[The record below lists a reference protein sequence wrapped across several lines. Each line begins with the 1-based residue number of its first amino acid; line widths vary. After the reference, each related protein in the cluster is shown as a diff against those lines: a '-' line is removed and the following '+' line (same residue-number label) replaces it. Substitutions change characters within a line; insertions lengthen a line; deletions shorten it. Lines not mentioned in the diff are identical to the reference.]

1 MKSRKN
7 NINRPAPSRR
17 LLLQLLTMM
26 ALTAAPSSV
35 YAQSFHQT
43 GASGLPLDSRGM
55 QQTAEWNYYY
65 YLPTGSTSM
74 TLDLPIMGW
83 TDNYANELEPY
94 GWYRWYDYNT
104 DLNSANLTAYDVT
117 SSSWYGGTTHSTQ
130 LKTNI
135 TDNSGKNIGLVAYK
149 LSATYITRK
158 HVGVNYSYSNSDAT
172 NPNWKGDIVA
182 CDVSRYID
190 YTISG
195 TKVSKEPTLS
205 VRYIFHIQSAAYLAQ
220 KLKEA
225 LCEGSKSKA
234 ADLTFEDNKRI
245 VFGAKDEN
253 AKMSLRTNLKNS
265 GGQSYWFYPLSTTK
279 GKTVYPT
286 TESQKITAADFKTTM
301 KQADKIVWKVYN
313 EDKTKFCQLSA
324 TSSTT
329 QFCDLTI
336 SALNSATW
344 YNVSNDATTTKP
356 TDIGFEHTVYVVAWA
371 ANSNDMCPVANF
383 EVFIHK
389 GYPKTKD
396 EITADNNIDRTL
408 SYLEDED
415 RYEKK
420 MDISFDD
427 DNADLTF
434 DAPTVNNNVSLKP
447 SDFKSRAYGFT
458 YANLAD
464 YDYFYGT
471 YMRQSWTGKRPTY
484 SSPNHGDYGLYKSAN
499 KTGVSTTDYNK
510 GYQWWANGN
519 PEIYD
524 RTYERTSG
532 KQYGYFLYVD
542 ASDESRQIASADFKA
557 NLCTGSQLVFSG
569 AVAEYTSGANAP
581 QVMFRL
587 YGIDKDENG
596 NEIGKKLI
604 QSFSSGDF
612 KTNTKSLQYGKWYQ
626 IYSKQVLQKSAG
638 ADNYTDFRIVLD
650 NMCQGTDGADYCI
663 DDLCLY
669 TQTSKL
675 DVLQNKPLCP
685 NETGYETAPEE
696 ITLKLRGI
704 YETFQAMVNMKESKL
719 FYRICDATG
728 KQVDNIDYDGD
739 GQPDEYGTAR
749 IPASYNAAY
758 VLPPEAADGKNNVAM
773 FENDNSGNRCLVIA
787 NRNFNIVPGKDYY
800 FSIAYPSDD
809 NPDVPGK
816 WGKSTDVCSTYSGIF
831 QVVEQSIKLTDK
843 NSNVLTALRVNC
855 DTKTPTVEVIAK
867 IETAD
872 PVNGGKVT
880 IDNVKFDWFLSKP
893 NKENELYTTPGL
905 LEALRAYRAKYPS
918 DNGLNTGF
926 RSINYTQYTLL
937 KQYVDSKQLILNA
950 SNSMGNRTFEA
961 NEMGL
966 YKIAVIPVQAK
977 ATING
982 QNYDICADPMLVDLR
997 VVTDGPNINLGFSDV
1012 IYPNDARTVRVGLPQ
1027 IKAIADNNGA
1037 LNLPMTGIEGAT
1049 SVKMSDAQVYISN
1062 TNDPDFNSTKQVI
1075 GVVTS
1080 STIKNSDKTVGI
1092 RFNSN
1097 AATILKEGYW
1107 YEINFSYNNSSAS
1120 TASCPGETFVKM
1132 CIVPEYATWNSSPR
1146 TASTN
1151 WNDDNNW
1158 LRSTKAEI
1166 FKDSYTDYNTT
1177 TAFMP
1182 MKFTKVTVANQKD
1195 KGKVYPNL
1203 DEISYRSNGI
1213 ASSTKMKSFAYDFV
1227 AKWSDATADGS
1238 DNGNGTFSCEKWA
1251 GNFCDQIY
1259 FKPEAELLYANY
1271 LNYNKAYV
1279 EKELTPNTW
1288 SIMSS
1293 PLKQT
1298 YAGDLYVQKDDGQ
1311 EKSEA
1316 FKPITYKE
1324 GVNDRS
1330 AYPVY
1335 QRSWDGNAQEVKD
1348 NVTNYSANHDG
1359 TVDVTTDNELSINSG
1374 YWSHVYNKVDELYT
1388 KGQAFA
1394 VKAGDKYTA
1403 GAQGANATA
1412 VIRLPKADTQFS
1424 YYDSESQKPVNVT
1437 VNRDANSYRML
1448 QGDVAG
1454 DKTMAMTQP
1463 LKENLHRDNRYHLV
1477 GNPYTSSLSMYRFL
1491 KANTAFENSI
1501 WTLDN
1506 GVMKTHSVPVDLDYD
1521 KKTDVIVNPTQA
1533 FFVKVKEGETAPA
1546 NVTFNATML
1555 INKDVTPGEKA
1566 LIIRPTVTLTTVN
1579 GERSSQ
1585 SELIVNDEAS
1595 RDYVEGEDVEMLGE
1609 GNIAEIA
1616 QVYSVAGSQAVA
1628 LNASDDI
1635 NWMPVGVVAPKSK
1648 DIDVNISLNSKM
1660 LIKMNNEGSQLF
1672 LFDATTK
1679 TFSEIKD
1686 GMTVKMMANDHGR
1699 YYITNQSSLNTTD
1712 INTIDCFSPTENTI
1726 VVATLKG
1733 DMKRV
1738 MVYDISGALVTS
1750 NHSVN
1755 GGRCQL
1761 NVPKA
1766 GIYVV
1771 KATTKEDRTETF
1783 KIVVR

>member
-17 LLLQLLTMM
+17 LLLQLLAMM

-35 YAQSFHQT
+35 YAQSLGFHKNGQ
-43 GASGLPLDSRGM
+43 SGLPLDSRGM
-55 QQTAEWNYYY
+55 QQTAEWHYYY
-65 YLPTGSTSM
+65 YLPTNSNTMELELPFDGWEKSSTN
-74 TLDLPIMGW
+74 D
-83 TDNYANELEPY
+83 LEPY
-94 GWYRWYDYNT
+94 GWIRWYDYTT
-104 DLNSANLTAYDVT
+104 DLKSNRLTVYSSSTSLNSLKDYTSQKDIGLIAGTLRNSARDYA
-117 SSSWYGGTTHSTQ
+117 
-130 LKTNI
+130 
-135 TDNSGKNIGLVAYK
+135 
-149 LSATYITRK
+149 
-158 HVGVNYSYSNSDAT
+158 GVKFNKPTGADAEDWAGET
-172 NPNWKGDIVA
+172 IA
-182 CDVSRYID
+182 CDVSRYND
-190 YTISG
+190 YSFQRVNIG
-195 TKVSKEPTLS
+195 TKYNPKYTNRVENEPTLS
-205 VRYIFHIQSAAYLAQ
+205 IRYIFHIKSAAYLA
-220 KLKEA
+220 KRIKDA
-225 LCEGSKSKA
+225 LCDHSRA
-234 ADLTFEDNKRI
+234 ADLTLEDNKRI
-245 VFGAKDEN
+245 VFGAKDAN
-253 AKMSLRTNLKNS
+253 ANMTLRTNMKNS
-265 GGQSYWFYPLSTTK
+265 GGQSYWFYPLRTTV

-286 TESQKITAADFKTTM
+286 TESQKITAADFNTTM
-301 KQADKIVWKVYN
+301 KQANKIVWIVYN
-313 EDKTKFCQLSA
+313 EDKTKFCQLS
-324 TSSTT
+324 SET

-336 SALNSATW
+336 NALKNATW
-344 YNVSNDATTTKP
+344 YNVSNDAKTSKP
-356 TDIGFEHTVYVVAWA
+356 TDIGFEQTVYVVAWA
-371 ANSNDMCPVANF
+371 ANGDYMCPVANF

-389 GYPKTKD
+389 GYPKMKD
-396 EITADNNIDRTL
+396 ELTADGDVDRTL

-427 DNADLTF
+427 DNPDLTL
-434 DAPTVNNNVSLKP
+434 DAPTTPENNMSLKP

-458 YANLAD
+458 YAKLAR
-464 YDYFYGT
+464 YDYYYDGST
-471 YMRQSWTGKRPTY
+471 PHHSK
-484 SSPNHGDYGLYKSAN
+484 SPIHGDYGLYKSGN
-499 KTGVSTTDYNK
+499 LRGISYDNEN
-510 GYQWWANGN
+510 GYQWWAAGS
-519 PEIYD
+519 PTIYD
-524 RTYERTSG
+524 RTHAKTSG
-532 KQYGYFLYVD
+532 KQYGHFLYVD
-542 ASDESRQIASADFKA
+542 ASNESRQIASADFKA
-557 NLCTGSQLVFSG
+557 NLCTGSQLIFSG
-569 AVAEYTSGANAP
+569 AVAEYTASYNATAP

-587 YGIDKDENG
+587 YGINKDENG
-596 NEIGKKLI
+596 NVTDQKLI

-612 KTNTKSLQYGKWYQ
+612 KTNTKTHEYGKWYQ
-626 IYSKQVLQKSAG
+626 IYSKQVLQKSAA

-650 NMCQGTDGADYCI
+650 NMCQNTKGADYCI

-685 NETGYETAPEE
+685 NENGYATAPDY

-704 YETFQAMVNMKESKL
+704 YETFQAMVNQKESKL

-728 KQVDNIDYDGD
+728 KRVENIDYNGD
-739 GQPDEYGTAR
+739 GHPDEYGTAR

-758 VLPPEAADGKNNVAM
+758 VLPPEAAGGKTNVAM

-809 NPDVPGK
+809 NPNVPGD
-816 WGKSTDVCSTYSGIF
+816 WGKSTDVCSTYSGLF
-831 QVVEQSIKLTDK
+831 QVVEQNIKLTDK

-855 DTKTPTVEVIAK
+855 NTNTPTVEVIAK

-880 IDNVKFDWFLSKP
+880 IDKVKFDWFLSKP
-893 NKENELYTTPGL
+893 NAENELYSTTGL
-905 LEALRAYRAKYPS
+905 LEALHAYRAKYPEY
-918 DNGLNTGF
+918 NGLSTYF
-926 RSINYTQYTLL
+926 RNDNRTQYDLL
-937 KQYVDSKQLILNA
+937 KMYVDSKQLILNA
-950 SNSMGNRTFEA
+950 SNSMGNRTFA
-961 NEMGL
+961 SDEMGL
-966 YKIAVIPVQAK
+966 YKIAVIPVQDK

-982 QNYDICADPMLVDLR
+982 QVYEICAAPMLVDLR
-997 VVTDGPNINLGFSDV
+997 VVTDGPNINFGFPGV

-1027 IKAIADNNGA
+1027 INAIATKNGA
-1037 LNLPMTGIEGAT
+1037 LNLPMTGIEGAK
-1049 SVKMSDAQVYISN
+1049 SVKMRYNAKVSISN
-1062 TNDPDFNSTKQVI
+1062 TNDPDFNSTKQAI

-1080 STIKNSDKTVGI
+1080 SIINRTDNTVGI
-1092 RFNSN
+1092 RFNPN

-1107 YEINFSYNNSSAS
+1107 YEINFSYDNADGSM
-1120 TASCPGETFVKM
+1120 ASCPGETFIKM

-1182 MKFTKVTVANQKD
+1182 MKFTKVTVTNQND

-1227 AKWSDATADGS
+1227 AKWSDTADGS

-1271 LNYNKAYV
+1271 LTYNKAYV

-1293 PLKQT
+1293 PLQQT
-1298 YAGDLYVQKDDGQ
+1298 YAGDLYVPKDDGQ

-1316 FKPITYKE
+1316 FKPMTYDE
-1324 GVNDRS
+1324 NVNDRS

-1374 YWSHVYNKVDELYT
+1374 YWSHVYNKVDEQYT

-1424 YYDSESQKPVNVT
+1424 YYDSESNKPVNVT
-1437 VNRDANSYRML
+1437 VNRDDKSYRML

-1463 LKENLHRDNRYHLV
+1463 LKENLHSENRYHLV

-1491 KANTAFENSI
+1491 KANPAFENSI

-1506 GVMKTHSVPVDLDYD
+1506 GKVTAYTLALDEAYD
-1521 KKTDVIVNPTQA
+1521 KKTDVLVSPTQA
-1533 FFVKVKEGETAPA
+1533 FFVKLKTGESATEA
-1546 NVTFNATML
+1546 TFNASML

-1566 LIIRPTVTLTTVN
+1566 LVIRPTLTLTTTDGVRN
-1579 GERSSQ
+1579 
-1585 SELIVNDEAS
+1585 SESKLIVNDEAS

-1712 INTIDCFSPTENTI
+1712 INTIECFSPTENTI

-1738 MVYDISGALVTS
+1738 VVYDVAGSLVTS

-1766 GIYVV
+1766 GIYIV

>member
-43 GASGLPLDSRGM
+43 GASGMPLDSRGM
-55 QQTAEWNYYY
+55 QQTAEWHYYY

-83 TDNYANELEPY
+83 TDEKANDLEPY

-104 DLNSANLTAYDVT
+104 DLESANLTAYDVT
-117 SSSWYGGTTHSTQ
+117 TSSWYGSTKHSTQ

-149 LSATYITRK
+149 LSDTYVTRK
-158 HVGVNYSYSNSDAT
+158 HVGVNYEYTNSDAI

-190 YTISG
+190 YSISG

-205 VRYIFHIQSAAYLAQ
+205 VRYIFHIQSAAYLAKQ
-220 KLKEA
+220 IKDA
-225 LCEGSKSKA
+225 LCDHSRA
-234 ADLTFEDNKRI
+234 ADLTLEDNKRI
-245 VFGAKDEN
+245 VFGAKDAN
-253 AKMSLRTNLKNS
+253 AKMTLRTNMKNS
-265 GGQSYWFYPLSTTK
+265 GGQSYWFYPLKNTV
-279 GKTVYPT
+279 GKSVYPT
-286 TESQKITAADFKTTM
+286 TESQKITAADFNTTM
-301 KQADKIVWKVYN
+301 KQADNIVWRVYN
-313 EDKTKFCQLSA
+313 EDKTKYCQLPP
-324 TSSTT
+324 STPSNPRT
-329 QFCDLTI
+329 PISPQFCDLTI
-336 SALNSATW
+336 NALKNATW
-344 YNVSNDATTTKP
+344 RNVSNGATTAKL

-371 ANSNDMCPVANF
+371 ANGDYMCPVANF

-396 EITADNNIDRTL
+396 ELTADGDVDRTI
-408 SYLEDED
+408 SYFEGK
-415 RYEKK
+415 YEQQ

-427 DNADLTF
+427 DNPYLTL
-434 DAPTVNNNVSLKP
+434 DAPTTPLNNMSHKP
-447 SDFKSRAYGFT
+447 SDFKSRTYGFT
-458 YANLAD
+458 YAELASFD
-464 YDYFYGT
+464 YYNG
-471 YMRQSWTGKRPTY
+471 
-484 SSPNHGDYGLYKSAN
+484 SSPHHSKSPIHGDYGLYKSGN
-499 KTGVSTTDYNK
+499 LHGISYNNEN
-510 GYQWWANGN
+510 GYQWWAEGS
-519 PEIYD
+519 PTIYD
-524 RTYERTSG
+524 RTYAKTSG
-532 KQYGYFLYVD
+532 KQYGHFLYVD
-542 ASDESRQIASADFKA
+542 ASNESRQIASADFKA
-557 NLCTGSQLVFSG
+557 NLCTGSQLIFSG
-569 AVAEYTSGANAP
+569 AVAEYTAANNSTAP

-596 NEIGKKLI
+596 NVTDQKLI

-612 KTNTKSLQYGKWYQ
+612 KTNTKSHEYGKWYQ
-626 IYSKQVLQKSAG
+626 IYSKQVLQKSAA

-650 NMCQGTDGADYCI
+650 NMCQDTWGADYCV

-685 NETGYETAPEE
+685 NETGYETAPND

-704 YETFQAMVNMKESKL
+704 YETFQAMVNQKESKL

-728 KQVDNIDYDGD
+728 KRVENIDYDGD
-739 GQPDEYGTAR
+739 GHPDEYGTAR

-809 NPDVPGK
+809 NPNVPGD
-816 WGKSTDVCSTYSGIF
+816 WGKSTDVCSTYSDIF
-831 QVVEQSIKLTDK
+831 QVVEQNIKLTDK
-843 NSNVLTALRVNC
+843 NSNVLTALRVDCNS
-855 DTKTPTVEVIAK
+855 KTPTVEVIAK

-893 NKENELYTTPGL
+893 NAENELYSTTGL
-905 LEALRAYRAKYPS
+905 LEALHAYRAKYPEY
-918 DNGLNTGF
+918 NGLSTDF
-926 RSINYTQYTLL
+926 RYVNYAQYDLL
-937 KQYVDSKQLILNA
+937 KKYVDSKQLILNA
-950 SNSMGNRTFEA
+950 SNSMGTRKFEA
-961 NEMGL
+961 KETGL

-982 QNYDICADPMLVDLR
+982 QVYDICAAPMLVDLR
-997 VVTDGPNINLGFSDV
+997 VVTDGPNINFGFPNV

-1027 IKAIADNNGA
+1027 INAIATKNGA
-1037 LNLPMTGIEGAT
+1037 LNLPMTGIEGAK
-1049 SVKMSDAQVYISN
+1049 SVKMRYDAKVSISN
-1062 TNDPDFNSTKQVI
+1062 TNDPDFNSTKQAI

-1080 STIKNSDKTVGI
+1080 SIINRTDNTVGI
-1092 RFNSN
+1092 RFNPN
-1097 AATILKEGYW
+1097 ADKILKEGYW
-1107 YEINFSYNNSSAS
+1107 YEINFSYDNADGS
-1120 TASCPGETFVKM
+1120 TASCPGETFIKM

-1182 MKFTKVTVANQKD
+1182 MKFTKVTVANQND

-1227 AKWSDATADGS
+1227 AKWSNTTDDGS

-1271 LNYNKAYV
+1271 LTYNKAYV

-1293 PLKQT
+1293 PLQQT

-1316 FKPITYKE
+1316 FQPMTYDEK
-1324 GVNDRS
+1324 VNDRS

-1335 QRSWDGNAQEVKD
+1335 QRSWDGDAKEIVD
-1348 NVTNYSANHDG
+1348 NTKFYQAHEDG
-1359 TVDVTTDNELSINSG
+1359 TVEETTNDFFLTSG
-1374 YWSHVYNKVDELYT
+1374 YWSHVYNKVDEQYT

-1448 QGDVAG
+1448 LGDVAG

-1463 LKENLHRDNRYHLV
+1463 LKENLHSENRYHLV

-1491 KANTAFENSI
+1491 KANPAFENSI

-1506 GVMKTHSVPVDLDYD
+1506 GKVTAYTLALDEAYD
-1521 KKTDVIVNPTQA
+1521 KKTDVLVSPTQA
-1533 FFVKVKEGETAPA
+1533 FFVKLKTGESATEA
-1546 NVTFNATML
+1546 TFNASML

-1566 LIIRPTVTLTTVN
+1566 LVIRPTLTLTTTDGVRN
-1579 GERSSQ
+1579 
-1585 SELIVNDEAS
+1585 SESKLIVNDEAS
-1595 RDYVEGEDVEMLGE
+1595 RDYVDGEDVEMLGE

-1635 NWMPVGVVAPKSK
+1635 NWMPVGVVAPKNK

-1712 INTIDCFSPTENTI
+1712 INTIDCFSPTDNTI

-1738 MVYDISGALVTS
+1738 VVYDISGALVTS

>member
-7 NINRPAPSRR
+7 NINRLAPSRR
-17 LLLQLLTMM
+17 LLLQLLAMM
-26 ALTAAPSSV
+26 ALTAAPNSV
-35 YAQSFHQT
+35 YAQSLGFHKE
-43 GASGLPLDSRGM
+43 GKSGLPLDSRGM
-55 QQTAEWNYYY
+55 QQTAEWHYYY
-65 YLPTGSTSM
+65 YLPTNSNTMELELPFAGWGDNSTN
-74 TLDLPIMGW
+74 D
-83 TDNYANELEPY
+83 LEPY
-94 GWYRWYDYNT
+94 GWIRWYDYTT
-104 DLNSANLTAYDVT
+104 DLKSNRLTVYSRYYTSLNSLKDKTSKKDIGLIAGSLRNSARNYA
-117 SSSWYGGTTHSTQ
+117 
-130 LKTNI
+130 
-135 TDNSGKNIGLVAYK
+135 
-149 LSATYITRK
+149 
-158 HVGVNYSYSNSDAT
+158 GVKYNKPTGADAEDWPGET
-172 NPNWKGDIVA
+172 IA
-182 CDVSRYID
+182 CDVSRYND
-190 YTISG
+190 YRGYDPTY
-195 TKVSKEPTLS
+195 TNYVEKEPTLS
-205 VRYIFHIQSAAYLAQ
+205 IRYIFHIKSAAYLA
-220 KLKEA
+220 KRIKDA
-225 LCEGSKSKA
+225 LCDHSRA
-234 ADLTFEDNKRI
+234 ADLTLEDNKRI
-245 VFGAKDEN
+245 VFGAKDAN
-253 AKMSLRTNLKNS
+253 AIMTLRTNMKNS
-265 GGQSYWFYPLSTTK
+265 GGQSYWFYPLRTTV

-286 TESQKITAADFKTTM
+286 TESQKITAADFNTTM
-301 KQADKIVWKVYN
+301 KQANKIVWAVYN
-313 EDKTKFCQLSA
+313 EDKTKYCQLS
-324 TSSTT
+324 SET

-336 SALNSATW
+336 NALKNATW
-344 YNVSNDATTTKP
+344 YNVSNDATTSKP
-356 TDIGFEHTVYVVAWA
+356 TDIGFEQTVYVVAWA
-371 ANSNDMCPVANF
+371 ANGDYMCPVANF

-389 GYPKTKD
+389 GYPKMKD
-396 EITADNNIDRTL
+396 ELTADGDVDRTI
-408 SYLEDED
+408 SYFEEK
-415 RYEKK
+415 YEQQ

-427 DNADLTF
+427 DNPDLTL
-434 DAPTVNNNVSLKP
+434 DAPTTPLNNMSLKP

-458 YANLAD
+458 YAQLEN
-464 YDYFYGT
+464 YDYYYDRST
-471 YMRQSWTGKRPTY
+471 PHHSK
-484 SSPNHGDYGLYKSAN
+484 SPIHGDYGLYKSGN
-499 KTGVSTTDYNK
+499 LRGISYDNEN
-510 GYQWWANGN
+510 GYQWWAAGS
-519 PEIYD
+519 PTIYD
-524 RTYERTSG
+524 RTYAKTNH
-532 KQYGYFLYVD
+532 KQYGHFLYVD
-542 ASDESRQIASADFKA
+542 ASNESRQIASADFKA
-557 NLCTGSQLVFSG
+557 NLCTGSQLIFSG
-569 AVAEYTSGANAP
+569 AVAEYTASYNATAP

-587 YGIDKDENG
+587 YGINKDENG
-596 NEIGKKLI
+596 NVTDQKLI

-612 KTNTKSLQYGKWYQ
+612 KTNTKTHEYGKWYQ
-626 IYSKQVLQKSAG
+626 IYSKQVLQKSAA

-650 NMCQGTDGADYCI
+650 NMCQNTKGADYCV

-685 NETGYETAPEE
+685 NETGYETAPDD

-704 YETFQAMVNMKESKL
+704 YETFQAMVNQKESKL

-728 KQVDNIDYDGD
+728 KRVENIDYDGD
-739 GQPDEYGTAR
+739 GHPDEYGTAR

-758 VLPPEAADGKNNVAM
+758 VLPPAAAGGKTNVPM

-809 NPDVPGK
+809 NPDVPGD
-816 WGKSTDVCSTYSGIF
+816 WGKSTDVCSTYSDIF
-831 QVVEQSIKLTDK
+831 QVVEQNIKLTDK
-843 NSNVLTALRVNC
+843 NSNVLTALRVDCNS
-855 DTKTPTVEVIAK
+855 KTPTVEVIAK

-880 IDNVKFDWFLSKP
+880 IDKVKFDWFLSKP
-893 NKENELYTTPGL
+893 NAENELYSTQGL
-905 LEALRAYRAKYPS
+905 LEALHDYRAKYPEY
-918 DNGLNTGF
+918 NGLSIDF
-926 RSINYTQYTLL
+926 RYVNHAQYNLL
-937 KQYVDSKQLILNA
+937 KKYVDSKQLILNA
-950 SNSMGNRTFEA
+950 SNSMGNRKFEA
-961 NEMGL
+961 KETGL
-966 YKIAVIPVQAK
+966 YKIAVIPVQDK

-982 QNYDICADPMLVDLR
+982 QVYEICAAPMLVDLR
-997 VVTDGPNINLGFSDV
+997 VVTDGPNINFGFPNV

-1027 IKAIADNNGA
+1027 IKAIAEKNGA
-1037 LNLPMTGIEGAT
+1037 LNLPMTGIERAT
-1049 SVKMSDAQVYISN
+1049 SVEMIDEAQVSISN
-1062 TNDPDFNSTKQVI
+1062 TNDPDFNSTEQMI
-1075 GVVTS
+1075 GVVTAN
-1080 STIKNSDKTVGI
+1080 TIKNSDNTVGI

-1097 AATILKEGYW
+1097 AVKTLKEGYW
-1107 YEINFSYNNSSAS
+1107 YEIHFRYANADGSM
-1120 TASCPGETFVKM
+1120 ASCPGETFIKM

-1227 AKWSDATADGS
+1227 AKWSDTADGS

-1271 LNYNKAYV
+1271 LTYNKAYV

-1293 PLKQT
+1293 PLQQT

-1311 EKSEA
+1311 EQSEA
-1316 FKPITYKE
+1316 FQPMTYDEK
-1324 GVNDRS
+1324 VNDRS

-1335 QRSWDGNAQEVKD
+1335 QRSWDGDAQEVMD

-1359 TVDVTTDNELSINSG
+1359 TVDVTTDNELSINSV
-1374 YWSHVYNKVDELYT
+1374 YWSHVYNKVDEQYT

-1424 YYDSESQKPVNVT
+1424 YYDSESQKQVNVT
-1437 VNRDANSYRML
+1437 VDRDANSYRML

-1454 DKTMAMTQP
+1454 DKTMAMTQL

-1506 GVMKTHSVPVDLDYD
+1506 GKVTAYTLALDEAYD
-1521 KKTDVIVNPTQA
+1521 KKTDVLVSPTQA
-1533 FFVKVKEGETAPA
+1533 FFVKLKTGESAA
-1546 NVTFNATML
+1546 EATFNASML

-1566 LIIRPTVTLTTVN
+1566 LVIRPTLTLTTTDGVRN
-1579 GERSSQ
+1579 
-1585 SELIVNDEAS
+1585 SESKLIVNDEAS
-1595 RDYVEGEDVEMLGE
+1595 RDYVDGEDVEMLGE

>member
-1 MKSRKN
+1 MKIRNN
-7 NINRPAPSRR
+7 NINRPATSRR
-17 LLLQLLTMM
+17 LLLQLLAMM
-26 ALTAAPSSV
+26 ALTAAPSSM
-35 YAQSFHQT
+35 YAQSLGFHKKGQ
-43 GASGLPLDSRGM
+43 SGLPLDSRGM
-55 QQTAEWNYYY
+55 QQTAEWHYYY
-65 YLPTGSTSM
+65 YLPTGSNTM
-74 TLDLPIMGW
+74 ELELPFAGW
-83 TDNYANELEPY
+83 GDNSTNDLEPY
-94 GWYRWYDYNT
+94 GWIRWYDYTT
-104 DLNSANLTAYDVT
+104 DLKSDRLTVYNSSSTSLYNSKDNTSNKYIGLIAGTLRNSARDYA
-117 SSSWYGGTTHSTQ
+117 
-130 LKTNI
+130 
-135 TDNSGKNIGLVAYK
+135 
-149 LSATYITRK
+149 
-158 HVGVNYSYSNSDAT
+158 GVKYNKPTGADAEDWAGET
-172 NPNWKGDIVA
+172 IA
-182 CDVSRYID
+182 CDVSRYND
-190 YTISG
+190 YSIS
-195 TKVSKEPTLS
+195 TNYVEKEPTLS
-205 VRYIFHIQSAAYLAQ
+205 IRYIFHIKSAAYLA
-220 KLKEA
+220 KRIKDA
-225 LCEGSKSKA
+225 LCDHSRA
-234 ADLTFEDNKRI
+234 ADLTLEDNKRI
-245 VFGAKDEN
+245 VFGAKDAN
-253 AKMSLRTNLKNS
+253 ANMTLRTNMKNS
-265 GGQSYWFYPLSTTK
+265 GGQSYWFYPLRTTK

-286 TESQKITAADFKTTM
+286 TESQKITAADFNTTM
-301 KQADKIVWKVYN
+301 KQANKIVWRVYN
-313 EDKTKFCQLSA
+313 EDKTKYCQL
-324 TSSTT
+324 SSTT

-336 SALNSATW
+336 NALKNATW
-344 YNVSNDATTTKP
+344 RNVSNGATTAKP
-356 TDIGFEHTVYVVAWA
+356 TDIGFEQTVYVVAWA
-371 ANSNDMCPVANF
+371 ANGDYMCPVANF

-396 EITADNNIDRTL
+396 EITADNNTDRTL

-427 DNADLTF
+427 DNPDLTL
-434 DAPTVNNNVSLKP
+434 DAPTTPLNNMSLKP

-458 YANLAD
+458 YAQLAS
-464 YDYFYGT
+464 YDYYYDGST
-471 YMRQSWTGKRPTY
+471 PHHSK
-484 SSPNHGDYGLYKSAN
+484 SPIHGDYGLYKSGN
-499 KTGVSTTDYNK
+499 LPGISYDNQN
-510 GYQWWANGN
+510 GYQWWAAGS
-519 PEIYD
+519 PTIYD
-524 RTYERTSG
+524 RTHAKTSG
-532 KQYGYFLYVD
+532 KQYGHFLYVD
-542 ASDESRQIASADFKA
+542 ASNESRQIASADFKA
-557 NLCTGSQLVFSG
+557 NLCTGSQLIFSG
-569 AVAEYTSGANAP
+569 AVAEYTAAYNATAP

-596 NEIGKKLI
+596 NVTDQKLI

-612 KTNTKSLQYGKWYQ
+612 ATNTKSHEYGKWYQ

-650 NMCQGTDGADYCI
+650 NMCQNTKGADYCI

-685 NETGYETAPEE
+685 NETGYETAPED

-704 YETFQAMVNMKESKL
+704 YETFQAMVNQKESKL

-728 KQVDNIDYDGD
+728 KPVDNIDYDGD
-739 GQPDEYGTAR
+739 GQPDAYGIAS
-749 IPASYNAAY
+749 IPASYNAGL
-758 VLPPEAADGKNNVAM
+758 VLPPAAADGKNNVAM

-809 NPDVPGK
+809 NPDVPGV

-831 QVVEQSIKLTDK
+831 QVVEQNIKLTDK
-843 NSNVLTALRVNC
+843 NSNVLTALRVDCNS
-855 DTKTPTVEVIAK
+855 KTPTVEVIAK

-893 NKENELYTTPGL
+893 NAENELYSTQGL
-905 LEALRAYRAKYPS
+905 LEAIHAYRKAYPEY
-918 DNGLNTGF
+918 NGLSTGF
-926 RSINYTQYTLL
+926 RSVNYNQYDLL
-937 KQYVDSKQLILNA
+937 KKYVDSKQLILNA
-950 SNSMGNRTFEA
+950 SNSMGNRKFEA

-982 QNYDICADPMLVDLR
+982 QVYDICADPMLVDLR
-997 VVTDGPNINLGFSDV
+997 VVTDGPNINFGFPGV

-1027 IKAIADNNGA
+1027 IQAIAEKNGA
-1037 LNLPMTGIEGAT
+1037 LNLPMTGIEGAK
-1049 SVKMSDAQVYISN
+1049 SVKMIDEAQVSISN
-1062 TNDPDFNSTKQVI
+1062 TNDPDFNSTEQMI

-1080 STIKNSDKTVGI
+1080 STINETDKTVGI

-1097 AATILKEGYW
+1097 AFTTLKEGYW
-1107 YEINFSYNNSSAS
+1107 YEINFSYVNADGSM
-1120 TASCPGETFVKM
+1120 ASCPGKTFIKM

-1166 FKDSYTDYNTT
+1166 FKDSYADYNTT

-1213 ASSTKMKSFAYDFV
+1213 ASSKKMQSFAYDFV
-1227 AKWSDATADGS
+1227 AKWSNTADGS
-1238 DNGNGTFSCEKWA
+1238 DNGYGTFSCEKWA

-1271 LNYNKAYV
+1271 LTYNKAYV

-1293 PLKQT
+1293 PLQQT
-1298 YAGDLYVQKDDGQ
+1298 YAGDLYVPKNNGQ
-1311 EKSEA
+1311 EQSEA
-1316 FKPITYKE
+1316 FQPITYQE

-1335 QRSWDGNAQEVKD
+1335 QRSWDGNAQEVID

-1359 TVDVTTDNELSINSG
+1359 TVDVTTDNELSINSV
-1374 YWSHVYNKVDELYT
+1374 YWSHVYNKVDEQYT

-1403 GAQGANATA
+1403 GAQDANAKA
-1412 VIRLPKADTQFS
+1412 VVRLPKADTQFS

-1454 DKTMAMTQP
+1454 DKTMTMTQP

-1521 KKTDVIVNPTQA
+1521 KKTDVTVNPTQA

-1579 GERSSQ
+1579 GIRSSQ
-1585 SELIVNDEAS
+1585 SKLIVSDEAS
-1595 RDYVEGEDVEMLGE
+1595 RDYVAGEDVDMLGE

-1616 QVYSVAGSQAVA
+1616 QAYSVAGSQAVA
-1628 LNASDDI
+1628 LNATDDI
-1635 NWMPVGVVAPKSK
+1635 DWMPIGVVADKSRSTNVT
-1648 DIDVNISLNSKM
+1648 VNLNSKM
-1660 LIKMNNEGSQLF
+1660 LRKMNDEGGKLF
-1672 LFDATTK
+1672 IYDATSK
-1679 TFSEIKD
+1679 KFSEIAD
-1686 GMTVKMMANDHGR
+1686 GMQIEMMANDHGR
-1699 YYITNQSSLNTTD
+1699 YYITTNNWVVPTG
-1712 INTIDCFSPTENTI
+1712 INAIRYFSPAQGTI
-1726 VVATLKG
+1726 IVAVLNGEVKQA
-1733 DMKRV
+1733 K
-1738 MVYDISGALVTS
+1738 VYDTAGALVTS
-1750 NHSVN
+1750 SRSTA
-1755 GGRCQL
+1755 GERCQL
-1761 NVPKA
+1761 SVQQP
-1766 GIYVV
+1766 GVYIV
-1771 KATTKEDRTETF
+1771 KATTKDDKTETF
-1783 KIVVR
+1783 KIVVK

>member
-17 LLLQLLTMM
+17 LLLQLLAMM

-35 YAQSFHQT
+35 YAQSLGFHKKGQ
-43 GASGLPLDSRGM
+43 SGLPLDSRGM
-55 QQTAEWNYYY
+55 QQTAEWHYYY
-65 YLPTGSTSM
+65 YLPTNSNTMELELPFDGWLKSSTN
-74 TLDLPIMGW
+74 D
-83 TDNYANELEPY
+83 LEPY
-94 GWYRWYDYNT
+94 GWIRWYDYTT
-104 DLNSANLTAYDVT
+104 DLMSDSLTVYSRYYT
-117 SSSWYGGTTHSTQ
+117 S
-130 LKTNI
+130 LKSLKDDT
-135 TDNSGKNIGLVAYK
+135 SKKNIGLIAGT
-149 LSATYITRK
+149 LRNSARDYA
-158 HVGVNYSYSNSDAT
+158 GVKYNKPTGADAEDWGGET
-172 NPNWKGDIVA
+172 IA
-182 CDVSRYID
+182 CDVSRYND
-190 YTISG
+190 YSIS
-195 TKVSKEPTLS
+195 TNYVEKEPTLS
-205 VRYIFHIQSAAYLAQ
+205 IRYIFHIKSAAYLA
-220 KLKEA
+220 KRIKDA
-225 LCEGSKSKA
+225 LCDHSRA
-234 ADLTFEDNKRI
+234 ADLTLEDNKRI
-245 VFGAKDEN
+245 VFGAKDAN
-253 AKMSLRTNLKNS
+253 ANMTLRTNMKNS
-265 GGQSYWFYPLSTTK
+265 GGQSYWFYPLRTTV

-286 TESQKITAADFKTTM
+286 TESQKITAADFNTTM
-301 KQADKIVWKVYN
+301 KQANKIVWIVYN
-313 EDKTKFCQLSA
+313 EDKTKFCQLS
-324 TSSTT
+324 SET

-336 SALNSATW
+336 NALKNATW
-344 YNVSNDATTTKP
+344 YNVSNDAKTSKP
-356 TDIGFEHTVYVVAWA
+356 TDIGFEQTVYVVAWA
-371 ANSNDMCPVANF
+371 ANGDYMCPVANF

-389 GYPKTKD
+389 GYPKMKD
-396 EITADNNIDRTL
+396 ELTADGDVDRTI
-408 SYLEDED
+408 SYFEDK
-415 RYEKK
+415 YKQQ

-427 DNADLTF
+427 DNPDLTL
-434 DAPTVNNNVSLKP
+434 DAPTTPLNNMSLKP

-458 YANLAD
+458 YAQLAS
-464 YDYFYGT
+464 YDYYYDGST
-471 YMRQSWTGKRPTY
+471 PHHSK
-484 SSPNHGDYGLYKSAN
+484 SPIHGDYGLYKSGN
-499 KTGVSTTDYNK
+499 LRGISYDNEN
-510 GYQWWANGN
+510 GYQWWAAGS
-519 PEIYD
+519 PTIYD
-524 RTYERTSG
+524 RTYAKTSG
-532 KQYGYFLYVD
+532 KQYGHFLYVD
-542 ASDESRQIASADFKA
+542 ASNESRQIASADFKA
-557 NLCTGSQLVFSG
+557 NLCTGSQLIFSG
-569 AVAEYTSGANAP
+569 AVAEYTASYNATAP

-587 YGIDKDENG
+587 YGINKDENG
-596 NEIGKKLI
+596 NVTDQKLI

-612 KTNTKSLQYGKWYQ
+612 KTNTKSHEYGKWYQ
-626 IYSKQVLQKSAG
+626 IYSKQVLQKSAA

-650 NMCQGTDGADYCI
+650 NMCQNTKGADYCI

-685 NETGYETAPEE
+685 NETGYETAPDD

-704 YETFQAMVNMKESKL
+704 YETFQAMVNQKESKL

-728 KQVDNIDYDGD
+728 KQVENIDYDGD
-739 GQPDEYGTAR
+739 GHPDEYGTAR

-800 FSIAYPSDD
+800 FSIAYPSED
-809 NPDVPGK
+809 NSNVPGK
-816 WGKSTDVCSTYSGIF
+816 WGISTDVCSTYSDIF
-831 QVVEQSIKLTDK
+831 QVVEQNIKLTDK

-855 DTKTPTVEVIAK
+855 NTHTPTVEMIAK

-893 NKENELYTTPGL
+893 NAENELYTTAGL
-905 LEALRAYRAKYPS
+905 LEALHAYRAKYPEY
-918 DNGLNTGF
+918 NGLSTDF
-926 RSINYTQYTLL
+926 RNDNRTQYNLL

-950 SNSMGNRTFEA
+950 SNSMGNRQFA
-961 NEMGL
+961 SDEMGL

-982 QNYDICADPMLVDLR
+982 QVYDICAAPMLVDLR
-997 VVTDGPNINLGFSDV
+997 VVTDGPNINFGFPNV

-1027 IKAIADNNGA
+1027 IEAIATKKGA

-1049 SVKMSDAQVYISN
+1049 SVRMRDYAKVFISN
-1062 TNDPDFNSTKQVI
+1062 TNDPSFNSTKQEI

-1080 STIKNSDKTVGI
+1080 NTIYRTDNTVGI

-1097 AATILKEGYW
+1097 AAKILKEGYW
-1107 YEINFSYNNSSAS
+1107 YEINFSYDNADGSM
-1120 TASCPGETFVKM
+1120 ASCPGETFIKM

-1227 AKWSDATADGS
+1227 AKWSNTTDDGS

-1271 LNYNKAYV
+1271 LTYNKAYV

-1293 PLKQT
+1293 PLQQT
-1298 YAGDLYVQKDDGQ
+1298 YAGDLYVPKDDGQ
-1311 EKSEA
+1311 EQSEA
-1316 FKPITYKE
+1316 FQPITYKE

-1335 QRSWDGNAQEVKD
+1335 QRSWDGDAKEIVD
-1348 NVTNYSANHDG
+1348 NTKFYQAHEDG
-1359 TVDVTTDNELSINSG
+1359 TVTETIDNDFFLTSG
-1374 YWSHVYNKVDELYT
+1374 YWSHVYNKVDEQYT

-1424 YYDSESQKPVNVT
+1424 YYDSESQKQVNVT

-1448 QGDVAG
+1448 LGDVAG

-1463 LKENLHRDNRYHLV
+1463 LKENLHRENRYHLV

-1506 GVMKTHSVPVDLDYD
+1506 GKVTAYTLALDEAYD
-1521 KKTDVIVNPTQA
+1521 KKTDVLVSPTQA
-1533 FFVKVKEGETAPA
+1533 FFVKLKTGESATEA
-1546 NVTFNATML
+1546 TFNASML

-1566 LIIRPTVTLTTVN
+1566 LVIRPTLTLTTTDGVRN
-1579 GERSSQ
+1579 
-1585 SELIVNDEAS
+1585 SESKLIVNDEAS
-1595 RDYVEGEDVEMLGE
+1595 RDYVDGEDVEMLGE

-1699 YYITNQSSLNTTD
+1699 YYITNQSSLYTTD
-1712 INTIDCFSPTENTI
+1712 INTIECFSPTDNTI

-1738 MVYDISGALVTS
+1738 VVYDVAGSLVTS

>member
-7 NINRPAPSRR
+7 NINRLAPSRR

-35 YAQSFHQT
+35 YAQSLGFHKE
-43 GASGLPLDSRGM
+43 GKSGLPLDSRGM
-55 QQTAEWNYYY
+55 QQTAEWHYNY
-65 YLPTGSTSM
+65 YLPNNSNTMELELPFDGWEKSSTN
-74 TLDLPIMGW
+74 D
-83 TDNYANELEPY
+83 LEPY
-94 GWYRWYDYNT
+94 GWIRWYDYTT
-104 DLNSANLTAYDVT
+104 DLNSNRLTVY
-117 SSSWYGGTTHSTQ
+117 SSSTS
-130 LKTNI
+130 LKSLKDKTSKK
-135 TDNSGKNIGLVAYK
+135 DIGLIAGT
-149 LSATYITRK
+149 LRNSARNYA
-158 HVGVNYSYSNSDAT
+158 GVKYNKPTGADAEDWPGET
-172 NPNWKGDIVA
+172 IA
-182 CDVSRYID
+182 CDVSRYND
-190 YTISG
+190 YSIYTNY
-195 TKVSKEPTLS
+195 VEKEPTLS
-205 VRYIFHIQSAAYLAQ
+205 IRYIFHIKSAAYLA
-220 KLKEA
+220 KRIKDA
-225 LCEGSKSKA
+225 LCDHSRA
-234 ADLTFEDNKRI
+234 ADLTLEDNKRI
-245 VFGAKDEN
+245 VFGAKDAN
-253 AKMSLRTNLKNS
+253 ANMTLRTNMKNS
-265 GGQSYWFYPLSTTK
+265 GGQRYWFYPLRTTK

-286 TESQKITAADFKTTM
+286 TEAQKITAADFNTTM
-301 KQADKIVWKVYN
+301 KQANKIVWRVYN
-313 EDKTKFCQLSA
+313 EDKTKYCQL
-324 TSSTT
+324 SSTT

-336 SALNSATW
+336 NALKNATW
-344 YNVSNDATTTKP
+344 YNVSNGATTSKP
-356 TDIGFEHTVYVVAWA
+356 TDIGFEQTVYVVAWA
-371 ANSNDMCPVANF
+371 ANGDYYMCPVANF

-396 EITADNNIDRTL
+396 ELTADGDVDRTI
-408 SYLEDED
+408 SYFE
-415 RYEKK
+415 EKK
-420 MDISFDD
+420 YEQQMDISFDD
-427 DNADLTF
+427 DNPDLTL
-434 DAPTVNNNVSLKP
+434 DAPTTPLNNMSLKP

-458 YANLAD
+458 YAQLEN
-464 YDYFYGT
+464 YDYYYDRST
-471 YMRQSWTGKRPTY
+471 PHHSK
-484 SSPNHGDYGLYKSAN
+484 SPIHGDYGLYKSGN
-499 KTGVSTTDYNK
+499 LRGISYDNEN
-510 GYQWWANGN
+510 GYQWWAAGS
-519 PEIYD
+519 PTIYD
-524 RTYERTSG
+524 RTHAKTSG
-532 KQYGYFLYVD
+532 KQYGHFLYVD
-542 ASDESRQIASADFKA
+542 ASNESRQIASADFKA
-557 NLCTGSQLVFSG
+557 NLCTGSQLIFSG
-569 AVAEYTSGANAP
+569 AVAEYTAAYNATAP

-587 YGIDKDENG
+587 YGINKDENG
-596 NEIGKKLI
+596 NVTDQKLI

-612 KTNTKSLQYGKWYQ
+612 KTNTKTHEYGKWYQ
-626 IYSKQVLQKSAG
+626 IYSKQVLQKSAA

-650 NMCQGTDGADYCI
+650 NMCQNTKGADYCI

-669 TQTSKL
+669 TQTTKL
-675 DVLQNKPLCP
+675 DVLQNRPLCP

-704 YETFQAMVNMKESKL
+704 YETFQAMVNQKESKL
-719 FYRICDATG
+719 FYRIYDATG
-728 KQVDNIDYDGD
+728 KKVENIDYDGD
-739 GQPDEYGTAR
+739 GHPDEYGTAR

-758 VLPPEAADGKNNVAM
+758 VLPPAAAGGKTNVPM

-809 NPDVPGK
+809 NPNVPGD
-816 WGKSTDVCSTYSGIF
+816 WGKSTDVCSTYSGLF
-831 QVVEQSIKLTDK
+831 QVVEQNIKLTDK
-843 NSNVLTALRVNC
+843 NSNVLTALRVDCNSQ
-855 DTKTPTVEVIAK
+855 TPTVEVIAK

-880 IDNVKFDWFLSKP
+880 IDKVKFDWFLSKP
-893 NKENELYTTPGL
+893 NAENELYSTSGL
-905 LEALRAYRAKYPS
+905 LEALHAYRANYPEY
-918 DNGLNTGF
+918 NGLSTDF
-926 RSINYTQYTLL
+926 RYVNYAQYDLL
-937 KQYVDSKQLILNA
+937 KKYVDSKQLILNA
-950 SNSMGNRTFEA
+950 SNSMGNRTFA
-961 NEMGL
+961 SDEMGL

-982 QNYDICADPMLVDLR
+982 QVYEICAAPMLVDLR
-997 VVTDGPNINLGFSDV
+997 VVTDGPNINFGFSDV

-1027 IKAIADNNGA
+1027 IKAIAEKNGA

-1049 SVKMSDAQVYISN
+1049 SVRMRDNEKVFISN

-1075 GVVTS
+1075 GVVTAN
-1080 STIKNSDKTVGI
+1080 TIYRTDNTVGI
-1092 RFNSN
+1092 RFNPN

-1107 YEINFSYNNSSAS
+1107 YEINFSYDNADGSM
-1120 TASCPGETFVKM
+1120 ASCPGETFIKM

-1182 MKFTKVTVANQKD
+1182 MKFTKVTVANQND

-1227 AKWSDATADGS
+1227 AKWSDTADGS

-1271 LNYNKAYV
+1271 LTYNKAYV

-1293 PLKQT
+1293 PLQQT
-1298 YAGDLYVQKDDGQ
+1298 YAGDLYVPKDNGQ

-1316 FKPITYKE
+1316 FQPITYKE

-1335 QRSWDGNAQEVKD
+1335 QRSWDGDAQEVKD
-1348 NVTNYSANHDG
+1348 NVTIYSANHDG
-1359 TVDVTTDNELSINSG
+1359 TVDVTTDNELSINSV
-1374 YWSHVYNKVDELYT
+1374 YWSHVYNKVDEQYT

-1403 GAQGANATA
+1403 GAQGTNATA

-1463 LKENLHRDNRYHLV
+1463 LKENLHSENRYHLV

-1491 KANTAFENSI
+1491 KANPAFENSI

-1506 GVMKTHSVPVDLDYD
+1506 GKVTAYTLALDEAYD
-1521 KKTDVIVNPTQA
+1521 KKTDVLVSPTQA
-1533 FFVKVKEGETAPA
+1533 FFVKLKTGESATEA
-1546 NVTFNATML
+1546 TFNASML

-1566 LIIRPTVTLTTVN
+1566 LVIRPTLTLTTTDGVRN
-1579 GERSSQ
+1579 
-1585 SELIVNDEAS
+1585 SESKLIVNEEAS
-1595 RDYVEGEDVEMLGE
+1595 RDYVDGEDVEMLGE

-1679 TFSEIKD
+1679 MFSEIKD

-1738 MVYDISGALVTS
+1738 VVYDISGALVTS

>member
-35 YAQSFHQT
+35 YAQNLGFHKKGQ
-43 GASGLPLDSRGM
+43 SGLPLDSRGM
-55 QQTAEWNYYY
+55 QQTAEWHYYY
-65 YLPTGSTSM
+65 YLPTNSNTMELELPFDGWLKSSTN
-74 TLDLPIMGW
+74 D
-83 TDNYANELEPY
+83 LEPY
-94 GWYRWYDYNT
+94 GWIRWYDYTT
-104 DLNSANLTAYDVT
+104 DLKSDRLTVYSRYYTSLKSLKDDTSKKDIGLIAGTLRNSARDYA
-117 SSSWYGGTTHSTQ
+117 
-130 LKTNI
+130 
-135 TDNSGKNIGLVAYK
+135 
-149 LSATYITRK
+149 
-158 HVGVNYSYSNSDAT
+158 GVKYNKPTGADAEDWAGET
-172 NPNWKGDIVA
+172 IA
-182 CDVSRYID
+182 CDVSRYND
-190 YTISG
+190 YSIYTNY
-195 TKVSKEPTLS
+195 VEKEPTLS
-205 VRYIFHIQSAAYLAQ
+205 IRYIFHIKSAAYLA
-220 KLKEA
+220 KRIKDA
-225 LCEGSKSKA
+225 LCDHSRA
-234 ADLTFEDNKRI
+234 ADLTLEDNKRI
-245 VFGAKDEN
+245 VFGAKDAN
-253 AKMSLRTNLKNS
+253 ANMTLRTNMKNS
-265 GGQSYWFYPLSTTK
+265 GGQSYWFYPLRTTV

-286 TESQKITAADFKTTM
+286 TESQKITAADFNTTM
-301 KQADKIVWKVYN
+301 KQANKIVWIVYN
-313 EDKTKFCQLSA
+313 EDKTKFCQLS
-324 TSSTT
+324 SET

-336 SALNSATW
+336 NALKNATW
-344 YNVSNDATTTKP
+344 YNVSNDAKTSKP
-356 TDIGFEHTVYVVAWA
+356 TDIGFEQTVYVVAWA
-371 ANSNDMCPVANF
+371 ANGDYMCPVANF

-389 GYPKTKD
+389 GYPKMKD
-396 EITADNNIDRTL
+396 ELTADGDVDRTL

-427 DNADLTF
+427 DNPDLTL
-434 DAPTVNNNVSLKP
+434 DAPTTPLNNMSLKP

-458 YANLAD
+458 YAQLAS
-464 YDYFYGT
+464 YDYYYDGST
-471 YMRQSWTGKRPTY
+471 PHHSK
-484 SSPNHGDYGLYKSAN
+484 SPIHGDYGLYKSGN
-499 KTGVSTTDYNK
+499 LRGISYDNEN
-510 GYQWWANGN
+510 GYQWWAAGS
-519 PEIYD
+519 PTIYD
-524 RTYERTSG
+524 RTHAKTSG
-532 KQYGYFLYVD
+532 KQYGHFLYVD
-542 ASDESRQIASADFKA
+542 ASNESRQIASADFKA
-557 NLCTGSQLVFSG
+557 NLCTGSQLIFSG
-569 AVAEYTSGANAP
+569 AVAEYTASYNATAP

-587 YGIDKDENG
+587 YGINKDENG
-596 NEIGKKLI
+596 NVTDQKLI

-612 KTNTKSLQYGKWYQ
+612 KTNTKSHEYGKWYQ
-626 IYSKQVLQKSAG
+626 IYSKQVLQKSAA

-650 NMCQGTDGADYCI
+650 NMCQNTKGADYCI

-669 TQTSKL
+669 TQTTKL

-685 NETGYETAPEE
+685 NETGYETAPDD

-704 YETFQAMVNMKESKL
+704 YETFQAMVNQKESKL

-728 KQVDNIDYDGD
+728 TPVDNIDYDGD
-739 GQPDEYGTAR
+739 GKPDEYGTAR
-749 IPASYNAAY
+749 IPESYNAAY
-758 VLPPEAADGKNNVAM
+758 VLPPAAADGKTNEPM

-787 NRNFNIVPGKDYY
+787 NCNFNIVPGKDYY
-800 FSIAYPSDD
+800 FSIAYPSED
-809 NPDVPGK
+809 NSEVPGK
-816 WGKSTDVCSTYSGIF
+816 WGESTEVCSTYSGLF
-831 QVVEQSIKLTDK
+831 QVVEQNIKLTDK
-843 NSNVLTALRVNC
+843 NSNVLTALRVDCN
-855 DTKTPTVEVIAK
+855 THIPTVEMIAK

-893 NKENELYTTPGL
+893 NAENELYSTSGL
-905 LEALRAYRAKYPS
+905 LEALHDYRAKYPAY
-918 DNGLNTGF
+918 NGLSTYF
-926 RSINYTQYTLL
+926 RNDNPTQYALL
-937 KQYVDSKQLILNA
+937 KKYVDSNQLILNA
-950 SNSMGNRTFEA
+950 SNSMGNRQFA
-961 NEMGL
+961 SNEMGL

-982 QNYDICADPMLVDLR
+982 REYEICAAPMLVDLR
-997 VVTDGPNINLGFSDV
+997 VVTDGPNINFGFSDV

-1027 IKAIADNNGA
+1027 IEAIAANNGA

-1049 SVKMSDAQVYISN
+1049 SVNMRDYAKVFISN
-1062 TNDPDFNSTKQVI
+1062 TNDPSFNSTKQEI

-1080 STIKNSDKTVGI
+1080 NTIYNSSKTVGI

-1097 AATILKEGYW
+1097 AKTILKEGYW
-1107 YEINFSYNNSSAS
+1107 YEINFSYDNADGSM
-1120 TASCPGETFVKM
+1120 ASCPGETFIKM

-1166 FKDSYTDYNTT
+1166 FKDAYADYNTT

-1203 DEISYRSNGI
+1203 DEISYSKNGI

-1227 AKWSDATADGS
+1227 AKWSNTTDDGS

-1271 LNYNKAYV
+1271 LTYNKAYV

-1293 PLKQT
+1293 PLQQT
-1298 YAGDLYVQKDDGQ
+1298 YAGDLYVPKNNGQ
-1311 EKSEA
+1311 EQSEA
-1316 FKPITYKE
+1316 FKPMTYDE
-1324 GVNDRS
+1324 NVNDRS

-1335 QRSWDGNAQEVKD
+1335 QRSWDGNAQEVMD

-1374 YWSHVYNKVDELYT
+1374 YWSHVYNKVDEQYT

-1403 GAQGANATA
+1403 GAQDANAKA

-1424 YYDSESQKPVNVT
+1424 YYDSESQKQVNVT

-1477 GNPYTSSLSMYRFL
+1477 GNPYTSSLSMYCFL

-1506 GVMKTHSVPVDLDYD
+1506 GKVTAYTLALDDVYD
-1521 KKTDVIVNPTQA
+1521 KKTDVLVGPTQA
-1533 FFVKVKEGETAPA
+1533 FFVKLKAGASATEA
-1546 NVTFNATML
+1546 TFNASML

-1566 LIIRPTVTLTTVN
+1566 LVIRPTLTLTTTDGVRN
-1579 GERSSQ
+1579 
-1585 SELIVNDEAS
+1585 SESKLIVNDEAC

-1609 GNIAEIA
+1609 GNIAEVA

-1699 YYITNQSSLNTTD
+1699 YYVTNQSSLNTTD

-1738 MVYDISGALVTS
+1738 VVYDISGALVTS

-1771 KATTKEDRTETF
+1771 KATTMEDRTETF

>member
-35 YAQSFHQT
+35 YAQSLGFHKEGQ
-43 GASGLPLDSRGM
+43 SGLPLDSRGM
-55 QQTAEWNYYY
+55 QQTAEWHYYY
-65 YLPTGSTSM
+65 YLPTNSNTM
-74 TLDLPIMGW
+74 ELELPFAGW
-83 TDNYANELEPY
+83 GDSKTNDLEPY
-94 GWYRWYDYNT
+94 GWIRWYDYTT
-104 DLNSANLTAYDVT
+104 DLMSDRLTVYSRYYT
-117 SSSWYGGTTHSTQ
+117 S
-130 LKTNI
+130 LKSLKDDT
-135 TDNSGKNIGLVAYK
+135 SKKNIGLIAGT
-149 LSATYITRK
+149 LRNSARDYA
-158 HVGVNYSYSNSDAT
+158 GVKYNKPTGADAEDWGGET
-172 NPNWKGDIVA
+172 IA
-182 CDVSRYID
+182 CDVSRYND
-190 YTISG
+190 YSIS
-195 TKVSKEPTLS
+195 TNYVKKEPTLS
-205 VRYIFHIQSAAYLAQ
+205 IRYIFHIKSAAYLA
-220 KLKEA
+220 KRIKDA
-225 LCEGSKSKA
+225 LCDHSRA
-234 ADLTFEDNKRI
+234 ADLTLEDNKRI
-245 VFGAKDEN
+245 VFGAKDAN
-253 AKMSLRTNLKNS
+253 ANMTLRTNMKNS
-265 GGQSYWFYPLSTTK
+265 GGQSYWFYPLRTTV

-286 TESQKITAADFKTTM
+286 TESQKITAADFNTTM
-301 KQADKIVWKVYN
+301 KQANKIVWTVYN
-313 EDKTKFCQLSA
+313 EDKTKFCQLS
-324 TSSTT
+324 STT

-336 SALNSATW
+336 NALKNATW
-344 YNVSNDATTTKP
+344 YNVSNYAKTSKP
-356 TDIGFEHTVYVVAWA
+356 TDIGFEQTVYVVAWA
-371 ANSNDMCPVANF
+371 ANGDYMCPVANF

-389 GYPKTKD
+389 GYPKMKD
-396 EITADNNIDRTL
+396 ELTADGDVDRTI
-408 SYLEDED
+408 SYFEDK
-415 RYEKK
+415 YEQQTV
-420 MDISFDD
+420 ISFDD
-427 DNADLTF
+427 DNPDLTL
-434 DAPTVNNNVSLKP
+434 DAPTTPLNNMSLKP

-458 YANLAD
+458 YAELES
-464 YDYFYGT
+464 YDYYYDGST
-471 YMRQSWTGKRPTY
+471 PHHSK
-484 SSPNHGDYGLYKSAN
+484 SPIHGDYGLYKSGN
-499 KTGVSTTDYNK
+499 LPGISYDNEN
-510 GYQWWANGN
+510 GYQWWAAGS
-519 PEIYD
+519 PTIYD
-524 RTYERTSG
+524 RTYAKTSG
-532 KQYGYFLYVD
+532 KQYGHFLYVD
-542 ASDESRQIASADFKA
+542 ASNESRQIASADFKA
-557 NLCTGSQLVFSG
+557 NLCTGSQLIFSG
-569 AVAEYTSGANAP
+569 AVAEYTAAYNATAP

-587 YGIDKDENG
+587 YGINKDENG
-596 NEIGKKLI
+596 NVTDQKLI

-612 KTNTKSLQYGKWYQ
+612 KTNTKSHEYGKWYQ
-626 IYSKQVLQKSAG
+626 IYSKQVLQKSAA

-650 NMCQGTDGADYCI
+650 NMCQNTKGADYCI

-685 NETGYETAPEE
+685 NETGYETAPDD

-704 YETFQAMVNMKESKL
+704 YETFQAMVNQKESKL

-728 KQVDNIDYDGD
+728 KRVENIDYDGD
-739 GQPDEYGTAR
+739 GHPDEYGIAL
-749 IPASYNAAY
+749 IPASYNAGL
-758 VLPPEAADGKNNVAM
+758 VLPPEAADGKTVPM

-816 WGKSTDVCSTYSGIF
+816 WGISTDVCSTYSGIF
-831 QVVEQSIKLTDK
+831 QVVEQNIKLTDK

-855 DTKTPTVEVIAK
+855 NTHTPTVEVIAK

-893 NKENELYTTPGL
+893 NAENELYTTAGL
-905 LEALRAYRAKYPS
+905 LEALHAYRAKYPEY
-918 DNGLNTGF
+918 NGLSAYF
-926 RSINYTQYTLL
+926 RNDNRTQYDLL
-937 KQYVDSKQLILNA
+937 KKYVDSKQLILNA
-950 SNSMGNRTFEA
+950 SNSMGNRTFA
-961 NEMGL
+961 SDEMGL
-966 YKIAVIPVQAK
+966 YKIAVIPVQTK

-982 QNYDICADPMLVDLR
+982 QNYEICADPMFVDLR
-997 VVTDGPNINLGFSDV
+997 VVTDGPNINFGFPGV

-1037 LNLPMTGIEGAT
+1037 LNLPMTGIEGAR
-1049 SVKMSDAQVYISN
+1049 SVKMSKEDAQVCISN

-1075 GVVTS
+1075 GVVTAN
-1080 STIKNSDKTVGI
+1080 TIYETDKTVGI
-1092 RFNSN
+1092 RFNPN

-1107 YEINFSYNNSSAS
+1107 YEINFSYVNADGSM
-1120 TASCPGETFVKM
+1120 ASCPGKTFIKM

-1166 FKDSYTDYNTT
+1166 FKDSYADYNTT

-1227 AKWSDATADGS
+1227 AKWNKSSADGS
-1238 DNGNGTFSCEKWA
+1238 DNGNGTFSCETWA

-1271 LNYNKAYV
+1271 LTYNKAYV

-1293 PLKQT
+1293 PLQQT
-1298 YAGDLYVQKDDGQ
+1298 YAGDLYVPKDNGQ

-1316 FKPITYKE
+1316 FKPMTYKE

-1335 QRSWDGNAQEVKD
+1335 QRSWDGDAKEIVDNAKF
-1348 NVTNYSANHDG
+1348 YKANEDG
-1359 TVDVTTDNELSINSG
+1359 TVTEAIDNDFFLTSG
-1374 YWSHVYNKVDELYT
+1374 YWSHVYNKVDEQYT

-1424 YYDSESQKPVNVT
+1424 YYDSESNKPVNVT
-1437 VNRDANSYRML
+1437 VPRDANSYRML
-1448 QGDVAG
+1448 LGDVAG

-1463 LKENLHRDNRYHLV
+1463 LKENLHSENRYHLV

-1491 KANTAFENSI
+1491 KANPAFENSI

-1506 GVMKTHSVPVDLDYD
+1506 GKVTAYTLALDEAYD
-1521 KKTDVIVNPTQA
+1521 KKTDVLVSPTQA
-1533 FFVKVKEGETAPA
+1533 FFVKLKAGETATEA
-1546 NVTFNATML
+1546 TFNASML

-1566 LIIRPTVTLTTVN
+1566 LVIRPTLTLTTTDGVRN
-1579 GERSSQ
+1579 
-1585 SELIVNDEAS
+1585 SESKLIVNEEAC
-1595 RDYVEGEDVEMLGE
+1595 RDYVVGEDVEMLGE
-1609 GNIAEIA
+1609 GNIAEVA

-1635 NWMPVGVVAPKSK
+1635 NWMPVGVVAAKSK
-1648 DIDVNISLNSKM
+1648 EVDVNVSLNSKM
-1660 LIKMNNEGSQLF
+1660 LRKMDNEGSQLF

-1686 GMTVKMMANDHGR
+1686 GMMVKMMANDHGR
-1699 YYITNQSSLNTTD
+1699 YYITNQSSLSTTD
-1712 INTIDCFSPTENTI
+1712 INTIECFSPTENTI

-1771 KATTKEDRTETF
+1771 KATTMEDRTETF

>member
-17 LLLQLLTMM
+17 LLLQLLAMM

-35 YAQSFHQT
+35 YAQSLGFHKEGQ
-43 GASGLPLDSRGM
+43 SGLPLDNRGM
-55 QQTAEWNYYY
+55 QQTAEWHYYY
-65 YLPTGSTSM
+65 YLPTNSNTMELELPFAGWGDNSTN
-74 TLDLPIMGW
+74 D
-83 TDNYANELEPY
+83 LEPY
-94 GWYRWYDYNT
+94 GWIRWYDYTT
-104 DLNSANLTAYDVT
+104 DLKSDKLTVYSSSTSLNNSKDNNSKKDIGLIAGSLGNSARNYA
-117 SSSWYGGTTHSTQ
+117 
-130 LKTNI
+130 
-135 TDNSGKNIGLVAYK
+135 
-149 LSATYITRK
+149 
-158 HVGVNYSYSNSDAT
+158 GVNYNKPTGADAEDWAGET
-172 NPNWKGDIVA
+172 IA
-182 CDVSRYID
+182 CDVSRYND
-190 YTISG
+190 YSFEQVSSG
-195 TKVSKEPTLS
+195 PWYNRTYTNYVKNEPTLS
-205 VRYIFHIQSAAYLAQ
+205 IRYIFHIKSAAYLA
-220 KLKEA
+220 KRIKDA
-225 LCEGSKSKA
+225 LCDHSRA
-234 ADLTFEDNKRI
+234 ADLTLEDNKRI
-245 VFGAKDEN
+245 VFGAKDERAN
-253 AKMSLRTNLKNS
+253 MTLRTNMKNS
-265 GGQSYWFYPLSTTK
+265 GGQSYWFYPLRTTK
-279 GKTVYPT
+279 GKSVYPT
-286 TESQKITAADFKTTM
+286 TESQKITAADFNTTM
-301 KQADKIVWKVYN
+301 KQANKIVWRVYN
-313 EDKTKFCQLSA
+313 EDKTKYCQLSS

-336 SALNSATW
+336 NALMNATW
-344 YNVSNDATTTKP
+344 RNVSNGAETSKP
-356 TDIGFEHTVYVVAWA
+356 TDIGFEQTVYVVAWA
-371 ANSNDMCPVANF
+371 ANGDYMCPVANF

-396 EITADNNIDRTL
+396 ELTADGDVDRTL
-408 SYLEDED
+408 SYFEDK
-415 RYEKK
+415 YQQQ

-427 DNADLTF
+427 DNPDLTL
-434 DAPTVNNNVSLKP
+434 DAPTTPLDNMSLKP

-458 YANLAD
+458 YALLASND
-464 YDYFYGT
+464 YYNG
-471 YMRQSWTGKRPTY
+471 
-484 SSPNHGDYGLYKSAN
+484 SSPHHSKSPIHGDYGLYKSGN
-499 KTGVSTTDYNK
+499 LPGISYNNQN
-510 GYQWWANGN
+510 GYQWWAEGS
-519 PEIYD
+519 PTIFD
-524 RTYERTSG
+524 RTYAKTSG
-532 KQYGYFLYVD
+532 KQYGHFLYVD
-542 ASDESRQIASADFKA
+542 ASNESRQIASADFKA
-557 NLCTGSQLVFSG
+557 NLCTGSQLIFSG
-569 AVAEYTSGANAP
+569 AVAEYTAANNATAP

-587 YGIDKDENG
+587 YGINKDENG
-596 NEIGKKLI
+596 NVTDQKLI

-612 KTNTKSLQYGKWYQ
+612 KTNTKSHEYGKWYQ
-626 IYSKQVLQKSAG
+626 IYSKQVLQKSAA

-650 NMCQGTDGADYCI
+650 NMCQDTWGADYCV

-675 DVLQNKPLCP
+675 DVLQNRPLCP

-704 YETFQAMVNMKESKL
+704 YETFQAMVNQKESKL

-728 KQVDNIDYDGD
+728 KRVENIDYDGD
-739 GQPDEYGTAR
+739 GHPDEYGTAR
-749 IPASYNAAY
+749 IPESYNAGY
-758 VLPPEAADGKNNVAM
+758 VLPSAAAGGKNNVAM

-809 NPDVPGK
+809 NPDVPGV
-816 WGKSTDVCSTYSGIF
+816 WGKSTDVCSTYSGLF
-831 QVVEQSIKLTDK
+831 QVVEQNIKLTDK

-855 DTKTPTVEVIAK
+855 DTNTPTVEVIAK

-893 NKENELYTTPGL
+893 NAENELYSTSGL
-905 LEALRAYRAKYPS
+905 LEALHAYRAKYPEY
-918 DNGLNTGF
+918 NGLSTYF
-926 RSINYTQYTLL
+926 RNDNPTQYDLL
-937 KQYVDSKQLILNA
+937 KKYVDSKQLILNA
-950 SNSMGNRTFEA
+950 SNSMGNRKFEA
-961 NEMGL
+961 KEMGL

-982 QNYDICADPMLVDLR
+982 QVYEICAAPMLVDLR
-997 VVTDGPNINLGFSDV
+997 VVTDGPNINFGFSDV

-1027 IKAIADNNGA
+1027 INAIATKNGA

-1049 SVKMSDAQVYISN
+1049 SVEMINEDEVFISN
-1062 TNDPDFNSTKQVI
+1062 TNDPNPIFQTTTPVI

-1080 STIKNSDKTVGI
+1080 KTIYSTDRTVGI

-1097 AATILKEGYW
+1097 AVKTLLKEGYW
-1107 YEINFSYNNSSAS
+1107 YEINFSYKNASAS
-1120 TASCPGETFVKM
+1120 TASCPGETFIKM

-1166 FKDSYTDYNTT
+1166 FKDSYADYNTT

-1227 AKWSDATADGS
+1227 AKWSNTTADGS
-1238 DNGNGTFSCEKWA
+1238 DTGNGTFSCEKWA

-1271 LNYNKAYV
+1271 LTYNKAYV

-1293 PLKQT
+1293 PLQQT

-1316 FKPITYKE
+1316 FQPITYKE

-1335 QRSWDGNAQEVKD
+1335 QRSWDGDAKEIVD
-1348 NVTNYSANHDG
+1348 NTKFYQANEDG
-1359 TVDVTTDNELSINSG
+1359 TVEETTNDFFLTSG
-1374 YWSHVYNKVDELYT
+1374 YWSHVYNKVDEQYT

-1424 YYDSESQKPVNVT
+1424 YYDSESNKPVNVT

-1448 QGDVAG
+1448 LGDVDG

-1463 LKENLHRDNRYHLV
+1463 LKENLHSENRYHLV

-1491 KANTAFENSI
+1491 KANPAFENSI

-1506 GVMKTHSVPVDLDYD
+1506 GKVTAYTLALDEAYD
-1521 KKTDVIVNPTQA
+1521 KKTDVLVSPTQA
-1533 FFVKVKEGETAPA
+1533 FFVKLKTGETATEA
-1546 NVTFNATML
+1546 TFNASML

-1566 LIIRPTVTLTTVN
+1566 LVIRPTLTLTTTDGIRN
-1579 GERSSQ
+1579 
-1585 SELIVNDEAS
+1585 SESKLIVNDEAS

-1609 GNIAEIA
+1609 GNIAEVA

-1635 NWMPVGVVAPKSK
+1635 NWMPVGVVAAKSK
-1648 DIDVNISLNSKM
+1648 EVDVNVSLNSKM
-1660 LIKMNNEGSQLF
+1660 LRKMDNEGSQLF

-1699 YYITNQSSLNTTD
+1699 YYVTNQSSLNTTD
-1712 INTIDCFSPTENTI
+1712 INTIECFSPTDNTI

-1738 MVYDISGALVTS
+1738 VVYDISGALVTS

>member
-17 LLLQLLTMM
+17 LLLQLLAMM

-35 YAQSFHQT
+35 YAQSLGFHKN
-43 GASGLPLDSRGM
+43 GKSGLPLDSRGM
-55 QQTAEWNYYY
+55 QQTAEWHYYY
-65 YLPTGSTSM
+65 YLPTNSDPMELELPFSGWGDNSTN
-74 TLDLPIMGW
+74 D
-83 TDNYANELEPY
+83 LEPY
-94 GWYRWYDYNT
+94 GWIRWYDYTT
-104 DLNSANLTAYDVT
+104 DLKSDRLTVYNSSSTSLYNSKDNDSKKDIGLIAGSLSNSARDYA
-117 SSSWYGGTTHSTQ
+117 
-130 LKTNI
+130 
-135 TDNSGKNIGLVAYK
+135 
-149 LSATYITRK
+149 
-158 HVGVNYSYSNSDAT
+158 GVKYNKPTGADAEDWAGET
-172 NPNWKGDIVA
+172 IA
-182 CDVSRYID
+182 CDVSRYND
-190 YTISG
+190 YNL
-195 TKVSKEPTLS
+195 TKRGYYPKYTNYVEHEPTLS
-205 VRYIFHIQSAAYLAQ
+205 IRYIFHIKSAAYLAKQ
-220 KLKEA
+220 IKDA
-225 LCEGSKSKA
+225 LCDHSRA
-234 ADLTFEDNKRI
+234 ADLTLEDNKRI
-245 VFGAKDEN
+245 VFGAKDAN
-253 AKMSLRTNLKNS
+253 ANMTLRTNMKNS
-265 GGQSYWFYPLSTTK
+265 GGQSYWFYPLRTTV

-286 TESQKITAADFKTTM
+286 TEAQKITAADFNTTM
-301 KQADKIVWKVYN
+301 KQANKIVWIVYN
-313 EDKTKFCQLSA
+313 EDKTKFCQLS
-324 TSSTT
+324 STT
-329 QFCDLTI
+329 QFCDFTI
-336 SALNSATW
+336 NALKNATW
-344 YNVSNDATTTKP
+344 YNVSNDATTSKP

-371 ANSNDMCPVANF
+371 ANGDYMCPVANF

-396 EITADNNIDRTL
+396 ELTADGDVDRTL
-408 SYLEDED
+408 SYFEDK
-415 RYEKK
+415 YEQQTV
-420 MDISFDD
+420 ISFDD
-427 DNADLTF
+427 DNPDLTL
-434 DAPTVNNNVSLKP
+434 DAPTTPLNNMSLKP

-458 YANLAD
+458 YAELSS
-464 YDYFYGT
+464 YDYYKGGT
-471 YMRQSWTGKRPTY
+471 HNGK
-484 SSPNHGDYGLYKSAN
+484 SPIHGDYGLYKSGN
-499 KTGVSTTDYNK
+499 LRGISYTDQN
-510 GYQWWANGN
+510 GYKWWAEGS
-519 PEIYD
+519 PTIFD
-524 RTYERTSG
+524 RTYAKTSG
-532 KQYGYFLYVD
+532 KQYGHFLYVD
-542 ASDESRQIASADFKA
+542 ASNESRQIASADFKA
-557 NLCTGSQLVFSG
+557 NLCTGSQLIFSG
-569 AVAEYTSGANAP
+569 AVAEYTAAMNSTVP

-612 KTNTKSLQYGKWYQ
+612 KTNTKTHAYGKWYQ
-626 IYSKQVLQKSAG
+626 IYSKQVLQKSAA
-638 ADNYTDFRIVLD
+638 ADHYTDFRIVLD
-650 NMCQGTDGADYCI
+650 NMCQDTWGADYCI

-685 NETGYETAPEE
+685 NETGYETAPDD

-704 YETFQAMVNMKESKL
+704 YETFQAMVNQKESKL

-728 KQVDNIDYDGD
+728 KRVENIDYNGD
-739 GQPDEYGTAR
+739 GHPDDYGIAR

-758 VLPPEAADGKNNVAM
+758 VLPPEAAGGKTNVPM

-809 NPDVPGK
+809 NPEVPGD
-816 WGKSTDVCSTYSGIF
+816 WGKSTDVCSTYSDIF
-831 QVVEQSIKLTDK
+831 QEVEQNIKLTDK

-855 DTKTPTVEVIAK
+855 NSNTPTVEVIAK

-880 IDNVKFDWFLSKP
+880 IDKVKFDWFLSKP
-893 NKENELYTTPGL
+893 NAENELYSTTGL
-905 LEALRAYRAKYPS
+905 LEALHAYRAKYPEY
-918 DNGLNTGF
+918 NGLSPDF
-926 RSINYTQYTLL
+926 RNDNRTQYNLL
-937 KQYVDSKQLILNA
+937 KMYVDSKQLILNA
-950 SNSMGNRTFEA
+950 SNSMGNRTFA
-961 NEMGL
+961 SDEMGL
-966 YKIAVIPVQAK
+966 YKIAVIPVQDK

-982 QNYDICADPMLVDLR
+982 QVYEICAAPMLVDLR
-997 VVTDGPNINLGFSDV
+997 VVTDGPNINFGFPNV

-1027 IKAIADNNGA
+1027 IKAIAEKNGA
-1037 LNLPMTGIEGAT
+1037 LNLPMTGIERAT
-1049 SVKMSDAQVYISN
+1049 SVRMRDNEKVFISN

-1075 GVVTS
+1075 GVVTAN
-1080 STIKNSDKTVGI
+1080 TIYRTDNTVGI
-1092 RFNSN
+1092 RFNPN

-1107 YEINFSYNNSSAS
+1107 YEINFSYDNADGSM
-1120 TASCPGETFVKM
+1120 ASCPGETFIKM

-1166 FKDSYTDYNTT
+1166 FKDSYADYNTT

-1182 MKFTKVTVANQKD
+1182 MKFTKVTVANQND

-1227 AKWSDATADGS
+1227 AKWSDTKDGS

-1293 PLKQT
+1293 PLQQT
-1298 YAGDLYVQKDDGQ
+1298 YAGDLYVPKNNGQ

-1316 FKPITYKE
+1316 FQPITYKE

-1335 QRSWDGNAQEVKD
+1335 QRSWDGDAKEIVD
-1348 NVTNYSANHDG
+1348 NTKFYQAHEDG
-1359 TVDVTTDNELSINSG
+1359 TVGETTNDFFLTSG
-1374 YWSHVYNKVDELYT
+1374 YWSHVYNKVDEQYT

-1448 QGDVAG
+1448 LGDVAG

-1463 LKENLHRDNRYHLV
+1463 LKENLHSENRYHLV

-1491 KANTAFENSI
+1491 KANPAFENSI

-1506 GVMKTHSVPVDLDYD
+1506 GKVTAYTLALDEAYD
-1521 KKTDVIVNPTQA
+1521 KKTDVLVSPTQA
-1533 FFVKVKEGETAPA
+1533 FFVKLKTGESATEA
-1546 NVTFNATML
+1546 TFNASML

-1566 LIIRPTVTLTTVN
+1566 LVIRPTLTLTTTDGVRN
-1579 GERSSQ
+1579 
-1585 SELIVNDEAS
+1585 SESKLIVNDEAS

-1699 YYITNQSSLNTTD
+1699 YYVTNQSSLNTTD

-1738 MVYDISGALVTS
+1738 VVYDVAGSLVTS

>member
-7 NINRPAPSRR
+7 NINRLAPSRR
-17 LLLQLLTMM
+17 LLLQLLAMM

-35 YAQSFHQT
+35 YAQSLGFHKEGQ
-43 GASGLPLDSRGM
+43 SGLPLDSRGM
-55 QQTAEWNYYY
+55 QQTAEWHYYY
-65 YLPTGSTSM
+65 YLPTNSNTMELELPFDGWGKSSTN
-74 TLDLPIMGW
+74 D
-83 TDNYANELEPY
+83 LEPY
-94 GWYRWYDYNT
+94 GWIRWYDYNT
-104 DLNSANLTAYDVT
+104 DLKSNRLTVYNSSSTSLYNSKDNTSNKDIGLIAGTLRNSARDYA
-117 SSSWYGGTTHSTQ
+117 
-130 LKTNI
+130 
-135 TDNSGKNIGLVAYK
+135 
-149 LSATYITRK
+149 
-158 HVGVNYSYSNSDAT
+158 GVKYNKPTGADAEDWAGET
-172 NPNWKGDIVA
+172 IA
-182 CDVSRYID
+182 CDVSRYND
-190 YTISG
+190 YNL
-195 TKVSKEPTLS
+195 TKRGYYPKYTNYVEKEPTLS
-205 VRYIFHIQSAAYLAQ
+205 IRYIFHIKSAAYLA
-220 KLKEA
+220 KRIKDA
-225 LCEGSKSKA
+225 LCDHSRA
-234 ADLTFEDNKRI
+234 ADLTLEDNKRI
-245 VFGAKDEN
+245 VFGAKDAN
-253 AKMSLRTNLKNS
+253 ANMTLRTNMKNS
-265 GGQSYWFYPLSTTK
+265 GGQSYWFYPLRTTV

-286 TESQKITAADFKTTM
+286 TESQKITAADFNTTM
-301 KQADKIVWKVYN
+301 KQANKIVWRVYN
-313 EDKTKFCQLSA
+313 EDKTKYCQL
-324 TSSTT
+324 SSTT

-336 SALNSATW
+336 NALKNATW
-344 YNVSNDATTTKP
+344 YNVSNGATTSKP
-356 TDIGFEHTVYVVAWA
+356 TDIGFEQTVYVVAWA
-371 ANSNDMCPVANF
+371 ANGDYYMCPVANF

-389 GYPKTKD
+389 GYPKMKD
-396 EITADNNIDRTL
+396 ELTADGDVDRTL
-408 SYLEDED
+408 SYFEDK
-415 RYEKK
+415 YERQ

-427 DNADLTF
+427 DNPDLTL
-434 DAPTVNNNVSLKP
+434 DAPTTPENNMSLKP

-458 YANLAD
+458 YALLASND
-464 YDYFYGT
+464 YYYDGST
-471 YMRQSWTGKRPTY
+471 PHHSK
-484 SSPNHGDYGLYKSAN
+484 SPIHGDYGLYKSGN
-499 KTGVSTTDYNK
+499 LPGISYDNQN
-510 GYQWWANGN
+510 GYQWWAAGS
-519 PEIYD
+519 PTIYD
-524 RTYERTSG
+524 RTHAKTSG
-532 KQYGYFLYVD
+532 KQYGHFLYVD
-542 ASDESRQIASADFKA
+542 ASNESRQIASADFKA
-557 NLCTGSQLVFSG
+557 NLCTGSQLIFSG
-569 AVAEYTSGANAP
+569 AVAEYTAAYNATAP

-587 YGIDKDENG
+587 YGINKDENG
-596 NEIGKKLI
+596 NVTDQKLI

-612 KTNTKSLQYGKWYQ
+612 ATNTKSHEYGKWYQ

-650 NMCQGTDGADYCI
+650 NMCQNTKGADYCI

-685 NETGYETAPEE
+685 NETGYETAPED

-704 YETFQAMVNMKESKL
+704 YETFQAMVNQKESKL

-739 GQPDEYGTAR
+739 GQPDAYGIAS
-749 IPASYNAAY
+749 IPASYNAGL
-758 VLPPEAADGKNNVAM
+758 VLPPAAADGKNNVAM

-809 NPDVPGK
+809 NPDVPGV

-831 QVVEQSIKLTDK
+831 QVVEQNIKLTDK
-843 NSNVLTALRVNC
+843 NSNVLTALRVDCNS
-855 DTKTPTVEVIAK
+855 KTPTVEVIAK

-893 NKENELYTTPGL
+893 NAENELYSTQGL
-905 LEALRAYRAKYPS
+905 LEAIHAYRKAYPEY
-918 DNGLNTGF
+918 NGLSTGF
-926 RSINYTQYTLL
+926 RSVNYNQYDLL
-937 KQYVDSKQLILNA
+937 KKYVDSKQLILNA
-950 SNSMGNRTFEA
+950 SNSMGNRKFES

-982 QNYDICADPMLVDLR
+982 QVYDICADPMLVDLR
-997 VVTDGPNINLGFSDV
+997 VVTDGPNINFGFPGV

-1027 IKAIADNNGA
+1027 IKAIAAKNGA
-1037 LNLPMTGIEGAT
+1037 LNLPMTGIEGAK
-1049 SVKMSDAQVYISN
+1049 SVKMIDEAQVSISN
-1062 TNDPDFNSTKQVI
+1062 TNDPDFNSTKQAI
-1075 GVVTS
+1075 GVVTAN
-1080 STIKNSDKTVGI
+1080 TIYETDNTVGI

-1097 AATILKEGYW
+1097 AVTTLKEGYW
-1107 YEINFSYNNSSAS
+1107 YEINFRYANASAS
-1120 TASCPGETFVKM
+1120 TASCPGETFIKM

-1166 FKDSYTDYNTT
+1166 FKDSYADYNTT

-1213 ASSTKMKSFAYDFV
+1213 ASSKKMQSFAYDFV
-1227 AKWSDATADGS
+1227 AKWSNTADGS

-1271 LNYNKAYV
+1271 LTYNKAYV

-1293 PLKQT
+1293 PLQQT
-1298 YAGDLYVQKDDGQ
+1298 YAGDLYVPKNNGQ
-1311 EKSEA
+1311 EQSEA
-1316 FKPITYKE
+1316 FQPITYQE

-1335 QRSWDGNAQEVKD
+1335 QRSWDGDAQEVID

-1359 TVDVTTDNELSINSG
+1359 TVNVTTGNELSINSG
-1374 YWSHVYNKVDELYT
+1374 YWSHVYNKVDEQYT

-1403 GAQGANATA
+1403 GAQDANAKA
-1412 VIRLPKADTQFS
+1412 VVRLPKADTQFS

-1463 LKENLHRDNRYHLV
+1463 LKKNLHRDNRYHLV

-1506 GVMKTHSVPVDLDYD
+1506 GKVTAYTLALDEAYD
-1521 KKTDVIVNPTQA
+1521 KKTDVLVSPTQA
-1533 FFVKVKEGETAPA
+1533 FFVKLKTGESATEA
-1546 NVTFNATML
+1546 TFNASML

-1566 LIIRPTVTLTTVN
+1566 LVIRPTLTLTTTDGVRN
-1579 GERSSQ
+1579 
-1585 SELIVNDEAS
+1585 SESKLIVNEEAC
-1595 RDYVEGEDVEMLGE
+1595 RDYVVGEDVEMLGE
-1609 GNIAEIA
+1609 GNIAEVA

-1712 INTIDCFSPTENTI
+1712 INTIECFSPTENTI

-1738 MVYDISGALVTS
+1738 VVYDISGALVTS

>member
-35 YAQSFHQT
+35 YAQSLGFHKNGQ
-43 GASGLPLDSRGM
+43 SGLPLDSRGM
-55 QQTAEWNYYY
+55 QQTAEWHYYY
-65 YLPTGSTSM
+65 YLPTNSNTMELELPFDGWGKSSTN
-74 TLDLPIMGW
+74 D
-83 TDNYANELEPY
+83 LEPY
-94 GWYRWYDYNT
+94 GWIRWYDYTT
-104 DLNSANLTAYDVT
+104 DLKSDRLTVYNSSSTSLYNSKDNTSNKDIGLIAGTLRNSARDYA
-117 SSSWYGGTTHSTQ
+117 
-130 LKTNI
+130 
-135 TDNSGKNIGLVAYK
+135 
-149 LSATYITRK
+149 
-158 HVGVNYSYSNSDAT
+158 GVKYNKPTGADAEDWAGET
-172 NPNWKGDIVA
+172 IA
-182 CDVSRYID
+182 CDVSRYND
-190 YTISG
+190 YDL
-195 TKVSKEPTLS
+195 TKRGNYPKYTNYVKKEPTLS
-205 VRYIFHIQSAAYLAQ
+205 IRYIFHIKSAAYLA
-220 KLKEA
+220 KRIKDA
-225 LCEGSKSKA
+225 LCDHSRA
-234 ADLTFEDNKRI
+234 ADLTLEDNKRI
-245 VFGAKDEN
+245 VFGAKDAN
-253 AKMSLRTNLKNS
+253 ANMTLRTNMKNS
-265 GGQSYWFYPLSTTK
+265 GGQSYWFYPLRITK

-286 TESQKITAADFKTTM
+286 TESQKITAADFNTTM
-301 KQADKIVWKVYN
+301 KQAIKIVWRVYN
-313 EDKTKFCQLSA
+313 EDKTKYCQLS
-324 TSSTT
+324 SET

-336 SALNSATW
+336 NALKNATW
-344 YNVSNDATTTKP
+344 RNVSNGATTAKP
-356 TDIGFEHTVYVVAWA
+356 TDIGFEQTVYVVAWA
-371 ANSNDMCPVANF
+371 ANGDYMCPVANF

-396 EITADNNIDRTL
+396 ELTADGDVDRTL
-408 SYLEDED
+408 SYFEDK
-415 RYEKK
+415 YEQQ

-427 DNADLTF
+427 DNPDLTL
-434 DAPTVNNNVSLKP
+434 DAPTTPLNNMSLKP

-458 YANLAD
+458 YALLANND
-464 YDYFYGT
+464 YYYDRST
-471 YMRQSWTGKRPTY
+471 PHHSK
-484 SSPNHGDYGLYKSAN
+484 SPIHGDYGLYKSGN
-499 KTGVSTTDYNK
+499 LRGISYDNEN
-510 GYQWWANGN
+510 GYQWWAAGS
-519 PEIYD
+519 PTIYD
-524 RTYERTSG
+524 RTYAKTNH
-532 KQYGYFLYVD
+532 KQYGHFLYVD
-542 ASDESRQIASADFKA
+542 ASNESRQIASADFKA
-557 NLCTGSQLVFSG
+557 NLCTGSQLIFSG
-569 AVAEYTSGANAP
+569 AVAEYTASYNATAP

-587 YGIDKDENG
+587 YGINKDENG
-596 NEIGKKLI
+596 NVTDQKLI

-612 KTNTKSLQYGKWYQ
+612 KTNTKTHEYGKWYQ
-626 IYSKQVLQKSAG
+626 IYSKQVLQKSAA

-650 NMCQGTDGADYCI
+650 NMCQNTMGADYCI

-675 DVLQNKPLCP
+675 DVLQNRPLCP

-704 YETFQAMVNMKESKL
+704 YETFQAMVNQKESKL
-719 FYRICDATG
+719 FYRIYDATG
-728 KQVDNIDYDGD
+728 KQVENIDYDGD
-739 GQPDEYGTAR
+739 GHPDDYGIAR
-749 IPASYNAAY
+749 IPESYNAGY
-758 VLPPEAADGKNNVAM
+758 VLPSAAAGGKTNVPM

-816 WGKSTDVCSTYSGIF
+816 WGKSTDVCSTYSDIF
-831 QVVEQSIKLTDK
+831 QVVEQNIKLTDK

-855 DTKTPTVEVIAK
+855 NTHTPTVEVIAK

-880 IDNVKFDWFLSKP
+880 IDKVKFDWFLSKP
-893 NKENELYTTPGL
+893 NAENELYSTQGL
-905 LEALRAYRAKYPS
+905 LEALHDYRAKYPS
-918 DNGLNTGF
+918 YNGLSTDF
-926 RSINYTQYTLL
+926 RNDNRTQYDLL
-937 KQYVDSKQLILNA
+937 KKYVDSKQLILNA
-950 SNSMGNRTFEA
+950 SNSMGNRTFA
-961 NEMGL
+961 SDEMGL

-982 QNYDICADPMLVDLR
+982 QVYEICAAPMLVDLR
-997 VVTDGPNINLGFSDV
+997 VVTDGPNINFGFPNV

-1027 IKAIADNNGA
+1027 IKAIAEKNGA

-1049 SVKMSDAQVYISN
+1049 SVRMRDYAKVFISN
-1062 TNDPDFNSTKQVI
+1062 TNDPSFNSTKQEI

-1080 STIKNSDKTVGI
+1080 NTIYNSSKTVGI
-1092 RFNSN
+1092 RFNPN

-1107 YEINFSYNNSSAS
+1107 YEINFSYDNADGS
-1120 TASCPGETFVKM
+1120 TASCPGETFIKM

-1227 AKWSDATADGS
+1227 AKWSDTKDGS

-1271 LNYNKAYV
+1271 LTYNKAYV

-1293 PLKQT
+1293 PLQQT
-1298 YAGDLYVQKDDGQ
+1298 YAGDLYVPKNNGQ
-1311 EKSEA
+1311 EQSEA
-1316 FKPITYKE
+1316 FKPITYDE
-1324 GVNDRS
+1324 NVNDRS

-1335 QRSWDGNAQEVKD
+1335 QRSWDGDAQEVMD
-1348 NVTNYSANHDG
+1348 NTKFYQAHEDG
-1359 TVDVTTDNELSINSG
+1359 TVEETTNDFFLTSG
-1374 YWSHVYNKVDELYT
+1374 YWSHVYNKVDEQYT

-1424 YYDSESQKPVNVT
+1424 YYDSESNKPVNVT

-1448 QGDVAG
+1448 LGDVAG

-1463 LKENLHRDNRYHLV
+1463 LKENLHRENRYHLV

-1491 KANTAFENSI
+1491 KANPAFENSI

-1506 GVMKTHSVPVDLDYD
+1506 GKVTAYTLALDEAYD
-1521 KKTDVIVNPTQA
+1521 KKTDVLVSPTQA
-1533 FFVKVKEGETAPA
+1533 FFVKLKTGESATEA
-1546 NVTFNATML
+1546 TFNASML

-1566 LIIRPTVTLTTVN
+1566 LVIRPTLTLTTTDGVRN
-1579 GERSSQ
+1579 
-1585 SELIVNDEAS
+1585 SESKLIVNDEAS

-1712 INTIDCFSPTENTI
+1712 INTIECFSPTDNTI

-1733 DMKRV
+1733 DVKRV
-1738 MVYDISGALVTS
+1738 VVYDVAGSLVTS

-1771 KATTKEDRTETF
+1771 KATTMEDRTETF

>member
-1 MKSRKN
+1 MKIRNN
-7 NINRPAPSRR
+7 NINRPAKSKR
-17 LLLQLLTMM
+17 LLLQLFAMI
-26 ALTAAPSSV
+26 ALAAAPNCV
-35 YAQSFHQT
+35 YAQSLGFHKKGQ
-43 GASGLPLDSRGM
+43 SGLPLDSRGM
-55 QQTAEWNYYY
+55 QQTAEWHYYY
-65 YLPTGSTSM
+65 YLPTNSNTMELELPFDGWGKSSTN
-74 TLDLPIMGW
+74 D
-83 TDNYANELEPY
+83 LEPY
-94 GWYRWYDYNT
+94 GWIRWYDYTT
-104 DLNSANLTAYDVT
+104 DLKSDRLTVYNSSSTSLYNSKDNTSNKDIGLIAGTLRNSARDYA
-117 SSSWYGGTTHSTQ
+117 
-130 LKTNI
+130 
-135 TDNSGKNIGLVAYK
+135 
-149 LSATYITRK
+149 
-158 HVGVNYSYSNSDAT
+158 GVKYNKPTGADAEDWAGET
-172 NPNWKGDIVA
+172 IA
-182 CDVSRYID
+182 CDVSRYND
-190 YTISG
+190 YNL
-195 TKVSKEPTLS
+195 TKRGYYPKYTNYVEHEPTLS
-205 VRYIFHIQSAAYLAQ
+205 IRYIFHIKSAAYLA
-220 KLKEA
+220 KRIKDA
-225 LCEGSKSKA
+225 LCDHSRA
-234 ADLTFEDNKRI
+234 ADLTLEDNKRI
-245 VFGAKDEN
+245 VFGAKDERAN
-253 AKMSLRTNLKNS
+253 MTLRTNMKNS
-265 GGQSYWFYPLSTTK
+265 GGQSYWFYPLSTTV

-286 TESQKITAADFKTTM
+286 TEAQKITAADFNTTM
-301 KQADKIVWKVYN
+301 MQATNIVWTVYN
-313 EDKTKFCQLSA
+313 EDKTKFCQLS
-324 TSSTT
+324 STT

-336 SALNSATW
+336 NALKNATW

-356 TDIGFEHTVYVVAWA
+356 TDIGFEQTVYVVAWA
-371 ANSNDMCPVANF
+371 ANGDYMCPVANF

-396 EITADNNIDRTL
+396 EITADNNTDRTL

-427 DNADLTF
+427 DNPDLTL
-434 DAPTVNNNVSLKP
+434 DAPTTPLNNMSLKP

-458 YANLAD
+458 YAELES
-464 YDYFYGT
+464 YDYYYNGST
-471 YMRQSWTGKRPTY
+471 PHHSK
-484 SSPNHGDYGLYKSAN
+484 SPIHGDYGLYKSGN
-499 KTGVSTTDYNK
+499 LPGISYDNQN
-510 GYQWWANGN
+510 GYQWWAAGS
-519 PEIYD
+519 PTIYD
-524 RTYERTSG
+524 RTHAKTSG
-532 KQYGYFLYVD
+532 KQYGHFLYVD
-542 ASDESRQIASADFKA
+542 ASNESRQIASADFKA
-557 NLCTGSQLVFSG
+557 NLCTGSQLIFSG
-569 AVAEYTSGANAP
+569 AVAEYTAAYNATAP

-587 YGIDKDENG
+587 YGINKDENG
-596 NEIGKKLI
+596 NVTDQKLI

-612 KTNTKSLQYGKWYQ
+612 ATNTKSHEYGKWYQ

-650 NMCQGTDGADYCI
+650 NMCQNTKGADYCI

-685 NETGYETAPEE
+685 NETGYETAPED

-704 YETFQAMVNMKESKL
+704 YETFQAMVNQKESKL

-728 KQVDNIDYDGD
+728 KPVDNIDYDGD
-739 GQPDEYGTAR
+739 GQPDAYGIAS
-749 IPASYNAAY
+749 IPASYNAGL
-758 VLPPEAADGKNNVAM
+758 VLPPAAADGKNNVAM

-809 NPDVPGK
+809 NPDVPGV

-831 QVVEQSIKLTDK
+831 QVVEQNIKLTDK
-843 NSNVLTALRVNC
+843 NSNVLTALRVDCNS
-855 DTKTPTVEVIAK
+855 KTPTVEVIAK

-893 NKENELYTTPGL
+893 NAENELYSTQGL
-905 LEALRAYRAKYPS
+905 LEAIHAYRKAYPEY
-918 DNGLNTGF
+918 NGLSTGF
-926 RSINYTQYTLL
+926 RSVNYNQYDLL
-937 KQYVDSKQLILNA
+937 KKYVDSKQLILNA
-950 SNSMGNRTFEA
+950 SNSMGNRKFEA

-982 QNYDICADPMLVDLR
+982 QVYDICADPMLVDLR
-997 VVTDGPNINLGFSDV
+997 VVTDGPNINFGFPGV

-1027 IKAIADNNGA
+1027 IQAIAEKNGA
-1037 LNLPMTGIEGAT
+1037 LNLPMTGIEGAK
-1049 SVKMSDAQVYISN
+1049 SVKMIDEAQVSISN
-1062 TNDPDFNSTKQVI
+1062 TNDPDFNSTEQMI

-1080 STIKNSDKTVGI
+1080 STINETDKTVGI

-1097 AATILKEGYW
+1097 AFTTLKEGYW
-1107 YEINFSYNNSSAS
+1107 YEINFKYNNADGS
-1120 TASCPGETFVKM
+1120 TASCPGETFIKM

-1166 FKDSYTDYNTT
+1166 FKDSYADYNTT

-1213 ASSTKMKSFAYDFV
+1213 ASSKKMQSFAYDFV
-1227 AKWSDATADGS
+1227 AKWSNTADGS
-1238 DNGNGTFSCEKWA
+1238 DNGYGTFSCEKWA

-1271 LNYNKAYV
+1271 LTYNKAYV

-1293 PLKQT
+1293 PLQQT
-1298 YAGDLYVQKDDGQ
+1298 YAGDLYVPKNNGQ
-1311 EKSEA
+1311 EQSEA
-1316 FKPITYKE
+1316 FQPITYQE

-1335 QRSWDGNAQEVKD
+1335 QRSWDGDAQEVID

-1359 TVDVTTDNELSINSG
+1359 TVNVTTDNELSINSG
-1374 YWSHVYNKVDELYT
+1374 YWSHVYNKVDEQYT

-1403 GAQGANATA
+1403 GAQDANAKA
-1412 VIRLPKADTQFS
+1412 VVRLPKADTQFS

-1454 DKTMAMTQP
+1454 DKTMTMTQP

-1579 GERSSQ
+1579 GIRSSQ
-1585 SELIVNDEAS
+1585 SKLIVSDEAS

-1616 QVYSVAGSQAVA
+1616 QAYSVAGSQAVA
-1628 LNASDDI
+1628 LNATDDI
-1635 NWMPVGVVAPKSK
+1635 DWMPIGIVAGKSRST
-1648 DIDVNISLNSKM
+1648 DVTVNLNSKM
-1660 LIKMNNEGSQLF
+1660 LRKMNDEGGKLF
-1672 LFDATTK
+1672 IYDATSK
-1679 TFSEIKD
+1679 KFSEIAD
-1686 GMTVKMMANDHGR
+1686 GMQIEMMANDHGR
-1699 YYITNQSSLNTTD
+1699 YYITTNNWVVPTG
-1712 INTIDCFSPTENTI
+1712 INAIRCFSPAQGTI
-1726 VVATLKG
+1726 IVAVLNGEVKQA
-1733 DMKRV
+1733 K
-1738 MVYDISGALVTS
+1738 VYDTAGALVTS
-1750 NHSVN
+1750 SRSTA
-1755 GGRCQL
+1755 GERCQL
-1761 NVPKA
+1761 SVQQP
-1766 GIYVV
+1766 GVYIV
-1771 KATTKEDRTETF
+1771 KATTMDDKTETF
-1783 KIVVR
+1783 KIVVK

>member
-7 NINRPAPSRR
+7 NINRPAPSKR
-17 LLLQLLTMM
+17 LLLQLLAMM

-35 YAQSFHQT
+35 YAQSLGFHKEGQ
-43 GASGLPLDSRGM
+43 SGLPLDSRGM
-55 QQTAEWNYYY
+55 QQTAEWHYYY
-65 YLPTGSTSM
+65 YLPTNSNTMELELPFDGWLKSSTN
-74 TLDLPIMGW
+74 D
-83 TDNYANELEPY
+83 LEPY
-94 GWYRWYDYNT
+94 GWIRWYDYTT
-104 DLNSANLTAYDVT
+104 DLKSDRLTVYSRYYTSLKSLKDDTSKKDIGLIAGTLRNSARDYA
-117 SSSWYGGTTHSTQ
+117 
-130 LKTNI
+130 
-135 TDNSGKNIGLVAYK
+135 
-149 LSATYITRK
+149 
-158 HVGVNYSYSNSDAT
+158 GVKYNKPTGADAEDWAGET
-172 NPNWKGDIVA
+172 IA
-182 CDVSRYID
+182 CDVSRYND
-190 YTISG
+190 YSIYTNY
-195 TKVSKEPTLS
+195 VEKEPTLS
-205 VRYIFHIQSAAYLAQ
+205 IRYIFHIKSAAYLA
-220 KLKEA
+220 KRIKDA
-225 LCEGSKSKA
+225 LCDHSRA
-234 ADLTFEDNKRI
+234 ADLTLEDNKRI
-245 VFGAKDEN
+245 VFGAKDAN
-253 AKMSLRTNLKNS
+253 ANMTLRTNMKNS
-265 GGQSYWFYPLSTTK
+265 GGQSYWFYPLRTTV

-286 TESQKITAADFKTTM
+286 TESQKITAADFNTTM
-301 KQADKIVWKVYN
+301 KQANKIVWIVYN
-313 EDKTKFCQLSA
+313 EDKTKFCQLS
-324 TSSTT
+324 SET

-336 SALNSATW
+336 NALKNATW
-344 YNVSNDATTTKP
+344 YNVSNDAKTSKP
-356 TDIGFEHTVYVVAWA
+356 TDIGFEQTVYVVAWA
-371 ANSNDMCPVANF
+371 ANGDYMCPVANF

-389 GYPKTKD
+389 GYPKMKD
-396 EITADNNIDRTL
+396 ELTADGDVDRML
-408 SYLEDED
+408 SYFEDK
-415 RYEKK
+415 YEQQ

-427 DNADLTF
+427 DNPDLTL
-434 DAPTVNNNVSLKP
+434 DAPTTPLNNMSLKP

-458 YANLAD
+458 YAQLEN
-464 YDYFYGT
+464 YDYYYDRST
-471 YMRQSWTGKRPTY
+471 PHHSK
-484 SSPNHGDYGLYKSAN
+484 SPIHGDYGLYKSGN
-499 KTGVSTTDYNK
+499 LRGISYDNEN
-510 GYQWWANGN
+510 GYQWWAAGS
-519 PEIYD
+519 PTIYD
-524 RTYERTSG
+524 RTHAKTSG
-532 KQYGYFLYVD
+532 KQYGHFLYVD
-542 ASDESRQIASADFKA
+542 ASNESRQIASADFKA
-557 NLCTGSQLVFSG
+557 NLCTGSQLIFSG
-569 AVAEYTSGANAP
+569 AVAEYTASYNATAP

-587 YGIDKDENG
+587 YGINKDENG
-596 NEIGKKLI
+596 NVTDQKLI

-612 KTNTKSLQYGKWYQ
+612 KTNTKSHEYGKWYQ
-626 IYSKQVLQKSAG
+626 IYSKQVLQKSAA

-650 NMCQGTDGADYCI
+650 NMCQNTKGADYCI

-685 NETGYETAPEE
+685 NETGYETAPDD

-704 YETFQAMVNMKESKL
+704 YETFQAMVNQKESKL

-728 KQVDNIDYDGD
+728 KRVENIDYDGD

-749 IPASYNAAY
+749 IPESYNAAY
-758 VLPPEAADGKNNVAM
+758 VLPSAAAGGKTNVPM

-800 FSIAYPSDD
+800 FSIAYPSED
-809 NPDVPGK
+809 NSNVPGK
-816 WGKSTDVCSTYSGIF
+816 WGISTDVCSTYSGMF
-831 QVVEQSIKLTDK
+831 QVVEQNIKLTDK

-855 DTKTPTVEVIAK
+855 NTHTPTVEMIAK

-893 NKENELYTTPGL
+893 NQENELYTTAGL
-905 LEALRAYRAKYPS
+905 LEALHDYRAKYPEY
-918 DNGLNTGF
+918 NGLSTYF
-926 RSINYTQYTLL
+926 RNDNPTQYALL
-937 KQYVDSKQLILNA
+937 KKYVDSKQLILNA
-950 SNSMGNRTFEA
+950 SNSMGNRTFA
-961 NEMGL
+961 SDEMGL
-966 YKIAVIPVQAK
+966 YKIAVIPVQDK

-982 QNYDICADPMLVDLR
+982 QVYEICAAPMLVDLR
-997 VVTDGPNINLGFSDV
+997 VVTDGPNINFGFSDV

-1027 IKAIADNNGA
+1027 IKTIAEKKGA

-1049 SVKMSDAQVYISN
+1049 SVNMRDYAKVFISN
-1062 TNDPDFNSTKQVI
+1062 TNDPSFNSTKQEI

-1080 STIKNSDKTVGI
+1080 STIYRTDNTVGI

-1097 AATILKEGYW
+1097 AAKILKEGYW
-1107 YEINFSYNNSSAS
+1107 YEINFSYDNADGSM
-1120 TASCPGETFVKM
+1120 ASCPGETFIKM

-1182 MKFTKVTVANQKD
+1182 MKFTKVTVANQND

-1227 AKWSDATADGS
+1227 AKWSDTADGS

-1271 LNYNKAYV
+1271 LTYNKAYV

-1293 PLKQT
+1293 PLQQT
-1298 YAGDLYVQKDDGQ
+1298 YAGDLYVPKNNGQ
-1311 EKSEA
+1311 EQSEA
-1316 FKPITYKE
+1316 FKPMTYDE
-1324 GVNDRS
+1324 NVNDRS

-1335 QRSWDGNAQEVKD
+1335 QRSWDGNAQEVMD

-1374 YWSHVYNKVDELYT
+1374 YWSHVYNKVDEQYT

-1403 GAQGANATA
+1403 GAQDANAKA

-1424 YYDSESQKPVNVT
+1424 YYDSESQKQVNVT

-1463 LKENLHRDNRYHLV
+1463 LKENLHSENRYHLV

-1491 KANTAFENSI
+1491 KANPAFENSI

-1506 GVMKTHSVPVDLDYD
+1506 GKVTAYTLALDEAYD
-1521 KKTDVIVNPTQA
+1521 KKTDVLVSPTQA
-1533 FFVKVKEGETAPA
+1533 FFVKLKAGETATEA
-1546 NVTFNATML
+1546 TFNASML

-1566 LIIRPTVTLTTVN
+1566 LIIRPTLTLTTTDGVRN
-1579 GERSSQ
+1579 
-1585 SELIVNDEAS
+1585 SESKLIVNEEAC
-1595 RDYVEGEDVEMLGE
+1595 RDYVVGEDVEMLGE
-1609 GNIAEIA
+1609 GNIAEVA

-1635 NWMPVGVVAPKSK
+1635 NWMPVGVVAAKSK
-1648 DIDVNISLNSKM
+1648 EVDVNVSLNSKM
-1660 LIKMNNEGSQLF
+1660 LRKMDNEGSQLF

-1699 YYITNQSSLNTTD
+1699 YYVTNQSSLNTTD
-1712 INTIDCFSPTENTI
+1712 INTIECFSPTENTI

-1738 MVYDISGALVTS
+1738 VVYDISGALVTS

-1771 KATTKEDRTETF
+1771 KAMTKEDRTETF

>member
-17 LLLQLLTMM
+17 LLLQLLAMM

-35 YAQSFHQT
+35 YAQSLGFHKNGQ
-43 GASGLPLDSRGM
+43 SGLPLDSRGM
-55 QQTAEWNYYY
+55 QQTAEWHYYY
-65 YLPTGSTSM
+65 YLPTNSNTMELELPFDGWLKSSTN
-74 TLDLPIMGW
+74 D
-83 TDNYANELEPY
+83 LEPY
-94 GWYRWYDYNT
+94 GWIRWYDYTT
-104 DLNSANLTAYDVT
+104 DLMSDRLTVYSRYYT
-117 SSSWYGGTTHSTQ
+117 S
-130 LKTNI
+130 LKSLKDDT
-135 TDNSGKNIGLVAYK
+135 SKKNIGLIAGT
-149 LSATYITRK
+149 LRNSARDYA
-158 HVGVNYSYSNSDAT
+158 GVKYNKPTGADAED
-172 NPNWKGDIVA
+172 WGGDTIA
-182 CDVSRYID
+182 CDVSRYND
-190 YTISG
+190 YSIS
-195 TKVSKEPTLS
+195 TNYVEKEPTLS
-205 VRYIFHIQSAAYLAQ
+205 IRYIFHIKSAAYLA
-220 KLKEA
+220 KRIKDA
-225 LCEGSKSKA
+225 LCDHSRA
-234 ADLTFEDNKRI
+234 ADLTLEDNKRI
-245 VFGAKDEN
+245 VFGAKDAN
-253 AKMSLRTNLKNS
+253 ANMTLRTNMKNS
-265 GGQSYWFYPLSTTK
+265 GGQSYWFYPLRTTV

-286 TESQKITAADFKTTM
+286 TESQKITAADFNTTM
-301 KQADKIVWKVYN
+301 KQANKIVWIVYN
-313 EDKTKFCQLSA
+313 EDKTKFCQLS
-324 TSSTT
+324 SET

-336 SALNSATW
+336 NALKNATW
-344 YNVSNDATTTKP
+344 YNVSNDAKTSKP
-356 TDIGFEHTVYVVAWA
+356 TDIGFEQTVYVVAWA
-371 ANSNDMCPVANF
+371 ANGDYMCPVANF

-389 GYPKTKD
+389 GYPKMKD
-396 EITADNNIDRTL
+396 ELTADGDVDRTI
-408 SYLEDED
+408 SYFEDK
-415 RYEKK
+415 YEQQ

-427 DNADLTF
+427 DNPDLTL
-434 DAPTVNNNVSLKP
+434 DAPTTPLNNMSLKP

-458 YANLAD
+458 YAQLAS
-464 YDYFYGT
+464 YDYYYDGST
-471 YMRQSWTGKRPTY
+471 PHHSK
-484 SSPNHGDYGLYKSAN
+484 SPIHGDYGLYKSGN
-499 KTGVSTTDYNK
+499 LRGISYDNEN
-510 GYQWWANGN
+510 GYQWWAAGS
-519 PEIYD
+519 PTIYD
-524 RTYERTSG
+524 RTYAKTSG
-532 KQYGYFLYVD
+532 KQYGHFLYVD
-542 ASDESRQIASADFKA
+542 ASNESRQIASADFKA
-557 NLCTGSQLVFSG
+557 NLCTGSQLIFSG
-569 AVAEYTSGANAP
+569 AVAEYTASYNATAP

-587 YGIDKDENG
+587 YGINKDENG
-596 NEIGKKLI
+596 NVTDQKLI

-612 KTNTKSLQYGKWYQ
+612 KTNTKSHEYGKWYQ
-626 IYSKQVLQKSAG
+626 IYSKQVLQKSAA

-650 NMCQGTDGADYCI
+650 NMCQNTKGADYCI

-675 DVLQNKPLCP
+675 DVLQNKSLCP
-685 NETGYETAPEE
+685 NETGYETAPDD

-704 YETFQAMVNMKESKL
+704 YETFQAMVNQKESKL

-728 KQVDNIDYDGD
+728 KRVENIDYDGD
-739 GQPDEYGTAR
+739 GQPDDYGIAR
-749 IPASYNAAY
+749 IPESYNAGY
-758 VLPPEAADGKNNVAM
+758 VLPSAAAGGKTNVPM

-800 FSIAYPSDD
+800 FSIAYPSED
-809 NPDVPGK
+809 NSNVPGD
-816 WGKSTDVCSTYSGIF
+816 WGKSTDVCSTYSDRF
-831 QVVEQSIKLTDK
+831 QVVEQNIKLTDK

-855 DTKTPTVEVIAK
+855 NTNTPTVEVIAK

-893 NKENELYTTPGL
+893 NAENELYSTSGL
-905 LEALRAYRAKYPS
+905 LEALHDYRANYPEY
-918 DNGLNTGF
+918 NGLSTGF
-926 RSINYTQYTLL
+926 SSVNYTQYALL
-937 KQYVDSKQLILNA
+937 KKYVDSKQLILNA
-950 SNSMGNRTFEA
+950 SNSMGNRKFDS

-982 QNYDICADPMLVDLR
+982 QVYEICAAPMLVDLR
-997 VVTDGPNINLGFSDV
+997 VVTDGPNINFGFPGV

-1027 IKAIADNNGA
+1027 IEAIATKKGA

-1049 SVKMSDAQVYISN
+1049 SVRMRDYAKVFISN
-1062 TNDPDFNSTKQVI
+1062 TNDPSFNSTKQEI

-1080 STIKNSDKTVGI
+1080 NTIYNSSKTVGI

-1097 AATILKEGYW
+1097 AKTILKEGYW
-1107 YEINFSYNNSSAS
+1107 YEINFSYDNADGSM
-1120 TASCPGETFVKM
+1120 ASCPGETFIKM

-1182 MKFTKVTVANQKD
+1182 MKFTKVTVANQND

-1227 AKWSDATADGS
+1227 AKWSDTADGS

-1293 PLKQT
+1293 PLQQT
-1298 YAGDLYVQKDDGQ
+1298 YAGDLYVPKNNGQ
-1311 EKSEA
+1311 EQSEA
-1316 FKPITYKE
+1316 FQPITYKE

-1335 QRSWDGNAQEVKD
+1335 QRSWDGDAKEIVD
-1348 NVTNYSANHDG
+1348 NTKFYQAHEDG
-1359 TVDVTTDNELSINSG
+1359 TVEETTNDFFLTSG
-1374 YWSHVYNKVDELYT
+1374 YWSHVYNKVDEQYT

-1424 YYDSESQKPVNVT
+1424 YYDSESRKPVNVT

-1491 KANTAFENSI
+1491 KANPAFENSI

-1506 GVMKTHSVPVDLDYD
+1506 GKVTAYTLALDEAYD
-1521 KKTDVIVNPTQA
+1521 KKTDVLVSPTQA
-1533 FFVKVKEGETAPA
+1533 FFVKLKTGESATEA
-1546 NVTFNATML
+1546 TFNASML
-1555 INKDVTPGEKA
+1555 INKEVTPGEKA
-1566 LIIRPTVTLTTVN
+1566 LVIRPTLTLTTTDGVRN
-1579 GERSSQ
+1579 
-1585 SELIVNDEAS
+1585 SESKLIVNDEAS

-1712 INTIDCFSPTENTI
+1712 INTIECFSPTENTI

-1738 MVYDISGALVTS
+1738 VVYDVAGSLVTS

>member
-17 LLLQLLTMM
+17 LLLQLLAMM

-35 YAQSFHQT
+35 YAQSLGFHKEGQ
-43 GASGLPLDSRGM
+43 SELPLDSRGM
-55 QQTAEWNYYY
+55 QQTAEWHYYY
-65 YLPTGSTSM
+65 YLPTNSNTM
-74 TLDLPIMGW
+74 ELELPFAGW
-83 TDNYANELEPY
+83 GDSKTNDLEPY
-94 GWYRWYDYNT
+94 GWIRWYDYTT
-104 DLNSANLTAYDVT
+104 DLKSNRLTVYSSSTSLNSLKDYTSQKDIGLIAGTLRNSARDYA
-117 SSSWYGGTTHSTQ
+117 
-130 LKTNI
+130 
-135 TDNSGKNIGLVAYK
+135 
-149 LSATYITRK
+149 
-158 HVGVNYSYSNSDAT
+158 GVKYNKPTGADAEDWAGET
-172 NPNWKGDIVA
+172 IA
-182 CDVSRYID
+182 CDVSRYND
-190 YTISG
+190 YSFQRVNIG
-195 TKVSKEPTLS
+195 TKYNPKYTNRVEKEPTLS
-205 VRYIFHIQSAAYLAQ
+205 IRYIFHIKSAAYLA
-220 KLKEA
+220 KRIKDA
-225 LCEGSKSKA
+225 LCDHSRA
-234 ADLTFEDNKRI
+234 ADLTLEDNKRI
-245 VFGAKDEN
+245 VFGAKDAN
-253 AKMSLRTNLKNS
+253 ANMTLRTNMKNS
-265 GGQSYWFYPLSTTK
+265 GGQSYWFYPLRTTV

-286 TESQKITAADFKTTM
+286 TESQKITAADFNTTM
-301 KQADKIVWKVYN
+301 KQANKIVWIVYN
-313 EDKTKFCQLSA
+313 EDKTKFCQLS
-324 TSSTT
+324 SET

-336 SALNSATW
+336 NALKNATW
-344 YNVSNDATTTKP
+344 YNVSNDAKTSKP
-356 TDIGFEHTVYVVAWA
+356 TDIGFEQTVYVVAWA
-371 ANSNDMCPVANF
+371 ANGDYMCPVANF

-389 GYPKTKD
+389 GYPKMKD
-396 EITADNNIDRTL
+396 ELTADGDVDRTI
-408 SYLEDED
+408 SYFEDK
-415 RYEKK
+415 YERQ

-427 DNADLTF
+427 DNPDLTL
-434 DAPTVNNNVSLKP
+434 DAPTTPLNNMSLKP

-458 YANLAD
+458 YALLASND
-464 YDYFYGT
+464 YYYDGST
-471 YMRQSWTGKRPTY
+471 PHHSK
-484 SSPNHGDYGLYKSAN
+484 SPIHGDYGLYKSGN
-499 KTGVSTTDYNK
+499 LPGISYDNQN
-510 GYQWWANGN
+510 GYQWWAAGS
-519 PEIYD
+519 PTIYD
-524 RTYERTSG
+524 RTYAKTNG
-532 KQYGYFLYVD
+532 KQYGHFLYVD
-542 ASDESRQIASADFKA
+542 ASNESRQIASADFKA
-557 NLCTGSQLVFSG
+557 NLCTGSQLIFSG
-569 AVAEYTSGANAP
+569 AVAEYTAAYNATAP

-587 YGIDKDENG
+587 YGINKDENG
-596 NEIGKKLI
+596 NVTDQKLI

-612 KTNTKSLQYGKWYQ
+612 KTNTKSHEYGKWYQ
-626 IYSKQVLQKSAG
+626 IYSKQVLQKSAA

-650 NMCQGTDGADYCI
+650 NMCQNTKGADYCI

-675 DVLQNKPLCP
+675 DVLQNRPLCP

-704 YETFQAMVNMKESKL
+704 YETFQAMVNQKESKL

-728 KQVDNIDYDGD
+728 KRVENIDYNGD
-739 GQPDEYGTAR
+739 RKPDDYGIAS
-749 IPASYNAAY
+749 IPASYNAGL
-758 VLPPEAADGKNNVAM
+758 VLPSAAAGGKTNVPM

-831 QVVEQSIKLTDK
+831 QVVEQNIKLTDK

-855 DTKTPTVEVIAK
+855 NTHTPTVEMIAK

-893 NKENELYTTPGL
+893 NAENELYSTSGL
-905 LEALRAYRAKYPS
+905 LEALHDYRAKYPEY
-918 DNGLNTGF
+918 NGLSTDF
-926 RSINYTQYTLL
+926 RYVNNVQYNLL
-937 KQYVDSKQLILNA
+937 KKYVDSKQLILNA
-950 SNSMGNRTFEA
+950 SNSMGNRKFDS

-982 QNYDICADPMLVDLR
+982 QVYEICAAPMLVDLR
-997 VVTDGPNINLGFSDV
+997 VVTDGPNINFGFSDV

-1027 IKAIADNNGA
+1027 IKTIAEKKGA

-1049 SVKMSDAQVYISN
+1049 SVNMRDYAKVFISN
-1062 TNDPDFNSTKQVI
+1062 TNDPSFNSTKQEI

-1080 STIKNSDKTVGI
+1080 NTIYNSSKTVGI
-1092 RFNSN
+1092 RFNPN

-1107 YEINFSYNNSSAS
+1107 YEINFSYDNADGSM
-1120 TASCPGETFVKM
+1120 ASCPGETFIKM

-1182 MKFTKVTVANQKD
+1182 MKFTKVTVANQND

-1227 AKWSDATADGS
+1227 AKWSDTADGS

-1271 LNYNKAYV
+1271 LTYNKAYV

-1293 PLKQT
+1293 PLQQT
-1298 YAGDLYVQKDDGQ
+1298 YAGDLYVPKNNGQ
-1311 EKSEA
+1311 EQSEA
-1316 FKPITYKE
+1316 FLPITYKE

-1335 QRSWDGNAQEVKD
+1335 QRNWDGNAQEMMD

-1374 YWSHVYNKVDELYT
+1374 YWSHVYNKVDDQYT

-1437 VNRDANSYRML
+1437 VSRDANSYRML

-1491 KANTAFENSI
+1491 KANPAFENSI

-1506 GVMKTHSVPVDLDYD
+1506 GKVTAYTLALDEAYD
-1521 KKTDVIVNPTQA
+1521 KKTDVLVSPTQA
-1533 FFVKVKEGETAPA
+1533 FFVKLKAGETATEA
-1546 NVTFNATML
+1546 TFNASML

-1566 LIIRPTVTLTTVN
+1566 LVIRPTLTLTTTDGVRN
-1579 GERSSQ
+1579 
-1585 SELIVNDEAS
+1585 SESKLIVNDEAS

-1699 YYITNQSSLNTTD
+1699 YYVTNQSSLNTTD

-1771 KATTKEDRTETF
+1771 KATTMEDRTETF

>member
-7 NINRPAPSRR
+7 NINRLAPSRR
-17 LLLQLLTMM
+17 LLLQLLAMM

-35 YAQSFHQT
+35 YAQSLGFHKNGQ
-43 GASGLPLDSRGM
+43 SGLPLDSRGM
-55 QQTAEWNYYY
+55 QQTAEWHYYY
-65 YLPTGSTSM
+65 YLPTNSNTM
-74 TLDLPIMGW
+74 ELELPFAGW
-83 TDNYANELEPY
+83 GDSKTNDLEPY
-94 GWYRWYDYNT
+94 GWIRWYDYTT
-104 DLNSANLTAYDVT
+104 DLKSDNLTVYSRYYTSLNSLKDKTSKKDIGLIAGSLRNSARNYA
-117 SSSWYGGTTHSTQ
+117 
-130 LKTNI
+130 
-135 TDNSGKNIGLVAYK
+135 
-149 LSATYITRK
+149 
-158 HVGVNYSYSNSDAT
+158 GVKYNKPTGADAEDWAGET
-172 NPNWKGDIVA
+172 IA
-182 CDVSRYID
+182 CDVSRYND
-190 YTISG
+190 YRGYDPTY
-195 TKVSKEPTLS
+195 TNYVEKEPTLS
-205 VRYIFHIQSAAYLAQ
+205 IRYIFHIKSAAYLA
-220 KLKEA
+220 KRIKDA
-225 LCEGSKSKA
+225 LCDHSRA
-234 ADLTFEDNKRI
+234 ADLTLEDNKRI
-245 VFGAKDEN
+245 VFGAKDAN
-253 AKMSLRTNLKNS
+253 AKMTLRTNLKNS
-265 GGQSYWFYPLSTTK
+265 GGQTYWFYPLNTAQPKS
-279 GKTVYPT
+279 VYPT
-286 TESQKITAADFKTTM
+286 TESQKITASDFGSNMLK
-301 KQADKIVWKVYN
+301 AEYVSWIAYN
-313 EDKTKFCQLSA
+313 EDKTKYKVLGT
-324 TSSTT
+324 TST
-329 QFCDLTI
+329 QFFDLSI
-336 SALNSATW
+336 SKLKESGWLNVKDDKSTD
-344 YNVSNDATTTKP
+344 VP
-356 TDIGFEHTVYVVAWA
+356 EDIGFEHTVYVVAWA
-371 ANSNDMCPVANF
+371 VNGTTDMCPVANF

-396 EITADNNIDRTL
+396 ELTADGDVDRTI
-408 SYLEDED
+408 SYFDD
-415 RYEKK
+415 KYEQQ

-427 DNADLTF
+427 DNPDMTL
-434 DAPTVNNNVSLKP
+434 DAPTTPLNNMSLKP

-458 YANLAD
+458 YAKLESND
-464 YDYFYGT
+464 PYD
-471 YMRQSWTGKRPTY
+471 GKTPHH
-484 SSPNHGDYGLYKSAN
+484 SKSPIHGDYGLYKSGN
-499 KTGVSTTDYNK
+499 LPGISYNNQD
-510 GYQWWANGN
+510 GYQWWAAGS
-519 PEIYD
+519 PTIYD
-524 RTYERTSG
+524 RTYAKTNH
-532 KQYGYFLYVD
+532 KQYGHFLYVD
-542 ASDESRQIASADFKA
+542 ASNESRQIASADFKA
-557 NLCTGSQLVFSG
+557 NLCTGSQLIFSG
-569 AVAEYTSGANAP
+569 AVAEYTAANNSTAP

-612 KTNTKSLQYGKWYQ
+612 KTNTKTHEYGKWYQ
-626 IYSKQVLQKSAG
+626 IYSKQVLQKSAA
-638 ADNYTDFRIVLD
+638 ADHYTDFRIVLD
-650 NMCQGTDGADYCI
+650 NMCKDTWGADYCV

-685 NETGYETAPEE
+685 NETGYETAPEY

-704 YETFQAMVNMKESKL
+704 YETFQAMVNQKESKL

-728 KQVDNIDYDGD
+728 KPVDNIDYDGD
-739 GQPDEYGTAR
+739 GHPDDYGTAR
-749 IPASYNAAY
+749 IPASYNAGL
-758 VLPPEAADGKNNVAM
+758 VLPPAAADGKTNVPM

-816 WGKSTDVCSTYSGIF
+816 WGKSTDICSTYSDRF
-831 QVVEQSIKLTDK
+831 QVVEQNIKLTDK
-843 NSNVLTALRVNC
+843 NSNVLTALRVDCNSQ
-855 DTKTPTVEVIAK
+855 TPTVEVIAK

-880 IDNVKFDWFLSKP
+880 IDKVKFDWFLSKP
-893 NKENELYTTPGL
+893 NAENELYSTQGL
-905 LEALRAYRAKYPS
+905 LEALHAYRAKYPEY
-918 DNGLNTGF
+918 NGLSTDF
-926 RSINYTQYTLL
+926 RYVNYAQYNLL
-937 KQYVDSKQLILNA
+937 KKYVDSKQLILNA
-950 SNSMGNRTFEA
+950 SNSMGNRKFEA
-961 NEMGL
+961 KETGL
-966 YKIAVIPVQAK
+966 YKIAVIPVQDK

-982 QNYDICADPMLVDLR
+982 QVYEICAAPMLVDLR
-997 VVTDGPNINLGFSDV
+997 VVTDGPNINFGFPNV

-1027 IKAIADNNGA
+1027 IKAIAEKNGA
-1037 LNLPMTGIEGAT
+1037 LNLPMTGIERAQ
-1049 SVKMSDAQVYISN
+1049 SVEMIDKAQVSISN
-1062 TNDPDFNSTKQVI
+1062 TNDPDFNSTELMI
-1075 GVVTS
+1075 GVVTAN
-1080 STIKNSDKTVGI
+1080 TIKNSDNTVGI

-1097 AATILKEGYW
+1097 AVKTLKEGYW
-1107 YEINFSYNNSSAS
+1107 YEIHFRYANADGSM
-1120 TASCPGETFVKM
+1120 ASCPGETFIKM

-1227 AKWSDATADGS
+1227 AKWSNTTADGS
-1238 DNGNGTFSCEKWA
+1238 DNGNGTFSCETWA

-1271 LNYNKAYV
+1271 LTYNKAYV

-1293 PLKQT
+1293 PLQQT
-1298 YAGDLYVQKDDGQ
+1298 YAGDLYVPKDNGQ
-1311 EKSEA
+1311 EQSEA
-1316 FKPITYKE
+1316 FLPITYKE

-1335 QRSWDGNAQEVKD
+1335 QRSWDGDAKEIVD
-1348 NVTNYSANHDG
+1348 NTKFYQAHEDG
-1359 TVDVTTDNELSINSG
+1359 TVEETTNDFFLTSG
-1374 YWSHVYNKVDELYT
+1374 YWSHVYNKVDEQYT

-1424 YYDSESQKPVNVT
+1424 YYDSESRKPVNVT

-1448 QGDVAG
+1448 LGDVAG

-1491 KANTAFENSI
+1491 KANPAFENSI

-1506 GVMKTHSVPVDLDYD
+1506 GKVTAYTLALDEAYD
-1521 KKTDVIVNPTQA
+1521 KKTDVLVSPTQA
-1533 FFVKVKEGETAPA
+1533 FFVKLKTGESATEA
-1546 NVTFNATML
+1546 TFNASML

-1566 LIIRPTVTLTTVN
+1566 LVIRPTLTLTTTDGIRN
-1579 GERSSQ
+1579 
-1585 SELIVNDEAS
+1585 SESKLIVNDEAS
-1595 RDYVEGEDVEMLGE
+1595 RDYVDGEDVEMLGE

-1738 MVYDISGALVTS
+1738 VVYDISGALVTS

>member
-17 LLLQLLTMM
+17 LLLQLLAMM

-35 YAQSFHQT
+35 YAQSLGFHKNGQ
-43 GASGLPLDSRGM
+43 SGLPLDSRGM
-55 QQTAEWNYYY
+55 QQTAEWHYYY
-65 YLPTGSTSM
+65 YLPTGSSTM
-74 TLDLPIMGW
+74 ELELPFAGW
-83 TDNYANELEPY
+83 GDSSTNDLEPY
-94 GWYRWYDYNT
+94 GWIRWYDYTT
-104 DLNSANLTAYDVT
+104 DLKSGKLTAYNSRST
-117 SSSWYGGTTHSTQ
+117 S
-130 LKTNI
+130 LKSLKDKT
-135 TDNSGKNIGLVAYK
+135 SKKEIGLIAGS
-149 LSATYITRK
+149 LRNSARDYA
-158 HVGVNYSYSNSDAT
+158 GVKYNKPTGADAEDWAGET
-172 NPNWKGDIVA
+172 IA
-182 CDVSRYID
+182 CDVSRYND
-190 YTISG
+190 YSG
-195 TKVSKEPTLS
+195 YNPTYTNYVEHEPTLS
-205 VRYIFHIQSAAYLAQ
+205 IRYIFHIKSAAYLAKQ
-220 KLKEA
+220 IKDA
-225 LCEGSKSKA
+225 LCDHSRA
-234 ADLTFEDNKRI
+234 ADLTLEDNKRI
-245 VFGAKDEN
+245 VFGAKDAN
-253 AKMSLRTNLKNS
+253 AKMTLRTNLKNS
-265 GGQSYWFYPLSTTK
+265 GGQSYWFYPLKNTV
-279 GKTVYPT
+279 GKSVYPT
-286 TESQKITAADFKTTM
+286 TESQKITAADFNTTM
-301 KQADKIVWKVYN
+301 KQADNIVWTFYN
-313 EDKTKFCQLSA
+313 EDKTKFCQLPPSTPSNPR
-324 TSSTT
+324 TSISP

-336 SALNSATW
+336 SALNNATW

-371 ANSNDMCPVANF
+371 VNGTTDMCPVANF

-396 EITADNNIDRTL
+396 ELTADGDVDRTI
-408 SYLEDED
+408 SYFEDK
-415 RYEKK
+415 YEQQ

-427 DNADLTF
+427 DNPDLTL
-434 DAPTVNNNVSLKP
+434 DAPTTPLDNMSLKP

-458 YANLAD
+458 YAELSS
-464 YDYFYGT
+464 YDYYKGGT
-471 YMRQSWTGKRPTY
+471 HNGK
-484 SSPNHGDYGLYKSAN
+484 SPIHGDYGLYKSGN
-499 KTGVSTTDYNK
+499 LHGISYTDQN
-510 GYQWWANGN
+510 GYKWWAEGS
-519 PEIYD
+519 PTIFD
-524 RTYERTSG
+524 RTYAKTSG
-532 KQYGYFLYVD
+532 KQYGHFLYVD
-542 ASDESRQIASADFKA
+542 ASNESRQIASADFKA
-557 NLCTGSQLVFSG
+557 NLCTGSQLIFSG
-569 AVAEYTSGANAP
+569 AVAEYTAAMNSTAP

-596 NEIGKKLI
+596 NVTDQKLI

-612 KTNTKSLQYGKWYQ
+612 KTNTKTHAYGKWYQ
-626 IYSKQVLQKSAG
+626 IYSKQVLQKSAA

-650 NMCQGTDGADYCI
+650 NMCQDTWGADYCV

-669 TQTSKL
+669 TQTTKL

-685 NETGYETAPEE
+685 NETGYETAPED

-704 YETFQAMVNMKESKL
+704 YETFQAMVNQKESKL

-728 KQVDNIDYDGD
+728 KPVDNIDYDGD
-739 GQPDEYGTAR
+739 GQPDAYGIAS
-749 IPASYNAAY
+749 IPASYNAGL
-758 VLPPEAADGKNNVAM
+758 VLPSAAAGGKTNVPM

-809 NPDVPGK
+809 NPEVPGV

-831 QVVEQSIKLTDK
+831 QVVEQNIKLTDK

-855 DTKTPTVEVIAK
+855 NTHTPTVEMIAK

-893 NKENELYTTPGL
+893 NQENELYTTPGL
-905 LEALRAYRAKYPS
+905 LEAIHAYRAKYPS
-918 DNGLNTGF
+918 YNGLNTGF
-926 RSINYTQYTLL
+926 SSVNYTQYNLL

-950 SNSMGNRTFEA
+950 SNSMGNRTFAA

-982 QNYDICADPMLVDLR
+982 QEYEICADPMLVDLR
-997 VVTDGPNINLGFSDV
+997 VVTDGPNINFGFPGV

-1027 IKAIADNNGA
+1027 IKAIAKNNGA
-1037 LNLPMTGIEGAT
+1037 LNLPMTGIEGAK
-1049 SVKMSDAQVYISN
+1049 SVKMIDKAQVSISN
-1062 TNDPDFNSTKQVI
+1062 TNDPDFNSTKQAI
-1075 GVVTS
+1075 GVVTAN
-1080 STIKNSDKTVGI
+1080 TIYETDNTVGI

-1097 AATILKEGYW
+1097 AVTTLKEGYW
-1107 YEINFSYNNSSAS
+1107 YEINFRYANASAS
-1120 TASCPGETFVKM
+1120 TASCPGETFIKM

-1166 FKDSYTDYNTT
+1166 FKDSYADYNTT

-1213 ASSTKMKSFAYDFV
+1213 ASSKKMQSFAYDFV
-1227 AKWSDATADGS
+1227 AKWSNTADGS
-1238 DNGNGTFSCEKWA
+1238 DNGYGTFSCEKWA

-1271 LNYNKAYV
+1271 LTYNKAYV

-1293 PLKQT
+1293 PLQQT
-1298 YAGDLYVQKDDGQ
+1298 YAGDLYVPKNNGQ
-1311 EKSEA
+1311 EQSEA
-1316 FKPITYKE
+1316 FQPMTYQE

-1335 QRSWDGNAQEVKD
+1335 QRSWDGNAQEVID
-1348 NVTNYSANHDG
+1348 NITNYSANHDG
-1359 TVDVTTDNELSINSG
+1359 TVDVTTGNELSINSG
-1374 YWSHVYNKVDELYT
+1374 YWSHVYNKVDEQYT

-1403 GAQGANATA
+1403 GAQDANAKA
-1412 VIRLPKADTQFS
+1412 VVRLPKADTQFS

-1437 VNRDANSYRML
+1437 VNRDAKSYRML

-1585 SELIVNDEAS
+1585 SELIVNNEAS

-1616 QVYSVAGSQAVA
+1616 QVYSVAGTQAVA

-1648 DIDVNISLNSKM
+1648 DIDVNISLNGKM
-1660 LIKMNNEGSQLF
+1660 LRKMNDEGGKLF
-1672 LFDATTK
+1672 IYDATTK
-1679 TFSEIKD
+1679 KFTEIAD
-1686 GMTVKMMANDHGR
+1686 GMKVQMMANDHGR
-1699 YYITNQSSLNTTD
+1699 YYLTNNNWVVPTGISAVH
-1712 INTIDCFSPTENTI
+1712 CFSPSPNTI
-1726 VVATLKG
+1726 IVAALNGEVKQVV
-1733 DMKRV
+1733 
-1738 MVYDISGALVTS
+1738 VYDIAGSLVTS
-1750 NHSVN
+1750 NHSSI
-1755 GGRCQL
+1755 GERCQL
-1761 NVPKA
+1761 NVQQP
-1766 GIYVV
+1766 GVYIV
-1771 KATTKEDRTETF
+1771 KATTKEDKTETF
-1783 KIVVR
+1783 KIVVK

>member
-35 YAQSFHQT
+35 YAQSLGFHKNGQ
-43 GASGLPLDSRGM
+43 SGLPLDSRGM
-55 QQTAEWNYYY
+55 QQTAEWHYYY
-65 YLPTGSTSM
+65 YLPTNSNTM
-74 TLDLPIMGW
+74 ELELPFAGW
-83 TDNYANELEPY
+83 GDSKTNDLEPY
-94 GWYRWYDYNT
+94 GWIRWYDYNT
-104 DLNSANLTAYDVT
+104 DQKSDNLTVYSRYYTSLKSLKDKTSKKDIGLIAGTLRNSARDYA
-117 SSSWYGGTTHSTQ
+117 
-130 LKTNI
+130 
-135 TDNSGKNIGLVAYK
+135 
-149 LSATYITRK
+149 
-158 HVGVNYSYSNSDAT
+158 GVKYNKPTGADAEDWAGET
-172 NPNWKGDIVA
+172 IA
-182 CDVSRYID
+182 CDVSRYND
-190 YTISG
+190 YSG
-195 TKVSKEPTLS
+195 YDPTYTNYVEKEPTLS
-205 VRYIFHIQSAAYLAQ
+205 IRYIFHIKSAAYLA
-220 KLKEA
+220 KRIKDA
-225 LCEGSKSKA
+225 LCDYSRA
-234 ADLTFEDNKRI
+234 ADLTLEDNKRI
-245 VFGAKDEN
+245 VFGAKDAN
-253 AKMSLRTNLKNS
+253 ANMTLRTNMKNS
-265 GGQSYWFYPLSTTK
+265 GGQSYWFYPLRTTK
-279 GKTVYPT
+279 GKSVYPT
-286 TESQKITAADFKTTM
+286 TESQKITAADFNTTM
-301 KQADKIVWKVYN
+301 KQANKIVWRVYN
-313 EDKTKFCQLSA
+313 EEKTKYCQL
-324 TSSTT
+324 SSTT

-336 SALNSATW
+336 NALKNATW
-344 YNVSNDATTTKP
+344 RNVSNGATTAKP
-356 TDIGFEHTVYVVAWA
+356 TDIGFEQTVYVVAWA
-371 ANSNDMCPVANF
+371 ANGDYMCPVANF

-396 EITADNNIDRTL
+396 ELTADGDVDRTL
-408 SYLEDED
+408 SYFEGK
-415 RYEKK
+415 YEPQTV
-420 MDISFDD
+420 ISFDD
-427 DNADLTF
+427 DNPDLTL
-434 DAPTVNNNVSLKP
+434 DAPTTPLNNMSLKP

-458 YANLAD
+458 YAQLENND
-464 YDYFYGT
+464 YYYDGST
-471 YMRQSWTGKRPTY
+471 PHHSK
-484 SSPNHGDYGLYKSAN
+484 SPIHGDYGLYKSGN
-499 KTGVSTTDYNK
+499 LRGISYDNEN
-510 GYQWWANGN
+510 GYQWWAAGS
-519 PEIYD
+519 PTIYD
-524 RTYERTSG
+524 RTHAKTSG
-532 KQYGYFLYVD
+532 KQYGHFLYVD
-542 ASDESRQIASADFKA
+542 ASNESRQIASADFKA
-557 NLCTGSQLVFSG
+557 NLCTGSQLIFSG
-569 AVAEYTSGANAP
+569 AVAEYTAAYNPTAP

-587 YGIDKDENG
+587 YGINKDENG
-596 NEIGKKLI
+596 NVTDQKLI

-612 KTNTKSLQYGKWYQ
+612 KTNTKTHAYGKWYQ
-626 IYSKQVLQKSAG
+626 IYSKQVLQKSAA

-650 NMCQGTDGADYCI
+650 NMCQNTKGADYCI

-675 DVLQNKPLCP
+675 DVLQNRPLCP

-704 YETFQAMVNMKESKL
+704 YETFQAMVNQKESKL
-719 FYRICDATG
+719 FYRIYDATG
-728 KQVDNIDYDGD
+728 KQVENIDYDGD
-739 GQPDEYGTAR
+739 GQPDEYGIAL
-749 IPASYNAAY
+749 IPASYNAGL
-758 VLPPEAADGKNNVAM
+758 VLPPYAADNKTVPM

-809 NPDVPGK
+809 DPNVPGK
-816 WGKSTDVCSTYSGIF
+816 WGKSTDVCSTYSDIF
-831 QVVEQSIKLTDK
+831 QVVEQNIKLTDK

-855 DTKTPTVEVIAK
+855 NTHTPTVEVIAK

-880 IDNVKFDWFLSKP
+880 IDKVKFDWFLSKP
-893 NKENELYTTPGL
+893 NAENELYSTQGL
-905 LEALRAYRAKYPS
+905 LEALHDYRAKYPEY
-918 DNGLNTGF
+918 NGLSTDF
-926 RSINYTQYTLL
+926 RNDNRTQYDLL
-937 KQYVDSKQLILNA
+937 KKYVDSKQLILNA
-950 SNSMGNRTFEA
+950 SNSMGNRTFA
-961 NEMGL
+961 SDEMGL

-982 QNYDICADPMLVDLR
+982 QVYEICAAPMLVDLR
-997 VVTDGPNINLGFSDV
+997 VVTDGPNINFGFPNV

-1027 IKAIADNNGA
+1027 IKAIAEKNGA

-1049 SVKMSDAQVYISN
+1049 SVRMRDYAKVFISN
-1062 TNDPDFNSTKQVI
+1062 TNDPSFNSTKQEI

-1080 STIKNSDKTVGI
+1080 NTIYNSSKTVGI
-1092 RFNSN
+1092 RFNPN

-1107 YEINFSYNNSSAS
+1107 YEINFSYDNADGSM
-1120 TASCPGETFVKM
+1120 ASCPGETFIKM

-1227 AKWSDATADGS
+1227 AKWSDTKDGS

-1271 LNYNKAYV
+1271 LTYNKAYV

-1293 PLKQT
+1293 PLQQT
-1298 YAGDLYVQKDDGQ
+1298 YAGDLYVPKNNGQ
-1311 EKSEA
+1311 EQSEA
-1316 FKPITYKE
+1316 FKPITYDE
-1324 GVNDRS
+1324 NVNDRS

-1335 QRSWDGNAQEVKD
+1335 QRSWDGDAQEVMD
-1348 NVTNYSANHDG
+1348 NTKFYQAHEDG
-1359 TVDVTTDNELSINSG
+1359 TVEETTNDFFLTSG
-1374 YWSHVYNKVDELYT
+1374 YWSHVYNKVDEQYT

-1424 YYDSESQKPVNVT
+1424 YYDSESNKPVNVT

-1448 QGDVAG
+1448 LGDVAG

-1463 LKENLHRDNRYHLV
+1463 LKENLHRENRYHLV

-1491 KANTAFENSI
+1491 KANPAFENSI

-1506 GVMKTHSVPVDLDYD
+1506 GKVTAYTLALDEAYD
-1521 KKTDVIVNPTQA
+1521 KKTDVLVSPTQA
-1533 FFVKVKEGETAPA
+1533 FFVKLKTGESATEA
-1546 NVTFNATML
+1546 TFNASML

-1566 LIIRPTVTLTTVN
+1566 LVIRPTLTLTTTDGVRN
-1579 GERSSQ
+1579 
-1585 SELIVNDEAS
+1585 SESKLIVNDEAS
-1595 RDYVEGEDVEMLGE
+1595 RDYVDGEDVEMLGE

-1699 YYITNQSSLNTTD
+1699 YYVTNQSSLNTTD
-1712 INTIDCFSPTENTI
+1712 INTIECFSPTENTI

-1738 MVYDISGALVTS
+1738 VVYDVAGSLVTS

-1771 KATTKEDRTETF
+1771 KATTMEDRTETF

>member
-17 LLLQLLTMM
+17 LLLQLLAMM

-35 YAQSFHQT
+35 YAQSLGFHKE
-43 GASGLPLDSRGM
+43 GKSGLPLDSRGM
-55 QQTAEWNYYY
+55 QQTAEWHYYY
-65 YLPTGSTSM
+65 YLPTNSNTMELELPFDGWLKSSTN
-74 TLDLPIMGW
+74 D
-83 TDNYANELEPY
+83 LEPY
-94 GWYRWYDYNT
+94 GWIRWYDYTT
-104 DLNSANLTAYDVT
+104 DLMSDRLTVYSRYYTSLKSLKDDTSKKDIGLIAGTLKNSARNYAGVKYNKPTGADAED
-117 SSSWYGGTTHSTQ
+117 WGGET
-130 LKTNI
+130 I
-135 TDNSGKNIGLVAYK
+135 
-149 LSATYITRK
+149 
-158 HVGVNYSYSNSDAT
+158 
-172 NPNWKGDIVA
+172 A
-182 CDVSRYID
+182 CDVSRYND
-190 YTISG
+190 YSIS
-195 TKVSKEPTLS
+195 TNYVEKEPTLS
-205 VRYIFHIQSAAYLAQ
+205 IRYIFHIKSAAYLA
-220 KLKEA
+220 KRIKDA
-225 LCEGSKSKA
+225 LCDHSRA
-234 ADLTFEDNKRI
+234 ADLTLEDNKRI
-245 VFGAKDEN
+245 VFGAKDAN
-253 AKMSLRTNLKNS
+253 ANMTLRTNMKNS
-265 GGQSYWFYPLSTTK
+265 GGQSYWFYPLRTTV

-286 TESQKITAADFKTTM
+286 TESQKITAADFNTTM
-301 KQADKIVWKVYN
+301 KQANKIVWAVYN
-313 EDKTKFCQLSA
+313 EDKTKYCQLS
-324 TSSTT
+324 SET

-336 SALNSATW
+336 NALKNATW
-344 YNVSNDATTTKP
+344 YNVSNDATTSKP
-356 TDIGFEHTVYVVAWA
+356 TDIGFEQTVYVVAWA
-371 ANSNDMCPVANF
+371 ANGDYMCPVANF

-396 EITADNNIDRTL
+396 ELTADGDVDRTI
-408 SYLEDED
+408 SYFE
-415 RYEKK
+415 EKK
-420 MDISFDD
+420 YEQQMDISFDD
-427 DNADLTF
+427 DNPDLTL
-434 DAPTVNNNVSLKP
+434 DAPTTPLNNMSLKP
-447 SDFKSRAYGFT
+447 FDFKSRAYGFT
-458 YANLAD
+458 YAQLEN
-464 YDYFYGT
+464 YDYYYDRST
-471 YMRQSWTGKRPTY
+471 PHHSK
-484 SSPNHGDYGLYKSAN
+484 SPIHGDYGLYKSGN
-499 KTGVSTTDYNK
+499 LRGISYDNEN
-510 GYQWWANGN
+510 GYQWWAAGS
-519 PEIYD
+519 PTIYD
-524 RTYERTSG
+524 RTYAKTSG
-532 KQYGYFLYVD
+532 KQYGHFLYVD
-542 ASDESRQIASADFKA
+542 ASNESRQIASADFKA
-557 NLCTGSQLVFSG
+557 NLCTGSQLIFSG
-569 AVAEYTSGANAP
+569 AVAEYTASYNATAP

-587 YGIDKDENG
+587 YGINKDENG
-596 NEIGKKLI
+596 NVTDQKLI

-612 KTNTKSLQYGKWYQ
+612 KTNTKTHEYGKWYQ
-626 IYSKQVLQKSAG
+626 IYSKQVLQKSAA

-650 NMCQGTDGADYCI
+650 NMCQNTKGADYCI

-669 TQTSKL
+669 TLTSKL
-675 DVLQNKPLCP
+675 DVLQNRPLCP
-685 NETGYETAPEE
+685 NETGYETAPEK

-704 YETFQAMVNMKESKL
+704 YETFQAMVNQKESKL

-728 KQVDNIDYDGD
+728 KPVENIDYDGD
-739 GQPDEYGTAR
+739 RLPDDYGTAR
-749 IPASYNAAY
+749 IPESYSSTY
-758 VLPPEAADGKNNVAM
+758 VLPSAAAGGKTNVPM

-809 NPDVPGK
+809 NPEVPGK
-816 WGKSTDVCSTYSGIF
+816 WGISTDVCSTYSDRF
-831 QVVEQSIKLTDK
+831 QVVEQNIKLTDK

-855 DTKTPTVEVIAK
+855 NTHTPTVEMIAK

-893 NKENELYTTPGL
+893 NAENELYSTAGL
-905 LEALRAYRAKYPS
+905 LEALHAYRAKYPEY
-918 DNGLNTGF
+918 NGLSTDF
-926 RSINYTQYTLL
+926 RNDNRTQYDLL
-937 KQYVDSKQLILNA
+937 KKYVDSKQLILNA
-950 SNSMGNRTFEA
+950 SNSMGNRTFA
-961 NEMGL
+961 SDEMGL

-982 QNYDICADPMLVDLR
+982 QVYEICAAPMLVNLR
-997 VVTDGPNINLGFSDV
+997 VVTDGPNINFGFPGV

-1027 IKAIADNNGA
+1027 INAIATKNGA

-1049 SVKMSDAQVYISN
+1049 SVRMRDYAKVFISN
-1062 TNDPDFNSTKQVI
+1062 TNDPSFNSTKQEI

-1080 STIKNSDKTVGI
+1080 NTIYRTDNTVGI
-1092 RFNSN
+1092 RFNPN

-1107 YEINFSYNNSSAS
+1107 YEINFSYDNADGSM
-1120 TASCPGETFVKM
+1120 ASCPGETFIKM

-1182 MKFTKVTVANQKD
+1182 MKFTKVTVANQND

-1227 AKWSDATADGS
+1227 AKWSNTADGS

-1293 PLKQT
+1293 PLQQT
-1298 YAGDLYVQKDDGQ
+1298 YAGDLYVPKNNGQ
-1311 EKSEA
+1311 EMSEA
-1316 FKPITYKE
+1316 FKPMTYDE
-1324 GVNDRS
+1324 NVNDRS

-1335 QRSWDGNAQEVKD
+1335 QRSWDGNAQEVMD

-1374 YWSHVYNKVDELYT
+1374 YWSHVYNKVDEQYT

-1491 KANTAFENSI
+1491 KANPAFENSI

-1506 GVMKTHSVPVDLDYD
+1506 GKVTAYTLALDEAYD
-1521 KKTDVIVNPTQA
+1521 KKTDVLVSPTQA
-1533 FFVKVKEGETAPA
+1533 FFVKLKTGESATEA
-1546 NVTFNATML
+1546 TFNASML

-1566 LIIRPTVTLTTVN
+1566 LIIRPTLTLTTTDGVRN
-1579 GERSSQ
+1579 
-1585 SELIVNDEAS
+1585 SESKLIVNDEAS

-1738 MVYDISGALVTS
+1738 VVYDISGALVTS

>member
-7 NINRPAPSRR
+7 NINRLAPSRR
-17 LLLQLLTMM
+17 LLLQLLAMM

-35 YAQSFHQT
+35 YAQSLGFHKE
-43 GASGLPLDSRGM
+43 GKSGLPLDSRGM
-55 QQTAEWNYYY
+55 QQTAEWHYYY
-65 YLPTGSTSM
+65 YLPTNSNTM
-74 TLDLPIMGW
+74 ELELPFAGW
-83 TDNYANELEPY
+83 GDSKTNDLEPY
-94 GWYRWYDYNT
+94 GWIRWYDYNT
-104 DLNSANLTAYDVT
+104 DLKSDNLTVYSRYYTSLNSLKDKTSKKDIGLIAGSLRNSARNYA
-117 SSSWYGGTTHSTQ
+117 
-130 LKTNI
+130 
-135 TDNSGKNIGLVAYK
+135 
-149 LSATYITRK
+149 
-158 HVGVNYSYSNSDAT
+158 GVKYNKPTGADAEDWAGET
-172 NPNWKGDIVA
+172 IA
-182 CDVSRYID
+182 CDVSRYND
-190 YTISG
+190 YRGYDPTY
-195 TKVSKEPTLS
+195 TNYVEKEPTLS
-205 VRYIFHIQSAAYLAQ
+205 IRYIFHIKSAAYLA
-220 KLKEA
+220 KRIKDA
-225 LCEGSKSKA
+225 LCDHSGA
-234 ADLTFEDNKRI
+234 ADLTLEDNKRI
-245 VFGAKDEN
+245 VFGAKDAN
-253 AKMSLRTNLKNS
+253 AKMTLRTNLKNS
-265 GGQSYWFYPLSTTK
+265 GGQTYWFYPLNTAQPKS
-279 GKTVYPT
+279 VYPT
-286 TESQKITAADFKTTM
+286 TESQKITASDFGSNMLK
-301 KQADKIVWKVYN
+301 AEYVSWIAYN
-313 EDKTKFCQLSA
+313 EDKTKYKVLGT
-324 TSSTT
+324 TST
-329 QFCDLTI
+329 QFFDLSI
-336 SALNSATW
+336 SKLKGSGWLNVKDDQSTG
-344 YNVSNDATTTKP
+344 VP
-356 TDIGFEHTVYVVAWA
+356 EDIGFEHTVYVVALA
-371 ANSNDMCPVANF
+371 VNGTTDMCPVANF

-396 EITADNNIDRTL
+396 ELTADGDVDRTL
-408 SYLEDED
+408 SYFEDK
-415 RYEKK
+415 YEQQ

-427 DNADLTF
+427 DNSDLTL
-434 DAPTVNNNVSLKP
+434 DAPTTPLNNMSRKP

-458 YANLAD
+458 YAELESND
-464 YDYFYGT
+464 PYD
-471 YMRQSWTGKRPTY
+471 GKTPHH
-484 SSPNHGDYGLYKSAN
+484 SKSPIHGDYGLYKSGN
-499 KTGVSTTDYNK
+499 LPGISYNNQD
-510 GYQWWANGN
+510 GYQWWAAGS
-519 PEIYD
+519 PTIYD
-524 RTYERTSG
+524 RTYAKTNH
-532 KQYGYFLYVD
+532 KQYGHFLYVD
-542 ASDESRQIASADFKA
+542 ASNESRQIASADFKA
-557 NLCTGSQLVFSG
+557 NLCTGSQLIFSG
-569 AVAEYTSGANAP
+569 AVAEYTAANNSTAP

-596 NEIGKKLI
+596 NVTDQKLI

-612 KTNTKSLQYGKWYQ
+612 ATNTKTHAYGKSYQ

-650 NMCQGTDGADYCI
+650 NMCKDTWGADYCV

-685 NETGYETAPEE
+685 NETGYETAPDD

-704 YETFQAMVNMKESKL
+704 YETFQAMVNQKESKL
-719 FYRICDATG
+719 FYCICDATG
-728 KQVDNIDYDGD
+728 KPVDNIDYDGD
-739 GQPDEYGTAR
+739 GKPDEYGIAS
-749 IPASYNAAY
+749 IPASYNAGL
-758 VLPPEAADGKNNVAM
+758 VLPPAAADDRTNVPM

-831 QVVEQSIKLTDK
+831 QVVEQNIKLTDK
-843 NSNVLTALRVNC
+843 NSNVLTALRVDCNS
-855 DTKTPTVEVIAK
+855 KTPTVEVIAK

-880 IDNVKFDWFLSKP
+880 IDKVKFDWFLSKP
-893 NKENELYTTPGL
+893 NAENELYSTTGL
-905 LEALRAYRAKYPS
+905 LEALHAYRAKYPEY
-918 DNGLNTGF
+918 NGLSTDF
-926 RSINYTQYTLL
+926 RYVNYAQYNLL
-937 KQYVDSKQLILNA
+937 KKYVDSKQLILNA
-950 SNSMGNRTFEA
+950 SNSMGNRKFEA
-961 NEMGL
+961 KETGL
-966 YKIAVIPVQAK
+966 YKIAVIPVQDK

-982 QNYDICADPMLVDLR
+982 QVYEICAAPMLVDLR
-997 VVTDGPNINLGFSDV
+997 VVTDGPNINFGFPNV

-1027 IKAIADNNGA
+1027 IKAIAEKNGV
-1037 LNLPMTGIEGAT
+1037 LNLPMTGIERAQ
-1049 SVKMSDAQVYISN
+1049 SVEMIDEAQVSISN
-1062 TNDPDFNSTKQVI
+1062 TNDPDFNSTEQMI
-1075 GVVTS
+1075 GVVTAN
-1080 STIKNSDKTVGI
+1080 TIKNSDNTVGI

-1097 AATILKEGYW
+1097 AVKTLKEGYW
-1107 YEINFSYNNSSAS
+1107 YEIHFRYANADGSM
-1120 TASCPGETFVKM
+1120 ASCPGETFIKM

-1227 AKWSDATADGS
+1227 AKWSNTTADGS
-1238 DNGNGTFSCEKWA
+1238 DNGNGTFSCETWA

-1271 LNYNKAYV
+1271 LTYNKAYV

-1293 PLKQT
+1293 PLQQT
-1298 YAGDLYVQKDDGQ
+1298 YAGDLYVPKDNGQ

-1316 FKPITYKE
+1316 FQPITYKE

-1335 QRSWDGNAQEVKD
+1335 QRSWDGDAQEVMD

-1359 TVDVTTDNELSINSG
+1359 TVDVTTDNELSINSV
-1374 YWSHVYNKVDELYT
+1374 YWSHVYNKVDEQYT

-1506 GVMKTHSVPVDLDYD
+1506 GKVTAYTLALDEAYD
-1521 KKTDVIVNPTQA
+1521 KKTDVLVSPTQA
-1533 FFVKVKEGETAPA
+1533 FFVKLKTGESATEA
-1546 NVTFNATML
+1546 TFNASML

-1566 LIIRPTVTLTTVN
+1566 LVIRPTLTLTTTDGVRN
-1579 GERSSQ
+1579 
-1585 SELIVNDEAS
+1585 SESKLIVNDEAS
-1595 RDYVEGEDVEMLGE
+1595 RDYVDGEDVEMLGE

-1712 INTIDCFSPTENTI
+1712 INTIECFSPTENTI

-1738 MVYDISGALVTS
+1738 MVYDVAGSLVTS

>member
-35 YAQSFHQT
+35 YAQSFHQR
-43 GASGLPLDSRGM
+43 GASGMPLDSRGM
-55 QQTAEWNYYY
+55 QQTAEWHYYY

-83 TDNYANELEPY
+83 TDEKANDLEPY

-104 DLNSANLTAYDVT
+104 DLESANLTAYDVT
-117 SSSWYGGTTHSTQ
+117 TSSWLGGTKHSTQ

-149 LSATYITRK
+149 LSDTYVTRK
-158 HVGVNYSYSNSDAT
+158 HVGVNYEYTNSDAI

-190 YTISG
+190 YSISG

-205 VRYIFHIQSAAYLAQ
+205 VRYIFHIQSAAYLA
-220 KLKEA
+220 KRIKDA
-225 LCEGSKSKA
+225 LCDHSRA
-234 ADLTFEDNKRI
+234 ADLTLEDNKRI
-245 VFGAKDEN
+245 VFGAKDAN
-253 AKMSLRTNLKNS
+253 AKMTLRTNMKNS
-265 GGQSYWFYPLSTTK
+265 GGQSYWFYPLRTTV

-286 TESQKITAADFKTTM
+286 KESQKITAADFNTTM
-301 KQADKIVWKVYN
+301 KQADNIVWRVYN
-313 EDKTKFCQLSA
+313 EDKTKYCQLPP
-324 TSSTT
+324 STPSNPRT
-329 QFCDLTI
+329 PISPQFCDLTI
-336 SALNSATW
+336 NALKNATW
-344 YNVSNDATTTKP
+344 RNVSNGATTTKP
-356 TDIGFEHTVYVVAWA
+356 TDIGFEQTVYVVAWA
-371 ANSNDMCPVANF
+371 ANGDYMCPVANF

-396 EITADNNIDRTL
+396 ELTADGDVDRTI
-408 SYLEDED
+408 SYFEDK
-415 RYEKK
+415 YQQQI
-420 MDISFDD
+420 DISFDD
-427 DNADLTF
+427 DNPYLTL
-434 DAPTVNNNVSLKP
+434 DAPTTPLNNMSPKP
-447 SDFKSRAYGFT
+447 SDFKSRTYGFT
-458 YANLAD
+458 YAELASFD
-464 YDYFYGT
+464 YYNG
-471 YMRQSWTGKRPTY
+471 
-484 SSPNHGDYGLYKSAN
+484 SSPHHSKSPIHGDYGLYKSGN
-499 KTGVSTTDYNK
+499 LHGISYNNEN
-510 GYQWWANGN
+510 GYQWWAEGS
-519 PEIYD
+519 PTIYD
-524 RTYERTSG
+524 RTYAKTSG
-532 KQYGYFLYVD
+532 KQYGHFLYVD
-542 ASDESRQIASADFKA
+542 ASNESRQIASADFKA
-557 NLCTGSQLVFSG
+557 NLCTGSQLIFSG
-569 AVAEYTSGANAP
+569 AVAEYTAANNSTAP

-596 NEIGKKLI
+596 NVTDQKLI

-612 KTNTKSLQYGKWYQ
+612 KTNTKSHEYGKWYQ
-626 IYSKQVLQKSAG
+626 IYSKQVLQKSAA

-650 NMCQGTDGADYCI
+650 NMCQDTWGADYCV

-675 DVLQNKPLCP
+675 DVLQNRPLCP

-704 YETFQAMVNMKESKL
+704 YETFQAMVNQKESKL

-728 KQVDNIDYDGD
+728 KPVDNIDYDGD
-739 GQPDEYGTAR
+739 GDPDDYGTAR

-800 FSIAYPSDD
+800 FSIAYPSED
-809 NPDVPGK
+809 NPNVPGD
-816 WGKSTDVCSTYSGIF
+816 WGKSTDVCSTYSGLF
-831 QVVEQSIKLTDK
+831 QVVEQNIKLTDK
-843 NSNVLTALRVNC
+843 NSNVLTALRVDCNS
-855 DTKTPTVEVIAK
+855 KTPTVEVIAK

-893 NKENELYTTPGL
+893 NAESELYSTSGL
-905 LEALRAYRAKYPS
+905 LEALHAYRAKYPEY
-918 DNGLNTGF
+918 NGLSTYF
-926 RSINYTQYTLL
+926 RNDNRTQYDLL

-950 SNSMGNRTFEA
+950 SNSMGNRKFEA
-961 NEMGL
+961 KETGL
-966 YKIAVIPVQAK
+966 YKIAVIPVQDK

-982 QNYDICADPMLVDLR
+982 QVYEICAAPMLVDLR
-997 VVTDGPNINLGFSDV
+997 VVTDGPNINFGFPGV

-1027 IKAIADNNGA
+1027 INAIATKNGA
-1037 LNLPMTGIEGAT
+1037 LNLPMTGIERAK
-1049 SVKMSDAQVYISN
+1049 SVKMIDKAQVSISN
-1062 TNDPDFNSTKQVI
+1062 TNDPDFNSTEQMI

-1080 STIKNSDKTVGI
+1080 STINETDKTVGI
-1092 RFNSN
+1092 RFNPN

-1107 YEINFSYNNSSAS
+1107 YEINFKYNNADGSM
-1120 TASCPGETFVKM
+1120 ASCPGETFIKM

-1182 MKFTKVTVANQKD
+1182 MKFTKVTVANQND

-1227 AKWSDATADGS
+1227 AKWSDTADGS
-1238 DNGNGTFSCEKWA
+1238 DNGYGTFSCEKWA

-1293 PLKQT
+1293 PLQQT
-1298 YAGDLYVQKDDGQ
+1298 YAGDLYVPKNNGQ
-1311 EKSEA
+1311 EQSEA
-1316 FKPITYKE
+1316 FQPMTYDE
-1324 GVNDRS
+1324 NVNDRS

-1335 QRSWDGNAQEVKD
+1335 QRSWDGNAQEVMD

-1374 YWSHVYNKVDELYT
+1374 YWSHVYNKVDEQYT

-1424 YYDSESQKPVNVT
+1424 YYDSESNKPVNVT

-1463 LKENLHRDNRYHLV
+1463 LKENLHSDNRYHLV

-1648 DIDVNISLNSKM
+1648 EVDVNVSLNSKM

-1733 DMKRV
+1733 DVKRV
-1738 MVYDISGALVTS
+1738 VVYDVAGSLVTS

-1766 GIYVV
+1766 GIYIV

>member
-35 YAQSFHQT
+35 YAQNLGFHKEGQ
-43 GASGLPLDSRGM
+43 SGLPLDSRGM
-55 QQTAEWNYYY
+55 QQTAEWHYYY
-65 YLPTGSTSM
+65 YLPTNSNTMELELPFDGWGKSSTN
-74 TLDLPIMGW
+74 D
-83 TDNYANELEPY
+83 LEPY
-94 GWYRWYDYNT
+94 GWIRWYDYNT
-104 DLNSANLTAYDVT
+104 DLKSDKLTVYSSSTSLNSLKDYTSQKDIGLIAGTLRNSARDYA
-117 SSSWYGGTTHSTQ
+117 
-130 LKTNI
+130 
-135 TDNSGKNIGLVAYK
+135 
-149 LSATYITRK
+149 
-158 HVGVNYSYSNSDAT
+158 GVKYNKPTGADAEDWAGET
-172 NPNWKGDIVA
+172 IA
-182 CDVSRYID
+182 CDVSRYND
-190 YTISG
+190 YSFQRVNIG
-195 TKVSKEPTLS
+195 TKYNPKYTNRVEKEPTLS
-205 VRYIFHIQSAAYLAQ
+205 IRYIFHIKSAAYLA
-220 KLKEA
+220 KRIKDA
-225 LCEGSKSKA
+225 LCDHSRA
-234 ADLTFEDNKRI
+234 ADLTLEDNKRI
-245 VFGAKDEN
+245 VFGAKDAN
-253 AKMSLRTNLKNS
+253 ANMTLRTNMKNS
-265 GGQSYWFYPLSTTK
+265 GGQSYWFYPLRTTV

-286 TESQKITAADFKTTM
+286 TESQKITAADFNTTM
-301 KQADKIVWKVYN
+301 KQANKIVWIVYN
-313 EDKTKFCQLSA
+313 EDKTKFCQLS
-324 TSSTT
+324 STT

-336 SALNSATW
+336 NALKNATW
-344 YNVSNDATTTKP
+344 YNVSNDAKTSKP
-356 TDIGFEHTVYVVAWA
+356 TDIGFEQTVYVVAWA
-371 ANSNDMCPVANF
+371 ANGDYMCPVANF

-389 GYPKTKD
+389 GYPKMKD
-396 EITADNNIDRTL
+396 ELTADGDVDRTI
-408 SYLEDED
+408 SYFEDK
-415 RYEKK
+415 YEQQ

-427 DNADLTF
+427 DNPDLTL
-434 DAPTVNNNVSLKP
+434 DAPTTPLNNMSLKP

-458 YANLAD
+458 YAELAR
-464 YDYFYGT
+464 YDYYYDGST
-471 YMRQSWTGKRPTY
+471 PHHSK
-484 SSPNHGDYGLYKSAN
+484 SPIHGDYGLYKSGN
-499 KTGVSTTDYNK
+499 LRGISYDNEN
-510 GYQWWANGN
+510 GYQWWAAGS
-519 PEIYD
+519 PTIYD
-524 RTYERTSG
+524 RTHAKTSG
-532 KQYGYFLYVD
+532 KQYGHFLYVD
-542 ASDESRQIASADFKA
+542 ASNESRQIASADFKA
-557 NLCTGSQLVFSG
+557 NLCTGSQLIFSG
-569 AVAEYTSGANAP
+569 AVAEYTASYNPTAP

-587 YGIDKDENG
+587 YGINKDENG
-596 NEIGKKLI
+596 NVTDQKLI

-612 KTNTKSLQYGKWYQ
+612 KTNTKSHEYGKWYQ
-626 IYSKQVLQKSAG
+626 IYSKQVLQKSAA

-650 NMCQGTDGADYCI
+650 NMCQNTKGADYCI

-675 DVLQNKPLCP
+675 DVLQNRPLCP

-704 YETFQAMVNMKESKL
+704 YETFQAMVNQKESKL

-728 KQVDNIDYDGD
+728 KRVENIDYNGD
-739 GQPDEYGTAR
+739 GKPDEYGTAR
-749 IPASYNAAY
+749 IPESYNAAY
-758 VLPPEAADGKNNVAM
+758 VLPPAAADGKTNEPM

-800 FSIAYPSDD
+800 FSIAYPSED
-809 NPDVPGK
+809 NSEVPGK
-816 WGKSTDVCSTYSGIF
+816 WGESTDVCSTYSGLF
-831 QVVEQSIKLTDK
+831 QVVEQNIKLTDK
-843 NSNVLTALRVNC
+843 NSNVLTALRVDCN
-855 DTKTPTVEVIAK
+855 THTPTVEMIAK

-893 NKENELYTTPGL
+893 NQENELYSTTGL
-905 LEALRAYRAKYPS
+905 LKAIHDYRDIYRT
-918 DNGLNTGF
+918 DNGLNTAF
-926 RSINYTQYTLL
+926 KRTNPDQYTLL
-937 KQYVDSKQLILNA
+937 KRYVESNQLILNA
-950 SNSMGNRTFEA
+950 SNSMGNRQFA
-961 NEMGL
+961 SNEMGL

-982 QNYDICADPMLVDLR
+982 REYDICSDPMFVDLR
-997 VVTDGPNINLGFSDV
+997 VVTDGPSINFGFSDV

-1027 IKAIADNNGA
+1027 IKAIAEKKGA

-1049 SVKMSDAQVYISN
+1049 SVKMKDEAQVFISN
-1062 TNDPDFNSTKQVI
+1062 TNDPTFNSTKQVI

-1080 STIKNSDKTVGI
+1080 GTIRNTDKNVGI
-1092 RFNSN
+1092 RFNSS
-1097 AATILKEGYW
+1097 AATTLKEGYW
-1107 YEINFSYNNSSAS
+1107 YEINFSYDNASAS
-1120 TASCPGETFVKM
+1120 TASCPGETFIKM

-1166 FKDSYTDYNTT
+1166 FKDAYADYNTT
-1177 TAFMP
+1177 GAFMP
-1182 MKFTKVTVANQKD
+1182 MKFTKVTVANQND

-1203 DEISYRSNGI
+1203 DEISYSKNGI
-1213 ASSTKMKSFAYDFV
+1213 ASSNKMKNFAYDFV
-1227 AKWSDATADGS
+1227 AKWSNTADGS
-1238 DNGNGTFSCEKWA
+1238 DAGNGTFSCEKWA

-1271 LNYNKAYV
+1271 LTYNKAYV

-1293 PLKQT
+1293 PLQQT
-1298 YAGDLYVQKDDGQ
+1298 YAGDLYVPKNNGQ
-1311 EKSEA
+1311 EQSEA
-1316 FKPITYKE
+1316 FKPMTYDE
-1324 GVNDRS
+1324 NVNDRS

-1374 YWSHVYNKVDELYT
+1374 YWSHVYNKVDEQYT

-1448 QGDVAG
+1448 PGDVAG

-1506 GVMKTHSVPVDLDYD
+1506 GVMKTHSVPVDQDYD

-1546 NVTFNATML
+1546 HVTFNATML

-1609 GNIAEIA
+1609 GNIAEVA

-1712 INTIDCFSPTENTI
+1712 INTIECFSPTENTI

-1738 MVYDISGALVTS
+1738 VVYDVAGSLVTS

-1771 KATTKEDRTETF
+1771 KATTMEDRTETF

>member
-17 LLLQLLTMM
+17 LLLQLLAMM

-35 YAQSFHQT
+35 YAQNLGFHKKGQ
-43 GASGLPLDSRGM
+43 SGLPLDSRGM
-55 QQTAEWNYYY
+55 QQTAEWHYYY
-65 YLPTGSTSM
+65 YLPTNSNTMELELPFDGWGKSSTN
-74 TLDLPIMGW
+74 D
-83 TDNYANELEPY
+83 LEPY
-94 GWYRWYDYNT
+94 GWIRWYDYNT
-104 DLNSANLTAYDVT
+104 DLKSDRLTVYNSSSTSLYNSKDNTSNKDIGLIAGTLRNSARDYA
-117 SSSWYGGTTHSTQ
+117 
-130 LKTNI
+130 
-135 TDNSGKNIGLVAYK
+135 
-149 LSATYITRK
+149 
-158 HVGVNYSYSNSDAT
+158 GVKYNKPTGADAEDWAGET
-172 NPNWKGDIVA
+172 IA
-182 CDVSRYID
+182 CDVSRYND
-190 YTISG
+190 YNL
-195 TKVSKEPTLS
+195 TKRGYYPKYTNYVEKEPTLS
-205 VRYIFHIQSAAYLAQ
+205 IRYIFHIKSAAYLA
-220 KLKEA
+220 KRIKDA
-225 LCEGSKSKA
+225 LCDHSRA
-234 ADLTFEDNKRI
+234 ADLTLEDNKRI
-245 VFGAKDEN
+245 VFGAKDAN
-253 AKMSLRTNLKNS
+253 ANMTLRTNMKNS
-265 GGQSYWFYPLSTTK
+265 GGQSYWFYPLRTTV

-286 TESQKITAADFKTTM
+286 TESQKITAADFNTTM
-301 KQADKIVWKVYN
+301 KQANKIVWIVYN
-313 EDKTKFCQLSA
+313 EDKTKFCQLS
-324 TSSTT
+324 SET

-336 SALNSATW
+336 NALKNATW
-344 YNVSNDATTTKP
+344 YNVSNDAKTSKP
-356 TDIGFEHTVYVVAWA
+356 TDIGFEQTVYVVAWA
-371 ANSNDMCPVANF
+371 ANGDYMCPVANF

-389 GYPKTKD
+389 GYPKMKD
-396 EITADNNIDRTL
+396 ELTADGDVDRTI
-408 SYLEDED
+408 SYFEDK
-415 RYEKK
+415 YEQQ

-427 DNADLTF
+427 DNPDLTL
-434 DAPTVNNNVSLKP
+434 DAPTTPENNMSLKP

-458 YANLAD
+458 YAQLAS
-464 YDYFYGT
+464 YDYYYDGST
-471 YMRQSWTGKRPTY
+471 PHHSK
-484 SSPNHGDYGLYKSAN
+484 SPIHGDYGLYKSGN
-499 KTGVSTTDYNK
+499 LRGISYDNEN
-510 GYQWWANGN
+510 GYQWWAAGS
-519 PEIYD
+519 PTIYD
-524 RTYERTSG
+524 RTHAKTSG
-532 KQYGYFLYVD
+532 KQYGHFLYVD
-542 ASDESRQIASADFKA
+542 ASNESRQIASADFKA
-557 NLCTGSQLVFSG
+557 NLCTGSQLIFSG
-569 AVAEYTSGANAP
+569 AVAEYTASYNATAP

-587 YGIDKDENG
+587 YGINKDENG
-596 NEIGKKLI
+596 NVTDQKLI

-612 KTNTKSLQYGKWYQ
+612 KTNTKSHEYGKWYQ
-626 IYSKQVLQKSAG
+626 IYSKQVLQKSAA

-650 NMCQGTDGADYCI
+650 NMCQNTKGADYCI

-685 NETGYETAPEE
+685 NETGYETAPDD

-704 YETFQAMVNMKESKL
+704 YETFQAMVNQKESKL

-739 GQPDEYGTAR
+739 GHPDEYGTAR

-758 VLPPEAADGKNNVAM
+758 VLPSAAAGGKTNVPM

-800 FSIAYPSDD
+800 FSIAYPSED
-809 NPDVPGK
+809 NSEVPGK
-816 WGKSTDVCSTYSGIF
+816 WGESTEVCSTYSGIF
-831 QVVEQSIKLTDK
+831 QVVEQNIKLTDK
-843 NSNVLTALRVNC
+843 NSNVLTALRVDCN
-855 DTKTPTVEVIAK
+855 THTPTVEMIAK

-893 NKENELYTTPGL
+893 NQENELYTTAGL
-905 LEALRAYRAKYPS
+905 LEALHDYRAKYPAY
-918 DNGLNTGF
+918 NGLSTYF
-926 RSINYTQYTLL
+926 RNDNPTQYALL
-937 KQYVDSKQLILNA
+937 KKYVDSNQLILNA
-950 SNSMGNRTFEA
+950 SNSMGNRQFA
-961 NEMGL
+961 SNEMGL

-982 QNYDICADPMLVDLR
+982 QVYDICADPMLVDLR
-997 VVTDGPNINLGFSDV
+997 VVTDGPNINFGFPGV

-1027 IKAIADNNGA
+1027 INAIATKNGA
-1037 LNLPMTGIEGAT
+1037 LNLPMTGIEGAK
-1049 SVKMSDAQVYISN
+1049 SVEMIDEAQVSISN
-1062 TNDPDFNSTKQVI
+1062 TNDPDFNSTEQMI

-1080 STIKNSDKTVGI
+1080 STINETDKTVGI

-1097 AATILKEGYW
+1097 AKTTLKEGYW
-1107 YEINFSYNNSSAS
+1107 YEINFKYNNADGS
-1120 TASCPGETFVKM
+1120 TASCPGETFIKM

-1182 MKFTKVTVANQKD
+1182 MKFTKVTVANQND

-1227 AKWSDATADGS
+1227 AKWSNTADGS

-1271 LNYNKAYV
+1271 LTYNKAYV
-1279 EKELTPNTW
+1279 EKELKPNTW

-1293 PLKQT
+1293 PLQQT
-1298 YAGDLYVQKDDGQ
+1298 YAGDLYVPKNNGQ
-1311 EKSEA
+1311 EQSEA
-1316 FKPITYKE
+1316 FKPMTYDE
-1324 GVNDRS
+1324 NVNDRS

-1335 QRSWDGNAQEVKD
+1335 QRSWDGNAEEVMKD
-1348 NVTNYSANHDG
+1348 LTNYSANHDG

-1374 YWSHVYNKVDELYT
+1374 YWSHVYNKVDEQYT

-1454 DKTMAMTQP
+1454 DKTMAMTQS

-1506 GVMKTHSVPVDLDYD
+1506 GKVTAYTLALDEAYD
-1521 KKTDVIVNPTQA
+1521 KKTDVLVSPTQA
-1533 FFVKVKEGETAPA
+1533 FFVKLKTGESATEA
-1546 NVTFNATML
+1546 TFNASML

-1566 LIIRPTVTLTTVN
+1566 LVIRPTLTLTTTDGIRN
-1579 GERSSQ
+1579 
-1585 SELIVNDEAS
+1585 SESKLIVNDEAS

-1609 GNIAEIA
+1609 GNIAEVA

>member
-1 MKSRKN
+1 MKSCKN

-17 LLLQLLTMM
+17 LLLQLLAMM

-35 YAQSFHQT
+35 YAQSLGFHKEGQ
-43 GASGLPLDSRGM
+43 SGLPLDSRGM
-55 QQTAEWNYYY
+55 QQTAEWHYYY
-65 YLPTGSTSM
+65 YLPTNSNTMELELPFDGWGKSSTN
-74 TLDLPIMGW
+74 D
-83 TDNYANELEPY
+83 LEPY
-94 GWYRWYDYNT
+94 GWIRWYDYTT
-104 DLNSANLTAYDVT
+104 DLKSNRLTVYSSSTSLNSLKDYNSKKDIGLIAGTLKNSARNYA
-117 SSSWYGGTTHSTQ
+117 
-130 LKTNI
+130 
-135 TDNSGKNIGLVAYK
+135 
-149 LSATYITRK
+149 
-158 HVGVNYSYSNSDAT
+158 GVKYNKPTGADAEDWPGET
-172 NPNWKGDIVA
+172 IA
-182 CDVSRYID
+182 CDVSRYND
-190 YTISG
+190 YSIYTNYV
-195 TKVSKEPTLS
+195 KKEPTLS
-205 VRYIFHIQSAAYLAQ
+205 IRYIFHIKSAAYLA
-220 KLKEA
+220 KRIKDA
-225 LCEGSKSKA
+225 LCDHSRA
-234 ADLTFEDNKRI
+234 ADLTLEDNKRI
-245 VFGAKDEN
+245 VFGAKDAN
-253 AKMSLRTNLKNS
+253 ANMTLRTNMKNS
-265 GGQSYWFYPLSTTK
+265 GGQRYWFYPLRTTK

-286 TESQKITAADFKTTM
+286 TEAQKITAADFNTTM
-301 KQADKIVWKVYN
+301 KQANKIVWIVYN
-313 EDKTKFCQLSA
+313 EDKTKFCQLS
-324 TSSTT
+324 SET

-336 SALNSATW
+336 NALKNATW
-344 YNVSNDATTTKP
+344 YNVSNDAKTSKP
-356 TDIGFEHTVYVVAWA
+356 TDIGFEQTVYVVAWA
-371 ANSNDMCPVANF
+371 ANGDYMCPVANF

-389 GYPKTKD
+389 GYPKMKD
-396 EITADNNIDRTL
+396 ELTADGDVDRTL

-427 DNADLTF
+427 DNPDLTL
-434 DAPTVNNNVSLKP
+434 DAPTTPENNMSLKP

-458 YANLAD
+458 YAQLAS
-464 YDYFYGT
+464 YDYYYDGST
-471 YMRQSWTGKRPTY
+471 PHHSK
-484 SSPNHGDYGLYKSAN
+484 SPIHGDYGLYKSGN
-499 KTGVSTTDYNK
+499 LRGISYDNEN
-510 GYQWWANGN
+510 GYQWWAAGS
-519 PEIYD
+519 PTIYD
-524 RTYERTSG
+524 RTHAKTSG
-532 KQYGYFLYVD
+532 KQYGHFLYVD
-542 ASDESRQIASADFKA
+542 ASNESRQIASADFKA
-557 NLCTGSQLVFSG
+557 NLCTGSQLIFSG
-569 AVAEYTSGANAP
+569 AVAEYTASYNPTAP

-587 YGIDKDENG
+587 YGINKDENG
-596 NEIGKKLI
+596 NVTDQKLI

-612 KTNTKSLQYGKWYQ
+612 KTNTKTHEYGKWYQ
-626 IYSKQVLQKSAG
+626 IYSKQVLQKSAA

-650 NMCQGTDGADYCI
+650 NMCQNTKGADYCI

-704 YETFQAMVNMKESKL
+704 YETFQAMVNQKESKL

-728 KQVDNIDYDGD
+728 KRVENIDYDGD
-739 GQPDEYGTAR
+739 GHPDEYGTAR

-758 VLPPEAADGKNNVAM
+758 VLPSAAAGGKTNVPM

-800 FSIAYPSDD
+800 FSIAYPSED
-809 NPDVPGK
+809 NSNVPGK
-816 WGKSTDVCSTYSGIF
+816 WGISTDVCSTYSGMF
-831 QVVEQSIKLTDK
+831 QVVEQNIKLTDK

-855 DTKTPTVEVIAK
+855 NTHTPTVEVIAK

-893 NKENELYTTPGL
+893 NAENELYSTSGL
-905 LEALRAYRAKYPS
+905 LEALHAYRAKYPEY
-918 DNGLNTGF
+918 NGLSPNF
-926 RSINYTQYTLL
+926 RNDNRTQYNLL
-937 KQYVDSKQLILNA
+937 KMYVDSKQLILNA
-950 SNSMGNRTFEA
+950 SNSMGNRTFA
-961 NEMGL
+961 SDEMGL
-966 YKIAVIPVQAK
+966 YKIAVIPVQDK

-982 QNYDICADPMLVDLR
+982 QVYEICAAPMLVDLR
-997 VVTDGPNINLGFSDV
+997 VVTDGPNINFGFPGV

-1027 IKAIADNNGA
+1027 IEAIATKKGA

-1049 SVKMSDAQVYISN
+1049 SVKMRDYAKVFISN
-1062 TNDPDFNSTKQVI
+1062 TNDPSFNSTKQEI

-1080 STIKNSDKTVGI
+1080 NTIYNSSKTVGI

-1097 AATILKEGYW
+1097 AKTILKEGYW
-1107 YEINFSYNNSSAS
+1107 YEINFSYDNADGSM
-1120 TASCPGETFVKM
+1120 ASCPGETFIKM

-1182 MKFTKVTVANQKD
+1182 MKFTKVTVTNQND

-1227 AKWSDATADGS
+1227 AKWSDTADGS

-1271 LNYNKAYV
+1271 LTYNKAYV

-1293 PLKQT
+1293 PLQQT
-1298 YAGDLYVQKDDGQ
+1298 YAGDLYVPKDDGQ

-1316 FKPITYKE
+1316 FQPITYKE

-1335 QRSWDGNAQEVKD
+1335 QRSWDGDAQELMD

-1374 YWSHVYNKVDELYT
+1374 YWSHVYNKVDEQYT

-1424 YYDSESQKPVNVT
+1424 YYDSESQKPMNVT

-1506 GVMKTHSVPVDLDYD
+1506 GKVTAYTLALDEAYD
-1521 KKTDVIVNPTQA
+1521 KKTDVLVSPTQA
-1533 FFVKVKEGETAPA
+1533 FFVKLKTGESATEA
-1546 NVTFNATML
+1546 TFNASML

-1566 LIIRPTVTLTTVN
+1566 LVIRPTLTLTTTDGVRN
-1579 GERSSQ
+1579 
-1585 SELIVNDEAS
+1585 SESKLIVNDEAS

-1733 DMKRV
+1733 DMKRLV
-1738 MVYDISGALVTS
+1738 VYDVAGSLVTS

>member
-7 NINRPAPSRR
+7 NINRLAPSRR
-17 LLLQLLTMM
+17 LLLQLLAMM

-35 YAQSFHQT
+35 YAQSLGFHKN
-43 GASGLPLDSRGM
+43 GKSGLPLDSRGM
-55 QQTAEWNYYY
+55 QQTAEWHYNY
-65 YLPTGSTSM
+65 YLPNNSNTMELELPFDGWEKSSTN
-74 TLDLPIMGW
+74 D
-83 TDNYANELEPY
+83 LEPY
-94 GWYRWYDYNT
+94 GWIRWYDYTT
-104 DLNSANLTAYDVT
+104 DLKSNRLTVYSSSTSLNSLKDYNSKKDIGLIAGTLKNSARDYA
-117 SSSWYGGTTHSTQ
+117 
-130 LKTNI
+130 
-135 TDNSGKNIGLVAYK
+135 
-149 LSATYITRK
+149 
-158 HVGVNYSYSNSDAT
+158 GVKYNKPTGADAEDWAGET
-172 NPNWKGDIVA
+172 IA
-182 CDVSRYID
+182 CDVSRYND
-190 YTISG
+190 YSIYTNY
-195 TKVSKEPTLS
+195 VEKEPTLS
-205 VRYIFHIQSAAYLAQ
+205 IRYIFHIKSAAYLA
-220 KLKEA
+220 KRIKDA
-225 LCEGSKSKA
+225 LCDHSRA
-234 ADLTFEDNKRI
+234 ADLTLEDNKRI
-245 VFGAKDEN
+245 VFGAKDERAN
-253 AKMSLRTNLKNS
+253 MTLRTNMKNS
-265 GGQSYWFYPLSTTK
+265 GGQSYWFYPLRTTV

-286 TESQKITAADFKTTM
+286 TESQKITAADFNTTM
-301 KQADKIVWKVYN
+301 KQADKIVWAVYN
-313 EDKTKFCQLSA
+313 EDKTKYCQLS
-324 TSSTT
+324 SKT

-336 SALNSATW
+336 NALKNATW

-371 ANSNDMCPVANF
+371 VNGTTDMCPVANF

-396 EITADNNIDRTL
+396 ELTADGDVDRTI
-408 SYLEDED
+408 SYFE
-415 RYEKK
+415 EKK
-420 MDISFDD
+420 YEQQMDISFDD
-427 DNADLTF
+427 DNPGLTL
-434 DAPTVNNNVSLKP
+434 DAPTTPLNNMSLKP

-458 YANLAD
+458 YAELESFD
-464 YDYFYGT
+464 YYYDRST
-471 YMRQSWTGKRPTY
+471 PHHSK
-484 SSPNHGDYGLYKSAN
+484 SPIHGDYGLYKSGN
-499 KTGVSTTDYNK
+499 LRGISYDNEN
-510 GYQWWANGN
+510 GYQWWAAGS
-519 PEIYD
+519 PTIYD
-524 RTYERTSG
+524 RTHAKTSG
-532 KQYGYFLYVD
+532 KQYGHFLYVD
-542 ASDESRQIASADFKA
+542 ASNESRQIASADFKA
-557 NLCTGSQLVFSG
+557 NLCTGSQLIFSG
-569 AVAEYTSGANAP
+569 AVAEYTAAYNATAP

-587 YGIDKDENG
+587 YGINKDENG
-596 NEIGKKLI
+596 NVTDQKLI

-612 KTNTKSLQYGKWYQ
+612 KTNTKTHEYGKWYQ
-626 IYSKQVLQKSAG
+626 IYSKQVLQKSAA

-650 NMCQGTDGADYCI
+650 NMCQNTKGADYCI

-669 TQTSKL
+669 TQTTKL
-675 DVLQNKPLCP
+675 DVLQNRPLCP
-685 NETGYETAPEE
+685 NETGYETAPEY

-704 YETFQAMVNMKESKL
+704 YETFQAMVNQKESKL

-728 KQVDNIDYDGD
+728 KPVDNIDYDGD
-739 GQPDEYGTAR
+739 RQPDEYGIAS
-749 IPASYNAAY
+749 IPASYNAGL
-758 VLPPEAADGKNNVAM
+758 VLPPAAADGKTVPM

-809 NPDVPGK
+809 NPDVPGE

-831 QVVEQSIKLTDK
+831 QVVEQNIKLTDK
-843 NSNVLTALRVNC
+843 NSNVLTALRVDCNSN
-855 DTKTPTVEVIAK
+855 TPTVEVIAK

-893 NKENELYTTPGL
+893 NAENELYSTTGL
-905 LEALRAYRAKYPS
+905 LEALHAYRAKYPEY
-918 DNGLNTGF
+918 NGLSTDF
-926 RSINYTQYTLL
+926 RYVNYAQYDLL
-937 KQYVDSKQLILNA
+937 KKYVDSKQLILNA
-950 SNSMGNRTFEA
+950 SNSMGTRKFEA
-961 NEMGL
+961 KETGL

-982 QNYDICADPMLVDLR
+982 QVYDICAAPMLVDLR
-997 VVTDGPNINLGFSDV
+997 VVTDGPNINFGFPNV

-1027 IKAIADNNGA
+1027 INAIATKNGA
-1037 LNLPMTGIEGAT
+1037 LNLPMTGIEGAK
-1049 SVKMSDAQVYISN
+1049 SVKMRYDAKVSISN
-1062 TNDPDFNSTKQVI
+1062 TNDPDFNSTKQAI

-1080 STIKNSDKTVGI
+1080 SIINRTDNTVGI
-1092 RFNSN
+1092 RFNPN
-1097 AATILKEGYW
+1097 ADKILKEGYW
-1107 YEINFSYNNSSAS
+1107 YEINFSYDNADGS
-1120 TASCPGETFVKM
+1120 TASCPGETFIKM

-1182 MKFTKVTVANQKD
+1182 MKFTKVTVANQND

-1227 AKWSDATADGS
+1227 AKWSNTTDDGS

-1271 LNYNKAYV
+1271 LTYNKAYV

-1293 PLKQT
+1293 PLQQT

-1316 FKPITYKE
+1316 FQPMTYDEK
-1324 GVNDRS
+1324 VNDRS

-1335 QRSWDGNAQEVKD
+1335 QRSWDGDAKEIVD
-1348 NVTNYSANHDG
+1348 NTKFYQAHEDG
-1359 TVDVTTDNELSINSG
+1359 TVEETTNDFFLTSG
-1374 YWSHVYNKVDELYT
+1374 YWSHVYNKVDEQYT

-1448 QGDVAG
+1448 LGDVAG

-1463 LKENLHRDNRYHLV
+1463 LKENLHSENRYHLV

-1491 KANTAFENSI
+1491 KANPAFENSI

-1506 GVMKTHSVPVDLDYD
+1506 GKVTAYTLALDEAYD
-1521 KKTDVIVNPTQA
+1521 KKTDVLVSPTQA
-1533 FFVKVKEGETAPA
+1533 FFVKLKTGESATEA
-1546 NVTFNATML
+1546 TFNASML
-1555 INKDVTPGEKA
+1555 INKDVTPGENA
-1566 LIIRPTVTLTTVN
+1566 LVIRPTLTLTTTDGVRN
-1579 GERSSQ
+1579 
-1585 SELIVNDEAS
+1585 SESKLIVNDEAS
-1595 RDYVEGEDVEMLGE
+1595 RDYVDGEDVEMLGE

-1635 NWMPVGVVAPKSK
+1635 NWMPVGVVAPKNK

-1712 INTIDCFSPTENTI
+1712 INTIECFSPTENTI

-1733 DMKRV
+1733 DVKRV
-1738 MVYDISGALVTS
+1738 VVYDISGALVTS

>member
-17 LLLQLLTMM
+17 LLLQLLAMM

-35 YAQSFHQT
+35 YAQSLGFHKYGQ
-43 GASGLPLDSRGM
+43 SGLPLDSRGM
-55 QQTAEWNYYY
+55 QQTAEWHYYY
-65 YLPTGSTSM
+65 YLPTNSNTMELELPFAGWGDNSTN
-74 TLDLPIMGW
+74 D
-83 TDNYANELEPY
+83 LEPY
-94 GWYRWYDYNT
+94 GWIRWYDYTT
-104 DLNSANLTAYDVT
+104 DLKSDKLTVYSSSTSLNSLKDYNSKKDIGLIAGSLGNSARNYA
-117 SSSWYGGTTHSTQ
+117 
-130 LKTNI
+130 
-135 TDNSGKNIGLVAYK
+135 
-149 LSATYITRK
+149 
-158 HVGVNYSYSNSDAT
+158 GVKYNKPTGADAVD
-172 NPNWKGDIVA
+172 WAGEIIA
-182 CDVSRYID
+182 CDVSRYND
-190 YTISG
+190 YSIYINY
-195 TKVSKEPTLS
+195 VEKEPTLS
-205 VRYIFHIQSAAYLAQ
+205 IRYIFHIKSAAYLA
-220 KLKEA
+220 KRIKDA
-225 LCEGSKSKA
+225 LCDHSRA
-234 ADLTFEDNKRI
+234 ADLTLEDNKRI
-245 VFGAKDEN
+245 VFGAKDAN
-253 AKMSLRTNLKNS
+253 ANMTLRTNMKNS
-265 GGQSYWFYPLSTTK
+265 GGQSYWFYPLRITK

-286 TESQKITAADFKTTM
+286 TESQKITAADFNTTM
-301 KQADKIVWKVYN
+301 KQANKIVWRVYN
-313 EDKTKFCQLSA
+313 EDKTKYCQLS
-324 TSSTT
+324 SET

-336 SALNSATW
+336 NALKNATW
-344 YNVSNDATTTKP
+344 RNVSNGATTAKP
-356 TDIGFEHTVYVVAWA
+356 TDIGFEQTVYVVAWA
-371 ANSNDMCPVANF
+371 ANGDYMCPVANF

-396 EITADNNIDRTL
+396 ELTADGDVDRTI
-408 SYLEDED
+408 SYFE
-415 RYEKK
+415 EKK
-420 MDISFDD
+420 YEQQMDISFDD
-427 DNADLTF
+427 DNPDLTL
-434 DAPTVNNNVSLKP
+434 DAPTTPLNNMSRKP

-458 YANLAD
+458 YAELENFD
-464 YDYFYGT
+464 YYYDRST
-471 YMRQSWTGKRPTY
+471 PHHSK
-484 SSPNHGDYGLYKSAN
+484 SPIHGDYGLYKSGN
-499 KTGVSTTDYNK
+499 LRGISYDNEN
-510 GYQWWANGN
+510 GYQWWAAGS
-519 PEIYD
+519 PTIYD
-524 RTYERTSG
+524 RTHAKTSG
-532 KQYGYFLYVD
+532 KQYGHFLYVD
-542 ASDESRQIASADFKA
+542 ASNESRQIASADFKA
-557 NLCTGSQLVFSG
+557 NLCTGSQLIFSG
-569 AVAEYTSGANAP
+569 AVAEYTAAYNATAP

-587 YGIDKDENG
+587 YGINKDENG
-596 NEIGKKLI
+596 NVTDQKLI

-612 KTNTKSLQYGKWYQ
+612 KTNTKSHEYGKWYQ
-626 IYSKQVLQKSAG
+626 IYSKQVLQKSAA

-650 NMCQGTDGADYCI
+650 NMCQNTRGADYCI

-675 DVLQNKPLCP
+675 DVLQNRPLCP
-685 NETGYETAPEE
+685 NETGYETAPEY

-704 YETFQAMVNMKESKL
+704 YETFQAMVNQKESKL
-719 FYRICDATG
+719 FYRIYDATG
-728 KQVDNIDYDGD
+728 KKVENIDYDGD
-739 GQPDEYGTAR
+739 GKPDDYGIAL
-749 IPASYNAAY
+749 IPASYNAGY
-758 VLPPEAADGKNNVAM
+758 VLPSAAPGGKTNVPM

-831 QVVEQSIKLTDK
+831 QVVEQNIKLTDK

-855 DTKTPTVEVIAK
+855 NTHTPTVEMIAK

-880 IDNVKFDWFLSKP
+880 IDKVKFDWFLSKP
-893 NKENELYTTPGL
+893 NAENELYSTQGL
-905 LEALRAYRAKYPS
+905 LEALHDYRAKYPEY
-918 DNGLNTGF
+918 NGLSTDF
-926 RSINYTQYTLL
+926 RNDNRTQYDLL
-937 KQYVDSKQLILNA
+937 KKYVDSKQLILNA
-950 SNSMGNRTFEA
+950 SNSMGNRTFA
-961 NEMGL
+961 SDEMGL
-966 YKIAVIPVQAK
+966 YKIAVIPVQDK

-982 QNYDICADPMLVDLR
+982 QVYEICAAPMLVDLR
-997 VVTDGPNINLGFSDV
+997 VVTDGPNINFGFPNV

-1027 IKAIADNNGA
+1027 IKAIAEKNGA
-1037 LNLPMTGIEGAT
+1037 LNLPMTGIERAT
-1049 SVKMSDAQVYISN
+1049 SVRMRDNEKVFISN
-1062 TNDPDFNSTKQVI
+1062 TNDPSFNSTKQEI

-1080 STIKNSDKTVGI
+1080 STIYETDNTVGI

-1107 YEINFSYNNSSAS
+1107 YEINFSYDNADGSM
-1120 TASCPGETFVKM
+1120 ASCPGETFIKM

-1166 FKDSYTDYNTT
+1166 FKDSYADYNTT

-1182 MKFTKVTVANQKD
+1182 MKFTKVTVANQND

-1203 DEISYRSNGI
+1203 DEIGYRSNGI

-1227 AKWSDATADGS
+1227 AKWSDTADGS

-1293 PLKQT
+1293 PLQQT
-1298 YAGDLYVQKDDGQ
+1298 YAGDLYVPKNNGQ
-1311 EKSEA
+1311 EQSEA
-1316 FKPITYKE
+1316 FKPMTYDE
-1324 GVNDRS
+1324 NVNDRS

-1335 QRSWDGNAQEVKD
+1335 QRSWDGDAQEVKD

-1359 TVDVTTDNELSINSG
+1359 TVDVTTDNELSINSV
-1374 YWSHVYNKVDELYT
+1374 YWSHVYNKVDEQYT

-1448 QGDVAG
+1448 LGDVAG

-1463 LKENLHRDNRYHLV
+1463 LKKNLHSENRYHLV

-1491 KANTAFENSI
+1491 KANPAFENSI

-1506 GVMKTHSVPVDLDYD
+1506 GKVTAYTLALNEAYD
-1521 KKTDVIVNPTQA
+1521 KKTDVLVSPTQA
-1533 FFVKVKEGETAPA
+1533 FFVKLKTGESATEA
-1546 NVTFNATML
+1546 TFNASML

-1566 LIIRPTVTLTTVN
+1566 LVIRPTLTLTTTDGIRN
-1579 GERSSQ
+1579 
-1585 SELIVNDEAS
+1585 SESKLIVNDEAS

-1699 YYITNQSSLNTTD
+1699 YYVTNQSSLNTTD
-1712 INTIDCFSPTENTI
+1712 INTIECFSPTENTI

-1733 DMKRV
+1733 DVKRV
-1738 MVYDISGALVTS
+1738 VVYDVAGSLVTS

>member
-17 LLLQLLTMM
+17 LLLQLLAMM

-35 YAQSFHQT
+35 YAQSFHQR
-43 GASGLPLDSRGM
+43 GASGMPLDSRGM
-55 QQTAEWNYYY
+55 QQTAEWHYYY

-83 TDNYANELEPY
+83 TDEKANDLEPY

-104 DLNSANLTAYDVT
+104 DLESANLTAYDVT
-117 SSSWYGGTTHSTQ
+117 TSSWFGSIKHSTQ

-149 LSATYITRK
+149 LSDTYVTRK
-158 HVGVNYSYSNSDAT
+158 HVGVNYEYTNSDAI

-190 YTISG
+190 YSISG

-205 VRYIFHIQSAAYLAQ
+205 VRYIFHIQSAAYLAKQ
-220 KLKEA
+220 IKDA
-225 LCEGSKSKA
+225 LCDHSRA
-234 ADLTFEDNKRI
+234 ADLTLEDNKRI
-245 VFGAKDEN
+245 VFGAKDAN
-253 AKMSLRTNLKNS
+253 AKMTLRTNMKNS
-265 GGQSYWFYPLSTTK
+265 GGQSYWFYPLRTTK
-279 GKTVYPT
+279 GKSVYPT
-286 TESQKITAADFKTTM
+286 TESQKITAADFNTTM
-301 KQADKIVWKVYN
+301 KQADNIVWRVYN
-313 EDKTKFCQLSA
+313 EDKTMYCQLPP
-324 TSSTT
+324 STPSNPRT
-329 QFCDLTI
+329 PISPQFCDLTI
-336 SALNSATW
+336 NALKNATW
-344 YNVSNDATTTKP
+344 YNVSNGATTAKP

-371 ANSNDMCPVANF
+371 ANGDYMCPVANF

-396 EITADNNIDRTL
+396 ELTADGDVDRTI
-408 SYLEDED
+408 SYFEDK
-415 RYEKK
+415 YEQQ

-427 DNADLTF
+427 DNPDLTL
-434 DAPTVNNNVSLKP
+434 DAPKTPLDNMSRKP

-458 YANLAD
+458 YAELASFD
-464 YDYFYGT
+464 YYNG
-471 YMRQSWTGKRPTY
+471 
-484 SSPNHGDYGLYKSAN
+484 SSPHHSKSPIHGDYGLYKSGN
-499 KTGVSTTDYNK
+499 LHGISYNNEN
-510 GYQWWANGN
+510 GYQWWAEGS
-519 PEIYD
+519 PTIYD
-524 RTYERTSG
+524 RTYAKTSG
-532 KQYGYFLYVD
+532 KQYGHFLYVD
-542 ASDESRQIASADFKA
+542 ASNESRQIASADFKA
-557 NLCTGSQLVFSG
+557 NLCTGSQLIFSG
-569 AVAEYTSGANAP
+569 AVAEYTAANNSTAP

-596 NEIGKKLI
+596 NVTDQKLI

-612 KTNTKSLQYGKWYQ
+612 ATNTKTHAYGKWYQ
-626 IYSKQVLQKSAG
+626 IYSKQVLQKSAA

-650 NMCQGTDGADYCI
+650 NMCQDTWGADYCV

-685 NETGYETAPEE
+685 NETGYETAPDD

-704 YETFQAMVNMKESKL
+704 YETFQAMVNQKESKL

-728 KQVDNIDYDGD
+728 KQVENIDYDGD
-739 GQPDEYGTAR
+739 GLPDDYGIAR
-749 IPASYNAAY
+749 IPESYNAGY
-758 VLPPEAADGKNNVAM
+758 VLPSAAAGGKTNVPM

-809 NPDVPGK
+809 NPNVPGE
-816 WGKSTDVCSTYSGIF
+816 WGKSTDVCSTYSGLF
-831 QVVEQSIKLTDK
+831 QVVEQNIKLTDK

-855 DTKTPTVEVIAK
+855 NSKTPTVEVIAK

-880 IDNVKFDWFLSKP
+880 IDKVKFDWFLSKP
-893 NKENELYTTPGL
+893 NAENELYSTSGL
-905 LEALRAYRAKYPS
+905 LEALHAYRAKYPEY
-918 DNGLNTGF
+918 NGLSTDF
-926 RSINYTQYTLL
+926 RNDNRTQYDLL
-937 KQYVDSKQLILNA
+937 KKYVDSKQLILNA
-950 SNSMGNRTFEA
+950 SNSMGNRQFDSD
-961 NEMGL
+961 EMGL
-966 YKIAVIPVQAK
+966 YKIAVIPVQDK

-982 QNYDICADPMLVDLR
+982 QVYEICAAPMLVDLR
-997 VVTDGPNINLGFSDV
+997 VVTDGPNINFGFPNV

-1027 IKAIADNNGA
+1027 IKAIAANNGA

-1080 STIKNSDKTVGI
+1080 STIYRTDNTVGI

-1107 YEINFSYNNSSAS
+1107 YEINFSYDNADGSM
-1120 TASCPGETFVKM
+1120 ASCPGETFIKM

-1227 AKWSDATADGS
+1227 AKWSDTKDGS

-1293 PLKQT
+1293 PLQQT
-1298 YAGDLYVQKDDGQ
+1298 YAGDLYVPKNNGQ
-1311 EKSEA
+1311 EQSEA
-1316 FKPITYKE
+1316 FKPMTYDE
-1324 GVNDRS
+1324 NVNDRS

-1335 QRSWDGNAQEVKD
+1335 QRSWDGNAQEVMD
-1348 NVTNYSANHDG
+1348 NLTNYSANHDG

-1374 YWSHVYNKVDELYT
+1374 YWSHVYNKVDEQYT

-1506 GVMKTHSVPVDLDYD
+1506 GVMKTHSVPVDQDYD

-1533 FFVKVKEGETAPA
+1533 FFVKVKEGETAPD

-1648 DIDVNISLNSKM
+1648 DIDVNVSLNSKM

-1738 MVYDISGALVTS
+1738 VVYDISGALVTS

-1771 KATTKEDRTETF
+1771 KATTMEDRTETF

>member
-1 MKSRKN
+1 MNSRKN

-35 YAQSFHQT
+35 YAQNLGFHKKGQ
-43 GASGLPLDSRGM
+43 SGLPLDSRGM
-55 QQTAEWNYYY
+55 QQTAEWHYYY
-65 YLPTGSTSM
+65 YLPTNSNTMELELPFDGWGKSSTN
-74 TLDLPIMGW
+74 D
-83 TDNYANELEPY
+83 LEPY
-94 GWYRWYDYNT
+94 GWIRWYDYTT
-104 DLNSANLTAYDVT
+104 DLKSNRLTVYSSSTSLNSLKDYTSQKDIGLIAGTLRNSARDYA
-117 SSSWYGGTTHSTQ
+117 
-130 LKTNI
+130 
-135 TDNSGKNIGLVAYK
+135 
-149 LSATYITRK
+149 
-158 HVGVNYSYSNSDAT
+158 GVKYNKPTGADAEDWAGET
-172 NPNWKGDIVA
+172 IA
-182 CDVSRYID
+182 CDVSRYND
-190 YTISG
+190 YSFQRVNIG
-195 TKVSKEPTLS
+195 TKYNPKYTNRVEKEPTLS
-205 VRYIFHIQSAAYLAQ
+205 IRYIFHIKSAAYLA
-220 KLKEA
+220 KRIKDA
-225 LCEGSKSKA
+225 LCDHSRA
-234 ADLTFEDNKRI
+234 ADLTLEDNKRI
-245 VFGAKDEN
+245 VFGAKDAN
-253 AKMSLRTNLKNS
+253 ATMSLRTNLKNS
-265 GGQSYWFYPLSTTK
+265 GGQTYWFYPLNTAQPKS
-279 GKTVYPT
+279 VYPT
-286 TESQKITAADFKTTM
+286 TESQKITASDFGSNMLK
-301 KQADKIVWKVYN
+301 AEYVSWIAYN
-313 EDKTKFCQLSA
+313 EDKTKYKVLGT
-324 TSSTT
+324 TST
-329 QFCDLTI
+329 QFFDLSI
-336 SALNSATW
+336 SKLKGSGWLNVTDDKSTG
-344 YNVSNDATTTKP
+344 VP
-356 TDIGFEHTVYVVAWA
+356 EDIGFGHTVYVVAWA
-371 ANSNDMCPVANF
+371 VNGTTDMCPVANF

-389 GYPKTKD
+389 GYPKMKD
-396 EITADNNIDRTL
+396 ELTADGDVDRTL

-427 DNADLTF
+427 DNPDLTL
-434 DAPTVNNNVSLKP
+434 DAPTTPENNMSLKP

-458 YANLAD
+458 YAQLASFD
-464 YDYFYGT
+464 YYYDGST
-471 YMRQSWTGKRPTY
+471 PHHSK
-484 SSPNHGDYGLYKSAN
+484 SPIHGDYGLYKSGN
-499 KTGVSTTDYNK
+499 LRGISYDNEN
-510 GYQWWANGN
+510 GYQWWAAGS
-519 PEIYD
+519 PTIYD
-524 RTYERTSG
+524 RTHAKTSG
-532 KQYGYFLYVD
+532 KQYGHFLYVD
-542 ASDESRQIASADFKA
+542 ASNESRQIASADFKA
-557 NLCTGSQLVFSG
+557 NLCTGSQLIFSG
-569 AVAEYTSGANAP
+569 AVAEYTASYNATAP

-587 YGIDKDENG
+587 YGINKDENG
-596 NEIGKKLI
+596 NVTDQKLI

-612 KTNTKSLQYGKWYQ
+612 KTNTKSHEYGKWYQ
-626 IYSKQVLQKSAG
+626 IYSKQVLQKSAA

-650 NMCQGTDGADYCI
+650 NMCQNTKGADYCI

-675 DVLQNKPLCP
+675 DVLQNRPLCP

-704 YETFQAMVNMKESKL
+704 YETFQAMVNQKESKL

-739 GQPDEYGTAR
+739 GHPDEYGTAR

-758 VLPPEAADGKNNVAM
+758 VLPSAAAGGKTNVPM

-800 FSIAYPSDD
+800 FSIAYPSED
-809 NPDVPGK
+809 NPNVPGD
-816 WGKSTDVCSTYSGIF
+816 WGKSTDVCSTYSGLF
-831 QVVEQSIKLTDK
+831 QVVEQNIKLTDK
-843 NSNVLTALRVNC
+843 NSNVLTALRVDCNS
-855 DTKTPTVEVIAK
+855 KTPTVEVIAK

-893 NKENELYTTPGL
+893 NAENELYSTSGL
-905 LEALRAYRAKYPS
+905 LEALHAYRAKYPEY
-918 DNGLNTGF
+918 NGLSTYF
-926 RSINYTQYTLL
+926 RYDNRTQYDLL
-937 KQYVDSKQLILNA
+937 KKYVDSKQLILNA
-950 SNSMGNRTFEA
+950 SNSMGNRKFEA
-961 NEMGL
+961 KEMGL

-982 QNYDICADPMLVDLR
+982 QVYEICAAPMLVDLR
-997 VVTDGPNINLGFSDV
+997 VVTDGPNINFGFPNV

-1027 IKAIADNNGA
+1027 IQAIAEKNGA

-1049 SVKMSDAQVYISN
+1049 SVEMIDKAQVSISN
-1062 TNDPDFNSTKQVI
+1062 TNDPDFNSTEQMI
-1075 GVVTS
+1075 GVVTAN
-1080 STIKNSDKTVGI
+1080 TIKNSDNTVGI

-1097 AATILKEGYW
+1097 AVKTLKEGYW
-1107 YEINFSYNNSSAS
+1107 YEIHFRYANADGSM
-1120 TASCPGETFVKM
+1120 ASCPGETFIKM

-1182 MKFTKVTVANQKD
+1182 MKFTKVTVANQND

-1227 AKWSDATADGS
+1227 AKWSDTADGS
-1238 DNGNGTFSCEKWA
+1238 DNGYGTFSCEKWA

-1271 LNYNKAYV
+1271 LTYNKAYV

-1293 PLKQT
+1293 PLQQT
-1298 YAGDLYVQKDDGQ
+1298 YAGDLYVPKNNGQ
-1311 EKSEA
+1311 EQSEA
-1316 FKPITYKE
+1316 FQPMTYDE
-1324 GVNDRS
+1324 NVNDRS

-1335 QRSWDGNAQEVKD
+1335 QRSWDGNAQEVMD

-1403 GAQGANATA
+1403 GAQDANATA

-1448 QGDVAG
+1448 LGDVAG
-1454 DKTMAMTQP
+1454 DKTMAMTQQ

-1491 KANTAFENSI
+1491 KANPAFENSI

-1546 NVTFNATML
+1546 KVTFNATML

-1595 RDYVEGEDVEMLGE
+1595 RNYVEGEDVEMLGE
-1609 GNIAEIA
+1609 GNIAEVA

-1738 MVYDISGALVTS
+1738 MVYDVAGSLVTS

>member
-17 LLLQLLTMM
+17 LLLQLLAMM

-35 YAQSFHQT
+35 YAQSLGFHKNGQ
-43 GASGLPLDSRGM
+43 SGLPLDSRGM
-55 QQTAEWNYYY
+55 QQTAEWHYYY
-65 YLPTGSTSM
+65 YLPTNSDPMELELPFAGWGDSSTN
-74 TLDLPIMGW
+74 D
-83 TDNYANELEPY
+83 LEPY
-94 GWYRWYDYNT
+94 GWIRWYDYTT
-104 DLNSANLTAYDVT
+104 DLNSNKLTVYSKST
-117 SSSWYGGTTHSTQ
+117 S
-130 LKTNI
+130 LKSLKDKTSKK
-135 TDNSGKNIGLVAYK
+135 DIGLIAGS
-149 LSATYITRK
+149 LRNSARDYA
-158 HVGVNYSYSNSDAT
+158 GVKYNKPTGADAEDWPGET
-172 NPNWKGDIVA
+172 IA
-182 CDVSRYID
+182 CDVSRYND
-190 YTISG
+190 YSG
-195 TKVSKEPTLS
+195 YNPRYTNYVEKEPTLS
-205 VRYIFHIQSAAYLAQ
+205 IRYIFHIKSAAYLA
-220 KLKEA
+220 KRIKDA
-225 LCEGSKSKA
+225 LCDHSRA
-234 ADLTFEDNKRI
+234 ADLTLEDNKRI
-245 VFGAKDEN
+245 VFGAKDAN
-253 AKMSLRTNLKNS
+253 AKMTLRTNLKNS
-265 GGQSYWFYPLSTTK
+265 GGQSYWFYPLKNTV
-279 GKTVYPT
+279 GKSVYPT
-286 TESQKITAADFKTTM
+286 TESQKIMAADFNTTM
-301 KQADKIVWKVYN
+301 KQADNIVWTFYN
-313 EDKTKFCQLSA
+313 EDKTKYCQLPP
-324 TSSTT
+324 STPSNPRT
-329 QFCDLTI
+329 PISPQFCDLTI
-336 SALNSATW
+336 SALNNATW

-371 ANSNDMCPVANF
+371 VNGSTDMCPVANF

-389 GYPKTKD
+389 GYPKMKD
-396 EITADNNIDRTL
+396 ELTADGDVDRTI
-408 SYLEDED
+408 SYFEDK
-415 RYEKK
+415 YEQQ

-427 DNADLTF
+427 DNPDLTL
-434 DAPTVNNNVSLKP
+434 DAPTTPFNNMSRKP

-458 YANLAD
+458 YADLASND
-464 YDYFYGT
+464 YYYGGT
-471 YMRQSWTGKRPTY
+471 HHGK
-484 SSPNHGDYGLYKSAN
+484 SPIHGDYGLYKSGN
-499 KTGVSTTDYNK
+499 LRGISYDNEN
-510 GYQWWANGN
+510 GYQWWAAGS
-519 PEIYD
+519 PTIFD
-524 RTYERTSG
+524 RTYAKTSG
-532 KQYGYFLYVD
+532 KQYGHFLYVD
-542 ASDESRQIASADFKA
+542 ASNESRQIASADFKA
-557 NLCTGSQLVFSG
+557 NLCTGSQLIFSG
-569 AVAEYTSGANAP
+569 AVAEYTAATNSTAP

-587 YGIDKDENG
+587 YGINKDENG
-596 NEIGKKLI
+596 NVTDQKLI

-612 KTNTKSLQYGKWYQ
+612 ATNTKTHAYGKWYQ
-626 IYSKQVLQKSAG
+626 IYSKQVLQKSAA
-638 ADNYTDFRIVLD
+638 ADNYADFRIVLD
-650 NMCQGTDGADYCI
+650 NMCLDTWGADYCV

-685 NETGYETAPEE
+685 NETGYETAPDD

-704 YETFQAMVNMKESKL
+704 YETFQAMVNQKESKL

-739 GQPDEYGTAR
+739 GHPDEYGTAR

-758 VLPPEAADGKNNVAM
+758 VLPSAAAGGKTNVPM

-800 FSIAYPSDD
+800 FSIAYPSED
-809 NPDVPGK
+809 NSNVPGK
-816 WGKSTDVCSTYSGIF
+816 WGISTDVCSTYSDIF
-831 QVVEQSIKLTDK
+831 QVVEQNIKLTDK
-843 NSNVLTALRVNC
+843 NSNVLTALRVDCNS
-855 DTKTPTVEVIAK
+855 KTPTVEVIAK

-880 IDNVKFDWFLSKP
+880 IDKVKFDWFLSKP
-893 NKENELYTTPGL
+893 NAENELYSTQGL
-905 LEALRAYRAKYPS
+905 LEALHDYRAKYPEY
-918 DNGLNTGF
+918 NGLSTDF
-926 RSINYTQYTLL
+926 RNDNRTQYDLL
-937 KQYVDSKQLILNA
+937 KKYVDSKQLILNA
-950 SNSMGNRTFEA
+950 SNSMGNRKFEA
-961 NEMGL
+961 KETGL
-966 YKIAVIPVQAK
+966 YKIAVIPVQDK

-982 QNYDICADPMLVDLR
+982 QVYEICAAPMLVDLR
-997 VVTDGPNINLGFSDV
+997 VVTDGPNINFGFPGV

-1027 IKAIADNNGA
+1027 INAIATKNGA
-1037 LNLPMTGIEGAT
+1037 LNLPMTGIEGAK
-1049 SVKMSDAQVYISN
+1049 SVEMKDEAQVSISN
-1062 TNDPDFNSTKQVI
+1062 TNDPDFNSTEQMI
-1075 GVVTS
+1075 GVVTAN
-1080 STIKNSDKTVGI
+1080 TIKNSDNTVGI

-1097 AATILKEGYW
+1097 AVKPLKEGYW
-1107 YEINFSYNNSSAS
+1107 YEIHFRYANADGSM
-1120 TASCPGETFVKM
+1120 ASCLGETFIKM

-1166 FKDSYTDYNTT
+1166 FKDSYADYNTT

-1227 AKWSDATADGS
+1227 AKWSDTADGS

-1271 LNYNKAYV
+1271 LTYNKAYV

-1293 PLKQT
+1293 PLQQT
-1298 YAGDLYVQKDDGQ
+1298 YAGDLYVPKDDGQ
-1311 EKSEA
+1311 EQSEA
-1316 FKPITYKE
+1316 FQPITYKE

-1335 QRSWDGNAQEVKD
+1335 QRSWDGDAKEIVD
-1348 NVTNYSANHDG
+1348 NTKFYQAHEDG
-1359 TVDVTTDNELSINSG
+1359 TVEETTNDFFLTSG
-1374 YWSHVYNKVDELYT
+1374 YWSHVYNKVDEQYT

-1394 VKAGDKYTA
+1394 VKAGDKYTV

-1448 QGDVAG
+1448 LGDVAG

-1463 LKENLHRDNRYHLV
+1463 LKENLHRENRYHLV

-1491 KANTAFENSI
+1491 KANPAFENSI

-1506 GVMKTHSVPVDLDYD
+1506 GKVTAYTLALDEAYD
-1521 KKTDVIVNPTQA
+1521 KKTDVLVSPTQA
-1533 FFVKVKEGETAPA
+1533 FFVKLKTGESATEA
-1546 NVTFNATML
+1546 TFNASML

-1566 LIIRPTVTLTTVN
+1566 LVIRPTLTLTTTDGVRN
-1579 GERSSQ
+1579 
-1585 SELIVNDEAS
+1585 SESKLIVNDEAS

-1712 INTIDCFSPTENTI
+1712 INTIDCFSPTDNTI

-1733 DMKRV
+1733 DVKRV
-1738 MVYDISGALVTS
+1738 VVYDVAGSLVTS

>member
-35 YAQSFHQT
+35 YAQSLGFHKEGQ
-43 GASGLPLDSRGM
+43 SRLPLDSRGM
-55 QQTAEWNYYY
+55 QQTAEWHYYY
-65 YLPTGSTSM
+65 YLPTNSNTMELELPFDGWKKSSTN
-74 TLDLPIMGW
+74 D
-83 TDNYANELEPY
+83 LEPY
-94 GWYRWYDYNT
+94 GWIRWYDYNT
-104 DLNSANLTAYDVT
+104 DLKSDKLTVYSSSTSLNSLKDYTSQKDIGLIAGTLRNSARDYA
-117 SSSWYGGTTHSTQ
+117 
-130 LKTNI
+130 
-135 TDNSGKNIGLVAYK
+135 
-149 LSATYITRK
+149 
-158 HVGVNYSYSNSDAT
+158 GVKYNKPTGADAEDWAGET
-172 NPNWKGDIVA
+172 IA
-182 CDVSRYID
+182 CDVSRYND
-190 YTISG
+190 YSIS
-195 TKVSKEPTLS
+195 TNYVEKEPTLS
-205 VRYIFHIQSAAYLAQ
+205 IRYIFHIKSAAYLA
-220 KLKEA
+220 KRIKDA
-225 LCEGSKSKA
+225 LCDHSRA
-234 ADLTFEDNKRI
+234 ADLTLEDNKRI
-245 VFGAKDEN
+245 VFGAKDAN
-253 AKMSLRTNLKNS
+253 ANMTLRTNMKNS
-265 GGQSYWFYPLSTTK
+265 GGQSYWFYPLRTTV

-286 TESQKITAADFKTTM
+286 TESQKITAADFNTTM
-301 KQADKIVWKVYN
+301 KQANKIVWKVYN
-313 EDKTKFCQLSA
+313 EDKTKFCQLS
-324 TSSTT
+324 SET

-336 SALNSATW
+336 NALKNATW
-344 YNVSNDATTTKP
+344 YNVSNDAKTSKP
-356 TDIGFEHTVYVVAWA
+356 TDIGFEQTVYVVAWA
-371 ANSNDMCPVANF
+371 ANGDYMCPVANF

-396 EITADNNIDRTL
+396 ELTADGDVDRTL

-427 DNADLTF
+427 DNPDLTL
-434 DAPTVNNNVSLKP
+434 DAPTTPENNMSLKP

-458 YANLAD
+458 YAQLAS
-464 YDYFYGT
+464 YDYYYDGST
-471 YMRQSWTGKRPTY
+471 PHHSK
-484 SSPNHGDYGLYKSAN
+484 SPIHGDYGLYKSGN
-499 KTGVSTTDYNK
+499 LRGISYDNEN
-510 GYQWWANGN
+510 GYQWWAAGS
-519 PEIYD
+519 PTIYD
-524 RTYERTSG
+524 RTHAKTSG
-532 KQYGYFLYVD
+532 KQYGHFLYVD
-542 ASDESRQIASADFKA
+542 ASNESRQIASADFKA
-557 NLCTGSQLVFSG
+557 NLCTGSQLIFSG
-569 AVAEYTSGANAP
+569 AVAEYTASYNATAP

-587 YGIDKDENG
+587 YGINKDENG
-596 NEIGKKLI
+596 NVTDQKLI

-612 KTNTKSLQYGKWYQ
+612 KTNTKSHEYGKWYQ
-626 IYSKQVLQKSAG
+626 IYSKQVLQKSAA

-650 NMCQGTDGADYCI
+650 NMCQNTKGADYCI

-685 NETGYETAPEE
+685 NETGYETAPDD

-704 YETFQAMVNMKESKL
+704 YETFQAMVNQKESKL

-739 GQPDEYGTAR
+739 GHPDEYGTAR

-758 VLPPEAADGKNNVAM
+758 VLPSAAAGGKTNVAM

-800 FSIAYPSDD
+800 FSIAYPSED

-816 WGKSTDVCSTYSGIF
+816 WGISTDVCSTYSGLF

-893 NKENELYTTPGL
+893 NAENELYTTTGL
-905 LEALRAYRAKYPS
+905 LEALHAYRKAYPS
-918 DNGLNTGF
+918 YNGLHTGF
-926 RSINYTQYTLL
+926 SSVNYTQYTLL
-937 KQYVDSKQLILNA
+937 KKYVDSKQLILNA
-950 SNSMGNRTFEA
+950 SNSMGNRKFETK
-961 NEMGL
+961 ETGL

-982 QNYDICADPMLVDLR
+982 QEYEICADPMLVNLR
-997 VVTDGPNINLGFSDV
+997 VVTDGPNINFGFPGV

-1027 IKAIADNNGA
+1027 INAIATKNGA
-1037 LNLPMTGIEGAT
+1037 LNLPMTGIERAK
-1049 SVKMSDAQVYISN
+1049 SVEMIDEAQVSISN
-1062 TNDPDFNSTKQVI
+1062 TNDPDFNSTEQMI

-1080 STIKNSDKTVGI
+1080 STINETDKTVGI

-1097 AATILKEGYW
+1097 AVTTLKEGYW
-1107 YEINFSYNNSSAS
+1107 YEIHFRYKNADGSM
-1120 TASCPGETFVKM
+1120 ASCPGETFIKM

-1166 FKDSYTDYNTT
+1166 FKDSYADYNTT

-1182 MKFTKVTVANQKD
+1182 MKFTKVTVANQND

-1227 AKWSDATADGS
+1227 AKWSDTADGS
-1238 DNGNGTFSCEKWA
+1238 DNGNGTFSCETWA

-1271 LNYNKAYV
+1271 LTYNKAYV

-1293 PLKQT
+1293 PLQQT
-1298 YAGDLYVQKDDGQ
+1298 YAGDLYVPKNNGQ
-1311 EKSEA
+1311 EQSEA
-1316 FKPITYKE
+1316 FKPMTYDE
-1324 GVNDRS
+1324 NVNDRS

-1374 YWSHVYNKVDELYT
+1374 YWSHVYNKVDEQYT

-1712 INTIDCFSPTENTI
+1712 INTIDCFSPTDNTI

-1733 DMKRV
+1733 DVKRV
-1738 MVYDISGALVTS
+1738 VVYDISGALVTS

>member
-1 MKSRKN
+1 MLK
-7 NINRPAPSRR
+7 
-17 LLLQLLTMM
+17 
-26 ALTAAPSSV
+26 
-35 YAQSFHQT
+35 
-43 GASGLPLDSRGM
+43 
-55 QQTAEWNYYY
+55 AEY
-65 YLPTGSTSM
+65 
-74 TLDLPIMGW
+74 
-83 TDNYANELEPY
+83 
-94 GWYRWYDYNT
+94 
-104 DLNSANLTAYDVT
+104 V
-117 SSSWYGGTTHSTQ
+117 SW
-130 LKTNI
+130 I
-135 TDNSGKNIGLVAYK
+135 A
-149 LSATYITRK
+149 
-158 HVGVNYSYSNSDAT
+158 
-172 NPNWKGDIVA
+172 
-182 CDVSRYID
+182 
-190 YTISG
+190 
-195 TKVSKEPTLS
+195 
-205 VRYIFHIQSAAYLAQ
+205 
-220 KLKEA
+220 
-225 LCEGSKSKA
+225 
-234 ADLTFEDNKRI
+234 
-245 VFGAKDEN
+245 
-253 AKMSLRTNLKNS
+253 
-265 GGQSYWFYPLSTTK
+265 
-279 GKTVYPT
+279 
-286 TESQKITAADFKTTM
+286 
-301 KQADKIVWKVYN
+301 YN
-313 EDKTKFCQLSA
+313 EDKTKYKVLGT
-324 TSSTT
+324 TST
-329 QFCDLTI
+329 QFFDLSI
-336 SALNSATW
+336 SKLKGSGWLNVKDDQSTG
-344 YNVSNDATTTKP
+344 VP
-356 TDIGFEHTVYVVAWA
+356 EDIGFEHTVYVVAWA
-371 ANSNDMCPVANF
+371 VNGTTDMCPVANF

-396 EITADNNIDRTL
+396 ELTADGDVDRTL
-408 SYLEDED
+408 SYFEDK
-415 RYEKK
+415 YEQQ

-427 DNADLTF
+427 DNSDLTL
-434 DAPTVNNNVSLKP
+434 DAPTTPLNNMSRKP

-458 YANLAD
+458 YAELANND
-464 YDYFYGT
+464 PYD
-471 YMRQSWTGKRPTY
+471 GKTPHH
-484 SSPNHGDYGLYKSAN
+484 SKSPIHGDYGLYKSGN
-499 KTGVSTTDYNK
+499 LPGISYNNQD
-510 GYQWWANGN
+510 GYQWWAAGS
-519 PEIYD
+519 PTIYD
-524 RTYERTSG
+524 RTYAKTNH
-532 KQYGYFLYVD
+532 KQYGHFLYVD
-542 ASDESRQIASADFKA
+542 ASNESRQIASADFKA
-557 NLCTGSQLVFSG
+557 NLCTGSQLIFSG
-569 AVAEYTSGANAP
+569 AVAEYTAANNSTAP

-596 NEIGKKLI
+596 NVTDQKLI

-612 KTNTKSLQYGKWYQ
+612 ATNTKTHAYGKWYQ
-626 IYSKQVLQKSAG
+626 IYSKQVLQKSAA
-638 ADNYTDFRIVLD
+638 ADHYTDFRIVLD
-650 NMCQGTDGADYCI
+650 NMCKDTWGADYCV

-685 NETGYETAPEE
+685 NETGYETAPEY

-704 YETFQAMVNMKESKL
+704 YETFQAMVNQKESKL

-728 KQVDNIDYDGD
+728 KRVENIDYDGD
-739 GQPDEYGTAR
+739 EKPDDYGIAL
-749 IPASYNAAY
+749 IPASYNAGL
-758 VLPPEAADGKNNVAM
+758 VLPPAAADGKTNVPM

-816 WGKSTDVCSTYSGIF
+816 WGKSTDICSTYSGLF
-831 QVVEQSIKLTDK
+831 QVVEQNIKLTDK
-843 NSNVLTALRVNC
+843 NSNVLTALRVDCNSQ
-855 DTKTPTVEVIAK
+855 TPTVEVIAK

-880 IDNVKFDWFLSKP
+880 IDKVKFDWFLSKP
-893 NKENELYTTPGL
+893 NAENELYSTSGL
-905 LEALRAYRAKYPS
+905 LEALHAYRAKYPEY
-918 DNGLNTGF
+918 NGLSTDF
-926 RSINYTQYTLL
+926 RYVNNVQYNLL
-937 KQYVDSKQLILNA
+937 KKYVDSKQLILNA
-950 SNSMGNRTFEA
+950 SNSMGNRTFA
-961 NEMGL
+961 SDEMGL

-982 QNYDICADPMLVDLR
+982 QVYEICAAPMLVDLR
-997 VVTDGPNINLGFSDV
+997 VVTDGPNINFGFPGV

-1027 IKAIADNNGA
+1027 INAIATKNGA
-1037 LNLPMTGIEGAT
+1037 LNLPMTGIEGAK
-1049 SVKMSDAQVYISN
+1049 SVKMRYDAKVSISN
-1062 TNDPDFNSTKQVI
+1062 TNDPDFNSTKQEI

-1080 STIKNSDKTVGI
+1080 STIYETDKTVGI
-1092 RFNSN
+1092 RFNPN

-1107 YEINFSYNNSSAS
+1107 YEINFSYDNADGSM
-1120 TASCPGETFVKM
+1120 ASCPGETFIKM

-1182 MKFTKVTVANQKD
+1182 MKFTKVTVANQND

-1227 AKWSDATADGS
+1227 AKWSNTTADGS
-1238 DNGNGTFSCEKWA
+1238 DNGNGTFSCETWA

-1271 LNYNKAYV
+1271 LTYNKAYV

-1293 PLKQT
+1293 PLQQT
-1298 YAGDLYVQKDDGQ
+1298 YAGDLYVPKDDGQ

-1316 FKPITYKE
+1316 FQPITYKE

-1335 QRSWDGNAQEVKD
+1335 QRSWDGDAKEIVD
-1348 NVTNYSANHDG
+1348 NTKFYQAHEDG
-1359 TVDVTTDNELSINSG
+1359 TVEETTNDFFLTSG
-1374 YWSHVYNKVDELYT
+1374 YWSHVYNKVNEQYT

-1424 YYDSESQKPVNVT
+1424 YYDSESRKPVNVT

-1463 LKENLHRDNRYHLV
+1463 LKENLHSENRYHLV

-1491 KANTAFENSI
+1491 KANPAFENSI

-1506 GVMKTHSVPVDLDYD
+1506 GKVTAYTLALDEAYD
-1521 KKTDVIVNPTQA
+1521 KKTDVLVSPTQA
-1533 FFVKVKEGETAPA
+1533 FFVKLKTGESATEA
-1546 NVTFNATML
+1546 TFNASML

-1566 LIIRPTVTLTTVN
+1566 LVIRPTLTLTTTDGVRN
-1579 GERSSQ
+1579 
-1585 SELIVNDEAS
+1585 SESKLIVNDEAS

-1679 TFSEIKD
+1679 TFSEIMD

-1712 INTIDCFSPTENTI
+1712 INTIECFSPTENTI

-1738 MVYDISGALVTS
+1738 VVYDISGALVTS

>member
-7 NINRPAPSRR
+7 NINRLAPSRR

-35 YAQSFHQT
+35 YAQSLGFHKEGQ
-43 GASGLPLDSRGM
+43 SGLPLDSRGM
-55 QQTAEWNYYY
+55 QQTAEWHYYY
-65 YLPTGSTSM
+65 YLPTNSNTMELELPFDGWGKSSTN
-74 TLDLPIMGW
+74 D
-83 TDNYANELEPY
+83 LEPY
-94 GWYRWYDYNT
+94 GWIRWYDYNT
-104 DLNSANLTAYDVT
+104 DLKSNRLTVYSRSTSLKSLKDDTSKKDIGLIAGTLRNSARDYA
-117 SSSWYGGTTHSTQ
+117 
-130 LKTNI
+130 
-135 TDNSGKNIGLVAYK
+135 
-149 LSATYITRK
+149 
-158 HVGVNYSYSNSDAT
+158 GVKYNKPTGADAEDWAGET
-172 NPNWKGDIVA
+172 IA
-182 CDVSRYID
+182 CDVSRYND
-190 YTISG
+190 YSIYTNY
-195 TKVSKEPTLS
+195 VEKEPTLS
-205 VRYIFHIQSAAYLAQ
+205 IRYIFHIKSAAYLA
-220 KLKEA
+220 KRIKDA
-225 LCEGSKSKA
+225 LCDHSRA
-234 ADLTFEDNKRI
+234 ADLTLEDNKRI
-245 VFGAKDEN
+245 VFGAKDAN
-253 AKMSLRTNLKNS
+253 ATMSLRTNLKNS
-265 GGQSYWFYPLSTTK
+265 GGQTYWFYPLNTAQPKS
-279 GKTVYPT
+279 VYPT
-286 TESQKITAADFKTTM
+286 TESQKITASDFGSNMLK
-301 KQADKIVWKVYN
+301 AEYVSWIAYN
-313 EDKTKFCQLSA
+313 EDKTKYKVLG
-324 TSSTT
+324 TST
-329 QFCDLTI
+329 QFFDLSI
-336 SALNSATW
+336 SKLKGSGWLNVKDDKSTGE
-344 YNVSNDATTTKP
+344 P
-356 TDIGFEHTVYVVAWA
+356 EDIGFGHTVYVVAWA
-371 ANSNDMCPVANF
+371 VNGTTDMCPVANY
-383 EVFIHK
+383 EVFIHE

-396 EITADNNIDRTL
+396 EITADNNTDRTL

-427 DNADLTF
+427 DNPDLTL
-434 DAPTVNNNVSLKP
+434 DAPTTPLNNMSLKP

-458 YANLAD
+458 YALLASND
-464 YDYFYGT
+464 YYYDRST
-471 YMRQSWTGKRPTY
+471 PHHSK
-484 SSPNHGDYGLYKSAN
+484 SPIHGDYGLYKSGN
-499 KTGVSTTDYNK
+499 LRGISYDNEN
-510 GYQWWANGN
+510 GYQWWAAGS
-519 PEIYD
+519 PTIYD
-524 RTYERTSG
+524 RTHAKTSG
-532 KQYGYFLYVD
+532 KQYGHFLYVD
-542 ASDESRQIASADFKA
+542 ASNESRQIASADFKA
-557 NLCTGSQLVFSG
+557 NLCTGSQLIFSG
-569 AVAEYTSGANAP
+569 AVAEYTAAYNATAP

-587 YGIDKDENG
+587 YGINKDENG
-596 NEIGKKLI
+596 NVTDQKLI

-612 KTNTKSLQYGKWYQ
+612 KTNTKSHEYGKWYQ
-626 IYSKQVLQKSAG
+626 IYSKQVLQKSAA

-650 NMCQGTDGADYCI
+650 NMCQNTKGADYCI

-669 TQTSKL
+669 TQTTKL

-704 YETFQAMVNMKESKL
+704 YETFQAMVNQKESKL

-728 KQVDNIDYDGD
+728 KRVENIDYDGD

-758 VLPPEAADGKNNVAM
+758 VLPPASADGKNNVAM

-800 FSIAYPSDD
+800 FSIAYPSED
-809 NPDVPGK
+809 NPNVPGK
-816 WGKSTDVCSTYSGIF
+816 WGESTDVCSTYSGIF
-831 QVVEQSIKLTDK
+831 QVVEQNIKLTDK

-855 DTKTPTVEVIAK
+855 NTHIPTVEMIAK

-893 NKENELYTTPGL
+893 NAENELYSTSGL
-905 LEALRAYRAKYPS
+905 LEALHVYRAKYPEY
-918 DNGLNTGF
+918 NGLSTDF
-926 RSINYTQYTLL
+926 RYVNNVQYNLL
-937 KQYVDSKQLILNA
+937 KKYVDSKQLILNA
-950 SNSMGNRTFEA
+950 SNSMGTRKFEA
-961 NEMGL
+961 KEMGL

-982 QNYDICADPMLVDLR
+982 QVYEICAAPMLVDLR
-997 VVTDGPNINLGFSDV
+997 VVTDGPNINFGFPNV

-1027 IKAIADNNGA
+1027 IQAIAEKNGA

-1049 SVKMSDAQVYISN
+1049 SVEMIDKAQVSISN
-1062 TNDPDFNSTKQVI
+1062 TNDPDFNSTEQMI

-1080 STIKNSDKTVGI
+1080 NTIYNSSKTVGI

-1107 YEINFSYNNSSAS
+1107 YEIHFRYANADGSM
-1120 TASCPGETFVKM
+1120 ASCPGETFIKM

-1166 FKDSYTDYNTT
+1166 FKDSYADYNTT

-1182 MKFTKVTVANQKD
+1182 MKFTKVTVANQND

-1227 AKWSDATADGS
+1227 AKWSNTTDDGS

-1271 LNYNKAYV
+1271 LTYNKAYV

-1293 PLKQT
+1293 PLQQT
-1298 YAGDLYVQKDDGQ
+1298 YAGDLYVPKNNGQ
-1311 EKSEA
+1311 EQSEA
-1316 FKPITYKE
+1316 FKPMTYDE
-1324 GVNDRS
+1324 NVNDRS

-1374 YWSHVYNKVDELYT
+1374 YWSHVYNKVDEQYT

-1403 GAQGANATA
+1403 GAQGANAKA

-1506 GVMKTHSVPVDLDYD
+1506 GVMKTHSVPVDQDYD

-1609 GNIAEIA
+1609 GNIAEVA

-1738 MVYDISGALVTS
+1738 MVYDISGALVTI

>member
-17 LLLQLLTMM
+17 LLLQLLAMM

-43 GASGLPLDSRGM
+43 GASGMPLDSRGM
-55 QQTAEWNYYY
+55 QQTAEWHYYY
-65 YLPTGSTSM
+65 YLPTNSTSM

-83 TDNYANELEPY
+83 TDEKANDLEPY

-104 DLNSANLTAYDVT
+104 DLESANLTAYDVT
-117 SSSWYGGTTHSTQ
+117 TSSWLGGTKHSTQ

-149 LSATYITRK
+149 LSDTYVTRK
-158 HVGVNYSYSNSDAT
+158 HVGVNYEYTNSDAI

-190 YTISG
+190 YSISG

-205 VRYIFHIQSAAYLAQ
+205 IRYIFHIQSAAYLAKQ
-220 KLKEA
+220 IKDA
-225 LCEGSKSKA
+225 LCDHSRA
-234 ADLTFEDNKRI
+234 ADLTLEDNKRI
-245 VFGAKDEN
+245 VFGAKDAN
-253 AKMSLRTNLKNS
+253 AKMTLRTNMKNS
-265 GGQSYWFYPLSTTK
+265 GGQSYWFYPLRTTK
-279 GKTVYPT
+279 GKSVYPT
-286 TESQKITAADFKTTM
+286 TESQKITAADFNTTM
-301 KQADKIVWKVYN
+301 KQANNIVWRFYN
-313 EDKTKFCQLSA
+313 EDKTKYCQLPP
-324 TSSTT
+324 STPSNPRT
-329 QFCDLTI
+329 PISPQFCDLTI
-336 SALNSATW
+336 SALNNATW

-356 TDIGFEHTVYVVAWA
+356 TDIGFEQTVYVVAWA
-371 ANSNDMCPVANF
+371 ANGDYMCPVANF

-396 EITADNNIDRTL
+396 ELTADGDVDRTI
-408 SYLEDED
+408 SYFEDK
-415 RYEKK
+415 YQQQ

-427 DNADLTF
+427 DNPDLTL
-434 DAPTVNNNVSLKP
+434 DAPTTPLNNMSRKP

-458 YANLAD
+458 YADLAS
-464 YDYFYGT
+464 YDYNNG
-471 YMRQSWTGKRPTY
+471 
-484 SSPNHGDYGLYKSAN
+484 SSPHHSKSPIHGDYGLYKSGN
-499 KTGVSTTDYNK
+499 LHGISYNNEN
-510 GYQWWANGN
+510 GYQWWAEGS
-519 PEIYD
+519 PTIYD
-524 RTYERTSG
+524 RTHAKTSG
-532 KQYGYFLYVD
+532 KQYGHFLYVD
-542 ASDESRQIASADFKA
+542 ASNESRQIASADFKA
-557 NLCTGSQLVFSG
+557 NLCTGSQLIFSG
-569 AVAEYTSGANAP
+569 AVAEYTAANNSTAP

-596 NEIGKKLI
+596 NVTDQKLI

-612 KTNTKSLQYGKWYQ
+612 ATNTKTHAYGQWYQ
-626 IYSKQVLQKSAG
+626 IYSKQVLQKSAA

-650 NMCQGTDGADYCI
+650 NMCQDTWGADYCV

-685 NETGYETAPEE
+685 NETGYETAPDD

-704 YETFQAMVNMKESKL
+704 YETFQAMVNQKESKL

-728 KQVDNIDYDGD
+728 KRVDNIDYDGD
-739 GQPDEYGTAR
+739 GHPDDYGTAR

-758 VLPPEAADGKNNVAM
+758 VLPPAAADGKNNVAM

-809 NPDVPGK
+809 NPDVPGD
-816 WGKSTDVCSTYSGIF
+816 WGKSTDVCSTYSGLF
-831 QVVEQSIKLTDK
+831 QVVEQNIKLTDK
-843 NSNVLTALRVNC
+843 NSNVLTALRVDCNS
-855 DTKTPTVEVIAK
+855 KTPTVEVIAK

-880 IDNVKFDWFLSKP
+880 IDKVKFDWFLSKP
-893 NKENELYTTPGL
+893 NAENELYTTAGL
-905 LEALRAYRAKYPS
+905 LEALHAYRAKYPEY
-918 DNGLNTGF
+918 NGLSTAF
-926 RSINYTQYTLL
+926 SSSKHYALL
-937 KQYVDSKQLILNA
+937 KKYVDSKQLILNA
-950 SNSMGNRTFEA
+950 SNSMGNRTFDSD
-961 NEMGL
+961 EMGL
-966 YKIAVIPVQAK
+966 YKIAVIPVQDK

-982 QNYDICADPMLVDLR
+982 QVYEICAAPMLVDLR
-997 VVTDGPNINLGFSDV
+997 VVTDGPNINFGFPGV

-1027 IKAIADNNGA
+1027 IEAIAANNGA

-1049 SVKMSDAQVYISN
+1049 SVKMRYDAQVSISN
-1062 TNDPDFNSTKQVI
+1062 TNDPDFNSTKQAI

-1080 STIKNSDKTVGI
+1080 NTISRTDKTVGI

-1097 AATILKEGYW
+1097 AAKTLKEGYW
-1107 YEINFSYNNSSAS
+1107 YEINFSYNNASAS
-1120 TASCPGETFVKM
+1120 TASCPGETFIKM

-1182 MKFTKVTVANQKD
+1182 MKFTKVTVANQND

-1227 AKWSDATADGS
+1227 AKWSDTADGS
-1238 DNGNGTFSCEKWA
+1238 DNGYGTFSCEKWA

-1271 LNYNKAYV
+1271 LTYNKAYV

-1293 PLKQT
+1293 PLQQT
-1298 YAGDLYVQKDDGQ
+1298 YAGDLYVPKNNGQ
-1311 EKSEA
+1311 EQSEA
-1316 FKPITYKE
+1316 FKPMTYDE
-1324 GVNDRS
+1324 NVNDRS

-1335 QRSWDGNAQEVKD
+1335 QRSWDGNAQEMMD

-1374 YWSHVYNKVDELYT
+1374 YWSHVYNKVDEQYT

-1660 LIKMNNEGSQLF
+1660 LRKMDNEGSQLF

-1712 INTIDCFSPTENTI
+1712 INTIDCFSPTDNTI

-1738 MVYDISGALVTS
+1738 VVYDISGALVTS

-1755 GGRCQL
+1755 GSRCQL

-1771 KATTKEDRTETF
+1771 KATTMEDRTETF

>member
-17 LLLQLLTMM
+17 LLLQLLAMM

-35 YAQSFHQT
+35 YAQNLGFHKKGQ
-43 GASGLPLDSRGM
+43 SGLPLDSRGM
-55 QQTAEWNYYY
+55 QQTAEWHYYY
-65 YLPTGSTSM
+65 YLPTNSSTM
-74 TLDLPIMGW
+74 ELELPFDGW
-83 TDNYANELEPY
+83 GDSKTNDLEPY
-94 GWYRWYDYNT
+94 GWIRWYDYTT
-104 DLNSANLTAYDVT
+104 DLKSDRLTVYNSSSTSLYNSKDNTSNKDIGLIAGTLRNSARDYAGVKYN
-117 SSSWYGGTTHSTQ
+117 
-130 LKTNI
+130 KP
-135 TDNSGKNIGLVAYK
+135 
-149 LSATYITRK
+149 TRA
-158 HVGVNYSYSNSDAT
+158 DAEDWAGET
-172 NPNWKGDIVA
+172 IA
-182 CDVSRYID
+182 CDVSRYND
-190 YTISG
+190 YNL
-195 TKVSKEPTLS
+195 TKRGYYPKYTYYVEKEPTLS
-205 VRYIFHIQSAAYLAQ
+205 IRYIFHIKSAAYLA
-220 KLKEA
+220 KRIKDA
-225 LCEGSKSKA
+225 LCDHSRA
-234 ADLTFEDNKRI
+234 ADLTLEDNKRI
-245 VFGAKDEN
+245 VFGAKDAN
-253 AKMSLRTNLKNS
+253 AKITLRTNMKNS
-265 GGQSYWFYPLSTTK
+265 GGQSYWYYPLNNANNSSK
-279 GKTVYPT
+279 SVYPT
-286 TESQKITAADFKTTM
+286 KDSQKIKSTDFGSTLT
-301 KQADKIVWKVYN
+301 QATNIRWIAYN
-313 EDKTKFCQLSA
+313 EDRTKYCVLATKGSQFYNLSIN
-324 TSSTT
+324 
-329 QFCDLTI
+329 DLTNNTLGWKTVGTGA
-336 SALNSATW
+336 STST
-344 YNVSNDATTTKP
+344 P
-356 TDIGFEHTVYVVAWA
+356 TDIGFEHTVYIVAYA
-371 ANSNDMCPVANF
+371 YNSSSSMCPVANF

-389 GYPKTKD
+389 GYPKMKD
-396 EITADNNIDRTL
+396 ELTADGDVDRTL

-427 DNADLTF
+427 DNPDLTL
-434 DAPTVNNNVSLKP
+434 DAPTTPENNMSLKP

-458 YANLAD
+458 YAQLAS
-464 YDYFYGT
+464 YDYYYDGST
-471 YMRQSWTGKRPTY
+471 PHHSK
-484 SSPNHGDYGLYKSAN
+484 SPIHGDYGLYKSGN
-499 KTGVSTTDYNK
+499 LRGISYDNEN
-510 GYQWWANGN
+510 GYQWWAAGS
-519 PEIYD
+519 PTIYD
-524 RTYERTSG
+524 RTHAKTSG
-532 KQYGYFLYVD
+532 KQYGHFLYVD
-542 ASDESRQIASADFKA
+542 ASNESRQIASADFKA
-557 NLCTGSQLVFSG
+557 NLCTGSQLIFSG
-569 AVAEYTSGANAP
+569 AVAEYTASYNATAP

-587 YGIDKDENG
+587 YGINKDENG
-596 NEIGKKLI
+596 NVTDQKLI

-612 KTNTKSLQYGKWYQ
+612 KTNTKSHEYGKWYQ
-626 IYSKQVLQKSAG
+626 IYSKQVLQKSAA

-650 NMCQGTDGADYCI
+650 NMCQNTKGADYCI

-685 NETGYETAPEE
+685 NETGYETAPDD

-704 YETFQAMVNMKESKL
+704 YETFQAMVNQKESKL

-739 GQPDEYGTAR
+739 GHPDEYGTAR

-758 VLPPEAADGKNNVAM
+758 VLPSAAAGGKTNVAM

-800 FSIAYPSDD
+800 FSIAYPSED
-809 NPDVPGK
+809 NPNVPGK
-816 WGKSTDVCSTYSGIF
+816 WGESTDVCSTYSGIF
-831 QVVEQSIKLTDK
+831 QVVEQNIKLTDK

-855 DTKTPTVEVIAK
+855 NTHTPTVEMIAK

-893 NKENELYTTPGL
+893 NAENELYTTAGL
-905 LEALRAYRAKYPS
+905 LEALHAYRAKYPEY
-918 DNGLNTGF
+918 NGLSTYF
-926 RSINYTQYTLL
+926 RNDNPTQYDLL
-937 KQYVDSKQLILNA
+937 KKYVDSKQLILNA
-950 SNSMGNRTFEA
+950 SNSMGNRKFEA
-961 NEMGL
+961 KEMGL

-982 QNYDICADPMLVDLR
+982 QVYEICAAPMLVDLR
-997 VVTDGPNINLGFSDV
+997 VVTDGPNINFGFPGV

-1027 IKAIADNNGA
+1027 IKAIAEKNGA

-1049 SVKMSDAQVYISN
+1049 SVNMSEEDAQVCISN
-1062 TNDPDFNSTKQVI
+1062 TNDPDFNSTKQAI

-1080 STIKNSDKTVGI
+1080 SIIKNSDKTVGI
-1092 RFNSN
+1092 RFNPN

-1107 YEINFSYNNSSAS
+1107 YEINFSYNNADGSM
-1120 TASCPGETFVKM
+1120 ASCPGETFIKM

-1166 FKDSYTDYNTT
+1166 FKDSYADYNTT

-1227 AKWSDATADGS
+1227 AKWNYDMTDGS

-1271 LNYNKAYV
+1271 LTYNKAYV

-1293 PLKQT
+1293 PLQQT
-1298 YAGDLYVQKDDGQ
+1298 YAGDLYVQKNNGQ
-1311 EKSEA
+1311 EQSEA
-1316 FKPITYKE
+1316 FKPMTYDE
-1324 GVNDRS
+1324 NVNDRS

-1335 QRSWDGNAQEVKD
+1335 QRSWDGDAKEIVD
-1348 NVTNYSANHDG
+1348 NTKFYQANEDG
-1359 TVDVTTDNELSINSG
+1359 TVEETTNDFFLTSG
-1374 YWSHVYNKVDELYT
+1374 YWSHVYNKVDEQYT

-1437 VNRDANSYRML
+1437 VSRDANSYRML
-1448 QGDVAG
+1448 LGDVAG

-1506 GVMKTHSVPVDLDYD
+1506 GKVTAYTLALDEAYD
-1521 KKTDVIVNPTQA
+1521 KKTDVLVSPTQA
-1533 FFVKVKEGETAPA
+1533 FFVKLKTGETATEA
-1546 NVTFNATML
+1546 TFNASML

-1566 LIIRPTVTLTTVN
+1566 LVIRPTLTLTTTDGVRN
-1579 GERSSQ
+1579 
-1585 SELIVNDEAS
+1585 SESKLIVNEEAN

-1648 DIDVNISLNSKM
+1648 DIDVNVSLNSKM

-1712 INTIDCFSPTENTI
+1712 INTIECFSPTENTI

-1738 MVYDISGALVTS
+1738 VVYDISGALVTS